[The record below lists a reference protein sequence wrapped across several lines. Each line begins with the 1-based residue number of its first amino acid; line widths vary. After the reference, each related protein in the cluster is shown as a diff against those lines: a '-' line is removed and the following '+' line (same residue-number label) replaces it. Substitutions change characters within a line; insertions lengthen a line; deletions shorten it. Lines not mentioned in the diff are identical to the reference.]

1 MKKRIL
7 PILLV
12 LVMLLSLLPA
22 QVFAAS
28 YTFDPNATIFT
39 QNFTDDKPNNLGDY
53 FTVTSTPLSTADKT
67 TTWNTGNNGTSV
79 NVFNQNGNL
88 KYDGTHAVLTF
99 TFKKNCTFWFKFLFS
114 IRSAAPNSYAELL
127 LNGQSLAKGTSDNAL
142 TSPFSVDVKTGD
154 VFKIDFYSEDDFGT
168 PCQMTVK
175 NIRCTDLAA
184 QDVTVSF
191 DGNQANT
198 KGTVSG
204 TMAAQTVPAGTATAL
219 NKNAFTNVYSRK
231 FSGKEYGGDVKFLG
245 WNTAV
250 DGSGDSYADGA
261 DITVSADTTLY
272 AQWAGHKL
280 TAHFDANYPDAPEI
294 NDTTSEVSAKYS
306 IPTAPTRTQDGVSYS
321 FRGWWTLPKGGETIT
336 EKDDVS
342 GKYVVPTTARV
353 TQEMVNN
360 GPVTFYAQWSK
371 RLNVTLDGNGYG
383 GNLGGVNT
391 WWTATMDTQLKSVTD
406 NLLRFGGNSFPAG
419 KDFGG
424 WYIKNSNGTL
434 GDKVYPLDEPY
445 DYTEKIPGD
454 SVTFI
459 INWVDK
465 AVQDVIVTFDA
476 NGGEGTMDAQTLTGG
491 KGTLTPNAFRK
502 AGFRFAGWALLPAG
516 EKVYNDG
523 AAVELTADTT
533 LYALWEAVQSNL
545 PVHFDGNGYQASI
558 PDADI
563 DENGHTVLP
572 TLDEAKFPSLQKYYD
587 WYILLADGT
596 LGDRV
601 TASYDLSAY
610 RNSGVTL
617 KAQWYRLSYI
627 IRYHARTVDSGVT
640 GSMEDQR
647 APFNQKIRLSRCTL
661 MREGYTFAGWSTSS
675 NIYGKAAYAD
685 GAELLREWDDG
696 DWDWGDE
703 GSEDGEHFDLY
714 ACWTKNMSEEEKAA
728 REKLDAAKTL
738 LEKNYQPKYGTDKNL
753 LDMARARLTAG
764 GIEGVTVAMK
774 AAVSTKDMF
783 TEACA
788 GIDAD
793 GTLHYKWNDNGT
805 TSSTTLYC
813 RPTLTLACGAY
824 TDEAEDVTVVLGL
837 DEDKA
842 LDALRT
848 QGRRISIPQELNDDT
863 TLTSVP
869 QYMVKE
875 GVDESKVDYNSSD
888 DLHTWA
894 TVTWQSSDASVIGIS
909 DRPSKLY
916 GPYAVNVSRPKTD
929 TSVTLTATLTYSGR
943 DDLYVSFTYPVKV
956 KGSQKA
962 IDYQEGLELWLAGG
976 TQDPY
981 GALYVPATGAK
992 IDVNNVTTDI
1002 HFPTTTDMRKV
1013 FADNYG
1019 ADFDGKYTPILI
1031 TSSNESVVE
1040 SLEANAA
1047 RAWVYRPLP
1056 GQKDAKVTLT
1066 VKILSRPSGSGK
1078 DYANMQVL
1086 ARKDIQITVPAIT
1099 QTEIDTAAAFMKK
1112 VCAEDVY
1119 WEGIR
1124 KANTA
1129 RNKVTGDLWPF
1140 MEIVPDGDGYKF
1152 LRTAAES
1159 QWLGVKVDDID
1170 GWYNSEQYRCF
1181 RSSVPSVVAH
1191 EKLSV
1196 TKPEYNTYVK
1206 IDSVLTYVEY
1216 GKYYE
1221 KFGSDPAYAQF
1232 KQFYKQPVSTVVTVI
1247 GTTGI
1252 EDPSVQDITVT
1263 VNVTGSPFAPA
1274 FADLTAAT
1282 YTCKSNA
1289 YRTAWNALE
1298 SALTSN
1304 SYTCTGSGSY
1314 VTGVTD
1320 PAGCRLYAGD
1330 PAHGEWSGWMYTVNG
1345 KMPMLDAT
1353 TYAALDQYLL
1363 QANDRIDFYYVNCPT
1378 ESGDHDWTENTAKR
1392 QEPTCTADG
1401 SAFYTCPTCGGTK
1414 TETLS
1419 ATGHQ
1424 YGEPAWTWS
1433 GYESAS
1439 ATFTCAHDA
1448 SHTETVTAVITS
1460 AVTKEPTCA
1469 EDGLRTY
1476 TASVTFGEKGYTDT
1490 KTEAIKATGEHVWD
1504 DGVVTTEPTCTGKGV
1519 KTYTCVKCSATK
1531 TEELEALGHDY
1542 ETKRTEP
1549 TCEADGKEEEVCSRC
1564 KDVKSSKVLPA
1575 TGHSYRWNPRT
1586 GRYVCENC
1594 GKILIRDGDVKP
1606 AIPAK
1611 PGKSDQAGK
1620 SFPFVDV
1627 SKNDRYY
1634 DAVDY
1639 LYSKGI
1645 MNGTSSTKFSPNAEL
1660 TRAMVVTILYRAQG
1674 EPAVHTSGSFK
1685 DVAAGRYYTEA
1696 VEWAAANNIVKG
1708 FTDGTFKPDK
1718 SVTREQLAAFLS
1730 RFAEYNGVE
1739 LTEADGQLS
1748 ADAAVSAWAR
1758 KNVEWA
1764 AAEGILTSE
1773 QARNAV
1779 QNATRAEVAM
1789 AIYTYLTK
1797 DAK

>member
-7 PILLV
+7 PIVLV

-39 QNFTDDKPNNLGDY
+39 QNYTTETPRPNNLGDY
-53 FTVTSTPLSTADKT
+53 FTVTTTPLSTANKT
-67 TTWNTGNNGTSV
+67 AAWNTGNNGTSV
-79 NVFNQNGNL
+79 AVFNKNGSKL
-88 KYDGTHAVLTF
+88 YEDTHAILTF
-99 TFKKNCTFWFKFLFS
+99 TFKKNCNFWFKHLFS
-114 IRSAAPNSYAELL
+114 ISSRSPYSYAELR
-127 LNGQSLAKGTSDNAL
+127 LNGTAIAKGTSSDKLA
-142 TSPFSVDVKTGD
+142 SPYNVDVKAGD
-154 VFKIDFYSEDDFGT
+154 IFEIDFYSEEDFMP
-168 PCQMTVK
+168 PCAMTLK
-175 NIRCTDLAA
+175 NIRCTDPVSS
-184 QDVTVSF
+184 DVT
-191 DGNQANT
+191 
-198 KGTVSG
+198 
-204 TMAAQTVPAGTATAL
+204 
-219 NKNAFTNVYSRK
+219 
-231 FSGKEYGGDVKFLG
+231 
-245 WNTAV
+245 
-250 DGSGDSYADGA
+250 
-261 DITVSADTTLY
+261 
-272 AQWAGHKL
+272 
-280 TAHFDANYPDAPEI
+280 
-294 NDTTSEVSAKYS
+294 
-306 IPTAPTRTQDGVSYS
+306 
-321 FRGWWTLPKGGETIT
+321 
-336 EKDDVS
+336 
-342 GKYVVPTTARV
+342 
-353 TQEMVNN
+353 
-360 GPVTFYAQWSK
+360 
-371 RLNVTLDGNGYG
+371 
-383 GNLGGVNT
+383 
-391 WWTATMDTQLKSVTD
+391 
-406 NLLRFGGNSFPAG
+406 
-419 KDFGG
+419 
-424 WYIKNSNGTL
+424 
-434 GDKVYPLDEPY
+434 
-445 DYTEKIPGD
+445 
-454 SVTFI
+454 
-459 INWVDK
+459 
-465 AVQDVIVTFDA
+465 VTFDA

-491 KGTLTPNAFRK
+491 KGTLTPNAFTK

-533 LYALWEAVQSNL
+533 LYALWEAEQSNL
-545 PVHFDGNGYQASI
+545 PVHFDGNGYQEAI
-558 PDADI
+558 LDADI
-563 DENGHTVLP
+563 DENGHAVLP
-572 TLDEAKFPSLQKYYD
+572 ALNSAKFPSGKRYYD
-587 WYILLADGT
+587 WYIVLADGS

-610 RNSGVTL
+610 RDSGVTL
-617 KAQWYRLSYI
+617 KAQWYSLSYV
-627 IRYHARTVDSGVT
+627 IRYNANGADVT

-647 APFNQKIRLSRCTL
+647 APFDETIHLSACTL
-661 MREGYTFAGWSTSS
+661 SREGYTFAGWSTSAS
-675 NIYGKAAYAD
+675 GKAVYAD

-703 GSEDGEHFDLY
+703 GSEDGEFFDLY
-714 ACWTKNMSEEEKAA
+714 ACWSKNMSDEEKAA

-753 LDMARARLTAG
+753 LDMAQARLTAG
-764 GIEGVTVAMK
+764 SIEGVTVAMK

-783 TEACA
+783 TDAHA

-813 RPTLTLACGAY
+813 RPTLTLTCGAY
-824 TDEAEDVTVVLGL
+824 NDEAEDVTVALGL
-837 DEDKA
+837 DEGKA
-842 LDALRT
+842 IEALRT
-848 QGRRISIPQELNDDT
+848 QGNRISIPQELNDDT

-869 QYMVKE
+869 HYMVKE
-875 GVDESKVDYNSSD
+875 GVDESSVDYNSSD
-888 DLHTWA
+888 DLHLWA
-894 TVTWQSSDASVIGIS
+894 EVTWQSSNASVIGIS
-909 DRPSKLY
+909 NNNSKY
-916 GPYAVNVSRPKTD
+916 FAPYTVKVSRPKTD
-929 TSVTLTATLTYSGR
+929 TSVTLTAKLTYGDR
-943 DDLYVSFTYPVKV
+943 DDLTVYFTYTVTV
-956 KGSQKA
+956 KGTQKA
-962 IDYQEGLELWLAGG
+962 IEYQEGLELWLSGG

-1002 HFPTTTDMRKV
+1002 HFPTTSDMRKV

-1056 GQKDAKVTLT
+1056 GQEDAKVTLT

-1078 DYANMQVL
+1078 DYDNMQVL
-1086 ARKDIQITVPAIT
+1086 ASKEIQITVPAMS
-1099 QTEIDTAAAFMKK
+1099 QTEIDAAAAFMKK
-1112 VCAEDVY
+1112 VCTEDVY

-1129 RNKVTGDLWPF
+1129 RDNVTGDLWSF

-1152 LRTAAES
+1152 LRASAES

-1196 TKPEYNTYVK
+1196 TKPQYNTHVK

-1221 KFGSDPAYAQF
+1221 KFSSDPAYAQF
-1232 KQFYKQPVSTVVTVI
+1232 KQFYKQPVSTAVTVI

-1252 EDPSVQDITVT
+1252 EDPSVEDITIT
-1263 VNVTGSPFAPA
+1263 VNVTGSTFAPA

-1289 YRTAWNALE
+1289 YQTAWDALE
-1298 SALTSN
+1298 SVLTSN
-1304 SYTCTGSGSY
+1304 SYTYTGSGNY

-1353 TYAALDQYLL
+1353 TYATLDKYLL

-1401 SAFYTCPTCGGTK
+1401 SAFYSCSTCGGTK
-1414 TETLS
+1414 TEKLP

-1424 YGEPAWTWS
+1424 YGEPAWTWI

-1439 ATFTCAHDA
+1439 ATFICANDA
-1448 SHTETVTAVITS
+1448 SHEETVAAAVTS
-1460 AVTKEPTCA
+1460 AVTKEPTCT

-1476 TASVTFGEKGYTDT
+1476 TASVTFGEKNYTDT
-1490 KTEAIKATGEHVWD
+1490 KTEGIKATGEHVWD
-1504 DGVVTTEPTCTGKGV
+1504 NGVVTTEPTCTAKGV
-1519 KTYTCVKCSATK
+1519 KTYTCTKCSATK
-1531 TEELEALGHDY
+1531 TEELNALGHNY

-1549 TCEADGKEEEVCSRC
+1549 TCEKDGKEEEVCSRC
-1564 KDVKSSKVLPA
+1564 GDVRFSRVLPA
-1575 TGHSYRWNPRT
+1575 TGHSYRWDPRT
-1586 GRYVCENC
+1586 RRTVCENC
-1594 GKILIRDGDVKP
+1594 GKILDEGGNTRPI
-1606 AIPAK
+1606 IPAN
-1611 PGKSDQAGK
+1611 PGKTDK
-1620 SFPFVDV
+1620 NFPFTDV
-1627 SKNDRYY
+1627 SKNDGCY

-1645 MNGTSSTKFSPNAEL
+1645 MNGTSSTKFSPNGEL

-1685 DVAAGRYYTEA
+1685 DVAAGCYYTEA

-1730 RFAEYNGVE
+1730 RFAQYNDAKII
-1739 LTEADGQLS
+1739 EADGQLS
-1748 ADAAVSAWAR
+1748 TDAVVSGWAR

-1764 AAEGILTSE
+1764 VAEGILTSV

-1797 DAK
+1797 IAK

>member
-39 QNFTDDKPNNLGDY
+39 QNYTTETPRPNNLGDY

-79 NVFNQNGNL
+79 AVFNKNGSKL
-88 KYDGTHAVLTF
+88 YEDTHAILTF
-99 TFKKNCTFWFKFLFS
+99 TFKKNCNFWFKHLFS
-114 IRSAAPNSYAELL
+114 ISSGSPYSYAELR
-127 LNGQSLAKGTSDNAL
+127 LNGTAIAKGTSSDKLA
-142 TSPFSVDVKTGD
+142 SPYNVDVKAGD
-154 VFKIDFYSEDDFGT
+154 IFEIDFYSEEDFMT
-168 PCQMTVK
+168 PCAMTLK
-175 NIRCTDLAA
+175 NIRCTDPVSS
-184 QDVTVSF
+184 DVT
-191 DGNQANT
+191 
-198 KGTVSG
+198 
-204 TMAAQTVPAGTATAL
+204 
-219 NKNAFTNVYSRK
+219 
-231 FSGKEYGGDVKFLG
+231 
-245 WNTAV
+245 
-250 DGSGDSYADGA
+250 
-261 DITVSADTTLY
+261 
-272 AQWAGHKL
+272 
-280 TAHFDANYPDAPEI
+280 
-294 NDTTSEVSAKYS
+294 
-306 IPTAPTRTQDGVSYS
+306 
-321 FRGWWTLPKGGETIT
+321 
-336 EKDDVS
+336 
-342 GKYVVPTTARV
+342 
-353 TQEMVNN
+353 
-360 GPVTFYAQWSK
+360 
-371 RLNVTLDGNGYG
+371 
-383 GNLGGVNT
+383 
-391 WWTATMDTQLKSVTD
+391 
-406 NLLRFGGNSFPAG
+406 
-419 KDFGG
+419 
-424 WYIKNSNGTL
+424 
-434 GDKVYPLDEPY
+434 
-445 DYTEKIPGD
+445 
-454 SVTFI
+454 
-459 INWVDK
+459 
-465 AVQDVIVTFDA
+465 VTFDA
-476 NGGEGTMDAQTLTGG
+476 NGGEGTMAAQTLTEG
-491 KGTLTPNAFRK
+491 KGTLTANAFTK
-502 AGFRFAGWALLPAG
+502 EGFRFAGWALLPAG

-533 LYALWEAVQSNL
+533 LYALWEAEQSNL
-545 PVHFDGNGYQASI
+545 PVHFDGNGYQEAI
-558 PDADI
+558 LDADI
-563 DENGHTVLP
+563 DENGHAVLP
-572 TLDEAKFPSLQKYYD
+572 ALNSAKFPSGKRYYD
-587 WYILLADGT
+587 WYIVLADGS

-610 RNSGVTL
+610 RDSGVTL
-617 KAQWYRLSYI
+617 KAQWYSLSYV
-627 IRYHARTVDSGVT
+627 IRYNANGADVT

-647 APFNQKIRLSRCTL
+647 APFDETIHLSACTL
-661 MREGYTFAGWSTSS
+661 SREGYTFAGWSTSAS
-675 NIYGKAAYAD
+675 GKAVYAD

-703 GSEDGEHFDLY
+703 GSEDGEFFDLY
-714 ACWTKNMSEEEKAA
+714 ACWSKNMSDEEKAA

-753 LDMARARLTAG
+753 LDMAQARLTAG
-764 GIEGVTVAMK
+764 SIEGVTVAMK

-783 TEACA
+783 TDAHA

-824 TDEAEDVTVVLGL
+824 NDEAEDVTVALGL
-837 DEDKA
+837 DEGKA
-842 LDALRT
+842 LEALRT
-848 QGRRISIPQELNDDT
+848 QGNRISIPQELNDDT

-869 QYMVKE
+869 HYMVKE
-875 GVDESKVDYNSSD
+875 GVDESSVDYNSSD
-888 DLHTWA
+888 DLHLWA
-894 TVTWQSSDASVIGIS
+894 EVTWQSSNASVIGIS
-909 DRPSKLY
+909 NNNSKY
-916 GPYAVNVSRPKTD
+916 FAPYTVKVSRPKTD
-929 TSVTLTATLTYSGR
+929 TSVTLTAKLTYGDR
-943 DDLYVSFTYPVKV
+943 DDLTVYFTYTVTV
-956 KGSQKA
+956 KGTQKA

-981 GALYVPATGAK
+981 GALYVPATGEK

-1002 HFPTTTDMRKV
+1002 HFPTTSDMRKV

-1031 TSSNESVVE
+1031 TSSDESVVE

-1056 GQKDAKVTLT
+1056 GQEDAKVTLT

-1086 ARKDIQITVPAIT
+1086 ASKEIQITVPAMS
-1099 QTEIDTAAAFMKK
+1099 QTEIDAAAAFMKK
-1112 VCAEDVY
+1112 VCTEDVY

-1129 RNKVTGDLWPF
+1129 RDSVTGDLWPF

-1152 LRTAAES
+1152 LRTSAES
-1159 QWLGVKVDDID
+1159 QWLGVKADDID

-1196 TKPEYNTYVK
+1196 TKPQYNTHVK

-1221 KFGSDPAYAQF
+1221 KFSSDPAYAQF

-1252 EDPSVQDITVT
+1252 EDPSVEDITIT
-1263 VNVTGSPFAPA
+1263 VNVTGSTFAPA

-1289 YRTAWNALE
+1289 YQTAWDALE
-1298 SALTSN
+1298 SVLTSN
-1304 SYTCTGSGSY
+1304 SYTYTGSGNY

-1353 TYAALDQYLL
+1353 TYATLDKYLL

-1401 SAFYTCPTCGGTK
+1401 SAFYSCSTCGGTK
-1414 TETLS
+1414 TEKLP

-1424 YGEPAWTWS
+1424 YGEPAWTWI

-1439 ATFTCAHDA
+1439 ATFTCANDA
-1448 SHTETVTAVITS
+1448 SHEETVAAAVTS
-1460 AVTKEPTCA
+1460 AVTKEPTCT

-1476 TASVTFGEKGYTDT
+1476 TASVTFGEKNYTDT
-1490 KTEAIKATGEHVWD
+1490 KTEGIKATGEHVWD
-1504 DGVVTTEPTCTGKGV
+1504 NGVVTTEPTCTAKGV
-1519 KTYTCVKCSATK
+1519 KTYTCTKCSATK
-1531 TEELEALGHDY
+1531 TEELNALGHNY

-1549 TCEADGKEEEVCSRC
+1549 TCEKDGKEEEVCSRC
-1564 KDVKSSKVLPA
+1564 GDVRFSRVLPA
-1575 TGHSYRWNPRT
+1575 TGHSYRWDPRT
-1586 GRYVCENC
+1586 RRTVCENC
-1594 GKILIRDGDVKP
+1594 GKILDEGGNTRPI
-1606 AIPAK
+1606 IPAN
-1611 PGKSDQAGK
+1611 PGKTDK
-1620 SFPFVDV
+1620 NFPFTDV
-1627 SKNDRYY
+1627 SKNDGCY

-1645 MNGTSSTKFSPNAEL
+1645 MNGTSSTKFSPNGEL

-1685 DVAAGRYYTEA
+1685 DVAAGCYYTEA

-1730 RFAEYNGVE
+1730 RFAQYNDAKII
-1739 LTEADGQLS
+1739 EADGQLS
-1748 ADAAVSAWAR
+1748 TDAVVSGWAR

-1764 AAEGILTSE
+1764 VAEGILTSV

-1797 DAK
+1797 IAK

>member
-7 PILLV
+7 PIVLV

-39 QNFTDDKPNNLGDY
+39 QNYTTETPRPNNLGDY

-79 NVFNQNGNL
+79 AVFN
-88 KYDGTHAVLTF
+88 KDGSKLYGDTHAILTF
-99 TFKKNCTFWFKFLFS
+99 TFKKNCNFWFKHLFS
-114 IRSAAPNSYAELL
+114 IGNRSPYSYAELR
-127 LNGQSLAKGTSDNAL
+127 LNGTAIAKGTSSDKLA
-142 TSPFSVDVKTGD
+142 SPYNVDVKAGD
-154 VFKIDFYSEDDFGT
+154 IFEIDFYSEEDFMT
-168 PCQMTVK
+168 PCAMTLK
-175 NIRCTDLAA
+175 NIRCTDPVSS
-184 QDVTVSF
+184 DVT
-191 DGNQANT
+191 
-198 KGTVSG
+198 
-204 TMAAQTVPAGTATAL
+204 
-219 NKNAFTNVYSRK
+219 
-231 FSGKEYGGDVKFLG
+231 
-245 WNTAV
+245 
-250 DGSGDSYADGA
+250 
-261 DITVSADTTLY
+261 
-272 AQWAGHKL
+272 
-280 TAHFDANYPDAPEI
+280 
-294 NDTTSEVSAKYS
+294 
-306 IPTAPTRTQDGVSYS
+306 
-321 FRGWWTLPKGGETIT
+321 
-336 EKDDVS
+336 
-342 GKYVVPTTARV
+342 
-353 TQEMVNN
+353 
-360 GPVTFYAQWSK
+360 
-371 RLNVTLDGNGYG
+371 
-383 GNLGGVNT
+383 
-391 WWTATMDTQLKSVTD
+391 
-406 NLLRFGGNSFPAG
+406 
-419 KDFGG
+419 
-424 WYIKNSNGTL
+424 
-434 GDKVYPLDEPY
+434 
-445 DYTEKIPGD
+445 
-454 SVTFI
+454 
-459 INWVDK
+459 
-465 AVQDVIVTFDA
+465 VTFDA
-476 NGGEGTMDAQTLTGG
+476 NGGEGTMAAQTLTEG
-491 KGTLTPNAFRK
+491 KGTLTANAFTK
-502 AGFRFAGWALLPAG
+502 EGFRFAGWALLPAG

-533 LYALWEAVQSNL
+533 LYALWEAEQSNL
-545 PVHFDGNGYQASI
+545 PVHFDGNGYQEAI
-558 PDADI
+558 LDADI
-563 DENGHTVLP
+563 DENGHAVLP
-572 TLDEAKFPSLQKYYD
+572 ALNSAKFPSGKRYYD
-587 WYILLADGT
+587 WYIVLADGS

-610 RNSGVTL
+610 RDSGVTL
-617 KAQWYRLSYI
+617 KAQWYSLSYV
-627 IRYHARTVDSGVT
+627 IRYNANGADVT

-647 APFNQKIRLSRCTL
+647 APFDETIHLSACTL
-661 MREGYTFAGWSTSS
+661 SREGYTFAGWSTSAS
-675 NIYGKAAYAD
+675 GKAVYAD

-703 GSEDGEHFDLY
+703 GSEDGEFFDLY
-714 ACWTKNMSEEEKAA
+714 ACWSKNMSDEEKAA

-753 LDMARARLTAG
+753 LDMAQARLTAG
-764 GIEGVTVAMK
+764 SIEGVTVAMK

-783 TEACA
+783 TDAHA

-824 TDEAEDVTVVLGL
+824 NDEAEDVTVALGL
-837 DEDKA
+837 DEGKA
-842 LDALRT
+842 LEALRT
-848 QGRRISIPQELNDDT
+848 QGNRIVIPQELNDDT

-869 QYMVKE
+869 HYMVKE
-875 GVDESKVDYNSSD
+875 GVDESSVDYNSSD
-888 DLHTWA
+888 DLHLWA
-894 TVTWQSSDASVIGIS
+894 EVTWQSSNTSVIGIGS
-909 DRPSKLY
+909 NTTKLY
-916 GPYAVNVSRPKTD
+916 APYTVKVSRPKTD
-929 TSVTLTATLTYSGR
+929 TSVTLTAALTYSGR
-943 DDLYVSFTYPVKV
+943 DDLKVYFTYTVMV
-956 KGSQKA
+956 KGTQKA
-962 IDYQEGLELWLAGG
+962 IEYQEGLELWLSGG
-976 TQDPY
+976 TQDTY

-1002 HFPTTTDMRKV
+1002 HFPTTSDMRKV

-1031 TSSNESVVE
+1031 TSSDESVVE

-1056 GQKDAKVTLT
+1056 GQEDAKVTLT

-1086 ARKDIQITVPAIT
+1086 ASKEIQITVPAMS
-1099 QTEIDTAAAFMKK
+1099 QTEIDAAAAFMKK
-1112 VCAEDVY
+1112 VCTEDVY

-1129 RNKVTGDLWPF
+1129 RDSVTGDLWPF

-1152 LRTAAES
+1152 LRTSAES
-1159 QWLGVKVDDID
+1159 QWLGVKADDID

-1181 RSSVPSVVAH
+1181 RSSAPSVVAH

-1196 TKPEYNTYVK
+1196 TKPQYNTHVK

-1221 KFGSDPAYAQF
+1221 KFSSDPAYAQF

-1252 EDPSVQDITVT
+1252 ENPSVEDITIT
-1263 VNVTGSPFAPA
+1263 VNVTGSTFAPA

-1289 YRTAWNALE
+1289 YQTAWDALE
-1298 SALTSN
+1298 SVLTSN
-1304 SYTCTGSGSY
+1304 SYTYTGSGNY

-1353 TYAALDQYLL
+1353 TYATLDKYLL

-1401 SAFYTCPTCGGTK
+1401 SAFYSCSTCGGTK
-1414 TETLS
+1414 TENLP

-1424 YGEPAWTWS
+1424 YGEPAWTWI

-1439 ATFTCAHDA
+1439 ATFTCANDA
-1448 SHTETVTAVITS
+1448 SHEETVAAAVTS
-1460 AVTKEPTCA
+1460 AVTKEPTCT

-1476 TASVTFGEKGYTDT
+1476 TASVTFGEKNYTDT
-1490 KTEAIKATGEHVWD
+1490 KTEGIKATGEHVWD
-1504 DGVVTTEPTCTGKGV
+1504 NGVVTTEPTCTAKGV
-1519 KTYTCVKCSATK
+1519 KTYTCTKCSATK
-1531 TEELEALGHDY
+1531 TEELNALGHNY

-1549 TCEADGKEEEVCSRC
+1549 TCEKDGKEEEVCSRC
-1564 KDVKSSKVLPA
+1564 GDVRFSRVLPA
-1575 TGHSYRWNPRT
+1575 TGHSYRWDPRT
-1586 GRYVCENC
+1586 RRTVCENC
-1594 GKILIRDGDVKP
+1594 GKILDEGGNTRPI
-1606 AIPAK
+1606 IPAN
-1611 PGKSDQAGK
+1611 PGKTDK
-1620 SFPFVDV
+1620 KFPFTDV
-1627 SKNDRYY
+1627 SKNDGCY

-1645 MNGTSSTKFSPNAEL
+1645 MNGTSSTKFSPNGEL

-1685 DVAAGRYYTEA
+1685 DVAAGCYYTEA

-1730 RFAEYNGVE
+1730 RFAQYNDAKII
-1739 LTEADGQLS
+1739 EADGQLS
-1748 ADAAVSAWAR
+1748 TDAVVSGWAR

-1764 AAEGILTSE
+1764 VAEGILTSV

-1797 DAK
+1797 IAK

>member
-7 PILLV
+7 PIVLV

-39 QNFTDDKPNNLGDY
+39 QNYTTETPRPNNLGDY

-79 NVFNQNGNL
+79 AVFN
-88 KYDGTHAVLTF
+88 KDGSKLYGDTHAILTF
-99 TFKKNCTFWFKFLFS
+99 TFKKNCNFWFKHLFS
-114 IRSAAPNSYAELL
+114 IGNRSPYSYAELR
-127 LNGQSLAKGTSDNAL
+127 LNGTAIAKGTSSDKLA
-142 TSPFSVDVKTGD
+142 SPYNVDVKAGD
-154 VFKIDFYSEDDFGT
+154 IFEIDFYSEEDFMT
-168 PCQMTVK
+168 PCAMTLK
-175 NIRCTDLAA
+175 NIRCTDPVSS
-184 QDVTVSF
+184 DVT
-191 DGNQANT
+191 
-198 KGTVSG
+198 
-204 TMAAQTVPAGTATAL
+204 
-219 NKNAFTNVYSRK
+219 
-231 FSGKEYGGDVKFLG
+231 
-245 WNTAV
+245 
-250 DGSGDSYADGA
+250 
-261 DITVSADTTLY
+261 
-272 AQWAGHKL
+272 
-280 TAHFDANYPDAPEI
+280 
-294 NDTTSEVSAKYS
+294 
-306 IPTAPTRTQDGVSYS
+306 
-321 FRGWWTLPKGGETIT
+321 
-336 EKDDVS
+336 
-342 GKYVVPTTARV
+342 
-353 TQEMVNN
+353 
-360 GPVTFYAQWSK
+360 
-371 RLNVTLDGNGYG
+371 
-383 GNLGGVNT
+383 
-391 WWTATMDTQLKSVTD
+391 
-406 NLLRFGGNSFPAG
+406 
-419 KDFGG
+419 
-424 WYIKNSNGTL
+424 
-434 GDKVYPLDEPY
+434 
-445 DYTEKIPGD
+445 
-454 SVTFI
+454 
-459 INWVDK
+459 
-465 AVQDVIVTFDA
+465 VTFDA
-476 NGGEGTMDAQTLTGG
+476 NGGEGTMAAQTLTEG
-491 KGTLTPNAFRK
+491 KGTLTANAFTK
-502 AGFRFAGWALLPAG
+502 EGFRFAGWALSAAG
-516 EKVYNDG
+516 EKVYDDG

-533 LYALWEAVQSNL
+533 LYALWEAEQASL
-545 PVHFDGNGYQASI
+545 SVHFDGNGYQEAI
-558 PDADI
+558 PDAAI
-563 DENGHTVLP
+563 DEDGHVALP
-572 TLDEAKFPSLQKYYD
+572 ALNSAKFPSGKRYYD
-587 WYILLADGT
+587 WYIVLADGS

-610 RNSGVTL
+610 RDSGVTL
-617 KAQWYRLSYI
+617 KAQWYSLSYV
-627 IRYHARTVDSGVT
+627 IRYNANGADVT

-647 APFNQKIRLSRCTL
+647 APFDETIHLSACTL
-661 MREGYTFAGWSTSS
+661 SREGYTFAGWSTSAS
-675 NIYGKAAYAD
+675 GKAVYAD

-703 GSEDGEHFDLY
+703 GSEDGEFFDLY
-714 ACWTKNMSEEEKAA
+714 ACWSKNMSDEEKAA

-753 LDMARARLTAG
+753 LDMAQARLTAG
-764 GIEGVTVAMK
+764 SIEGVTVAMK

-783 TEACA
+783 TDAHA

-824 TDEAEDVTVVLGL
+824 NDEAEDVTVALGL
-837 DEDKA
+837 DEGKA
-842 LDALRT
+842 LEALRT
-848 QGRRISIPQELNDDT
+848 QGNRIVIPQELNDST
-863 TLTSVP
+863 TLASVP
-869 QYMVKE
+869 HYMVKE
-875 GVDESKVDYNSSD
+875 GVDENDVDYNSSN
-888 DLHTWA
+888 DLHLWA
-894 TVTWQSSDASVIGIS
+894 EVTWQSSNTSVIGIGS
-909 DRPSKLY
+909 NTTKLY
-916 GPYAVNVSRPKTD
+916 APYTVKVSRPKTD
-929 TSVTLTATLTYSGR
+929 TSVTLTAALTYSGR
-943 DDLYVSFTYPVKV
+943 DDLKVYFTYTVMV
-956 KGSQKA
+956 KGTQKA
-962 IDYQEGLELWLAGG
+962 IEYQEGLELWLSGG

-1002 HFPTTTDMRKV
+1002 HFPTTSDMRNV

-1056 GQKDAKVTLT
+1056 GQEDAKVTLT

-1078 DYANMQVL
+1078 DYDNMQVL
-1086 ARKDIQITVPAIT
+1086 ASKEIQITVPAMS
-1099 QTEIDTAAAFMKK
+1099 QTEIDAAAAFMKK
-1112 VCAEDVY
+1112 VCTEDVY

-1129 RNKVTGDLWPF
+1129 RDNVTGDLWSF

-1152 LRTAAES
+1152 LRASAES

-1196 TKPEYNTYVK
+1196 TKPQYNTHVK

-1221 KFGSDPAYAQF
+1221 KFSSDPAYAQF

-1252 EDPSVQDITVT
+1252 EDPSVEDITIT
-1263 VNVTGSPFAPA
+1263 VNVTGSTFAPA

-1289 YRTAWNALE
+1289 YQTAWDALE
-1298 SALTSN
+1298 SVLTSN
-1304 SYTCTGSGSY
+1304 SYTYTGSGNY

-1353 TYAALDQYLL
+1353 TYATLDKYLL

-1401 SAFYTCPTCGGTK
+1401 SAFYSCSTCGGTK
-1414 TETLS
+1414 TENLP

-1424 YGEPAWTWS
+1424 YGEPAWTWI

-1439 ATFTCAHDA
+1439 ATFTCANDA
-1448 SHTETVTAVITS
+1448 SHEETVAAAVTS
-1460 AVTKEPTCA
+1460 AVTKEPTCT

-1476 TASVTFGEKGYTDT
+1476 TASVTFGEKNYTDT
-1490 KTEAIKATGEHVWD
+1490 KTEGIKATGEHVWD
-1504 DGVVTTEPTCTGKGV
+1504 NGVVTTEPTCTAKGV
-1519 KTYTCVKCSATK
+1519 KTYTCTKCSATK
-1531 TEELEALGHDY
+1531 TEELNALGHNY

-1549 TCEADGKEEEVCSRC
+1549 TCEKDGKEEEVCSRC
-1564 KDVKSSKVLPA
+1564 GDVRFSRVLPA
-1575 TGHSYRWNPRT
+1575 TGHSYRWDPRT
-1586 GRYVCENC
+1586 RRTVCENC
-1594 GKILIRDGDVKP
+1594 GKILDEGGNTRPI
-1606 AIPAK
+1606 IPAN
-1611 PGKSDQAGK
+1611 PGKTDK
-1620 SFPFVDV
+1620 NFPFTDV
-1627 SKNDRYY
+1627 SKNDGCY

-1645 MNGTSSTKFSPNAEL
+1645 MNGTSSTKFSPNGEL

-1685 DVAAGRYYTEA
+1685 DVAAGCYYTEA

-1730 RFAEYNGVE
+1730 RFAQYNDAKII
-1739 LTEADGQLS
+1739 EADGQLS
-1748 ADAAVSAWAR
+1748 TDAVVSGWAR

-1764 AAEGILTSE
+1764 VAEGILTSV

-1797 DAK
+1797 IAK

>member
-39 QNFTDDKPNNLGDY
+39 QNYTTETPRPNNLGDY

-79 NVFNQNGNL
+79 AVFN
-88 KYDGTHAVLTF
+88 KDGSKLYGDTHAILTF
-99 TFKKNCTFWFKFLFS
+99 TFKKNCNFWFKHLFS
-114 IRSAAPNSYAELL
+114 ISSGSPYSYAELR
-127 LNGQSLAKGTSDNAL
+127 LNGTAIAKGTSSDKLA
-142 TSPFSVDVKTGD
+142 SPYNVDVKAGD
-154 VFKIDFYSEDDFGT
+154 IFEIDFYSEEDFMT
-168 PCQMTVK
+168 PCAMTLK
-175 NIRCTDLAA
+175 NIRCTDPVSS
-184 QDVTVSF
+184 DVT
-191 DGNQANT
+191 
-198 KGTVSG
+198 
-204 TMAAQTVPAGTATAL
+204 
-219 NKNAFTNVYSRK
+219 
-231 FSGKEYGGDVKFLG
+231 
-245 WNTAV
+245 
-250 DGSGDSYADGA
+250 
-261 DITVSADTTLY
+261 
-272 AQWAGHKL
+272 
-280 TAHFDANYPDAPEI
+280 
-294 NDTTSEVSAKYS
+294 
-306 IPTAPTRTQDGVSYS
+306 
-321 FRGWWTLPKGGETIT
+321 
-336 EKDDVS
+336 
-342 GKYVVPTTARV
+342 
-353 TQEMVNN
+353 
-360 GPVTFYAQWSK
+360 
-371 RLNVTLDGNGYG
+371 
-383 GNLGGVNT
+383 
-391 WWTATMDTQLKSVTD
+391 
-406 NLLRFGGNSFPAG
+406 
-419 KDFGG
+419 
-424 WYIKNSNGTL
+424 
-434 GDKVYPLDEPY
+434 
-445 DYTEKIPGD
+445 
-454 SVTFI
+454 
-459 INWVDK
+459 
-465 AVQDVIVTFDA
+465 VTFDA
-476 NGGEGTMDAQTLTGG
+476 NGGEGTMAAQTLTEG
-491 KGTLTPNAFRK
+491 KGTLTANAFTK
-502 AGFRFAGWALLPAG
+502 EGFRFAGWALSAAG
-516 EKVYNDG
+516 EKVYDDG

-533 LYALWEAVQSNL
+533 LYALWEAEQASL
-545 PVHFDGNGYQASI
+545 SVHFDGNGYQEAI
-558 PDADI
+558 PDAAI
-563 DENGHTVLP
+563 DEDGHVALP
-572 TLDEAKFPSLQKYYD
+572 TLDSARFPAGQKYYD
-587 WYILLADGT
+587 WYIVLADGT

-610 RNSGVTL
+610 RESGVTL
-617 KAQWYRLSYI
+617 KAQWYSRSYI
-627 IRYHARTVDSGVT
+627 ICYHARTVDSGVT

-647 APFNQKIRLSRCTL
+647 APFDRKIQLSACTL
-661 MREGYTFAGWSTSS
+661 MREGYTFAGWSTSAS
-675 NIYGKAAYAD
+675 IYGKVEYAD
-685 GAELLREWDDG
+685 GAELLREWSDGEWDDWEA
-696 DWDWGDE
+696 DYVD

-714 ACWTKNMSEEEKAA
+714 ACWTKDMSDAEAAA
-728 REKLDAAKTL
+728 REKLEAAKTL
-738 LEKNYQPKYGTDKNL
+738 LSKNYQPNFKTDKNL
-753 LDMARARLTAG
+753 LTMAQARLTAG
-764 GIEGVTVAMK
+764 NIEGVTVAMK
-774 AAVSTKDMF
+774 SAVTKKDLF
-783 TEACA
+783 TDARA
-788 GIDAD
+788 SIDLD

-805 TSSTTLYC
+805 TSSTNLYC
-813 RPTLTLACGAY
+813 DAALILTCDGY
-824 TDEAEDVTVVLGL
+824 TDEVESATVIIGL
-837 DEDKA
+837 DEDRA
-842 LDALRT
+842 LEALRV
-848 QGRRISIPQELNDDT
+848 QGRRIVIPQELNDST
-863 TLTSVP
+863 TLASVP
-869 QYMVKE
+869 HYMVKE
-875 GVDESKVDYNSSD
+875 GVDENDVDYNSSN
-888 DLHTWA
+888 DLHLWA
-894 TVTWQSSDASVIGIS
+894 EVTWQSSNTSVIGIGS
-909 DRPSKLY
+909 NTTKLY
-916 GPYAVNVSRPKTD
+916 APYTVKVSRPKTD
-929 TSVTLTATLTYSGR
+929 TSVTLTAALTYSGR
-943 DDLYVSFTYPVKV
+943 DDLKVYFTYTVMV
-956 KGSQKA
+956 KGTQKA
-962 IDYQEGLELWLAGG
+962 IEYQEGLELWLSGG
-976 TQDPY
+976 TQDTY

-1002 HFPTTTDMRKV
+1002 HFPTTSDMRKV

-1031 TSSNESVVE
+1031 TSSDESVVE

-1056 GQKDAKVTLT
+1056 GQEDAKVTLT

-1086 ARKDIQITVPAIT
+1086 ASKEIQITVPAMS
-1099 QTEIDTAAAFMKK
+1099 QTEIDAAAAFMKK
-1112 VCAEDVY
+1112 VCTEDVY

-1129 RNKVTGDLWPF
+1129 RDSVTGDLWPF

-1152 LRTAAES
+1152 LRTSAES
-1159 QWLGVKVDDID
+1159 QWLGVKADDID

-1196 TKPEYNTYVK
+1196 TKPQYNTHVK

-1221 KFGSDPAYAQF
+1221 KFSSDPAYAQF

-1252 EDPSVQDITVT
+1252 EDPSVEDITIT
-1263 VNVTGSPFAPA
+1263 VNVTGSTFAPA

-1289 YRTAWNALE
+1289 YQTAWDALE
-1298 SALTSN
+1298 SVLTSN
-1304 SYTCTGSGSY
+1304 SYTYTGSGNY

-1353 TYAALDQYLL
+1353 TYATLDKYLL

-1401 SAFYTCPTCGGTK
+1401 SAFYSCSTCGGTK
-1414 TETLS
+1414 TENLP

-1424 YGEPAWTWS
+1424 YGEPAWTWI

-1439 ATFTCAHDA
+1439 ATFTCANDA
-1448 SHTETVTAVITS
+1448 SHEETVAAAVTS
-1460 AVTKEPTCA
+1460 AVTKEPTCT

-1476 TASVTFGEKGYTDT
+1476 TASVTFGEKNYTDT
-1490 KTEAIKATGEHVWD
+1490 KTEGIKATGEHVWD
-1504 DGVVTTEPTCTGKGV
+1504 NGVVTTEPTCTAKGV
-1519 KTYTCVKCSATK
+1519 KTYTCTKCSATK
-1531 TEELEALGHDY
+1531 TEELNALGHNY

-1549 TCEADGKEEEVCSRC
+1549 TCEKDGKEEEVCSRC
-1564 KDVKSSKVLPA
+1564 GDVRFSRVLPA
-1575 TGHSYRWNPRT
+1575 TGHSYRWDPRT
-1586 GRYVCENC
+1586 RRTVCENC
-1594 GKILIRDGDVKP
+1594 GKILDEGGNTRPI
-1606 AIPAK
+1606 IPAN
-1611 PGKSDQAGK
+1611 PGKTDK
-1620 SFPFVDV
+1620 NFPFTDV
-1627 SKNDRYY
+1627 SKNDGCY

-1645 MNGTSSTKFSPNAEL
+1645 MNGTSSTKFSPNGEL

-1685 DVAAGRYYTEA
+1685 DVAAGCYYTEA

-1730 RFAEYNGVE
+1730 RFAQYNDAKII
-1739 LTEADGQLS
+1739 EADGQLS
-1748 ADAAVSAWAR
+1748 TDAVVSGWAR

-1764 AAEGILTSE
+1764 VAEGILTSV

-1797 DAK
+1797 IAK

>member
-7 PILLV
+7 PIVLV

-39 QNFTDDKPNNLGDY
+39 QNYTTETPRPNNLGDY

-79 NVFNQNGNL
+79 AVFN
-88 KYDGTHAVLTF
+88 KDGSKLYEDTHAILTF
-99 TFKKNCTFWFKFLFS
+99 TFKKNCNFWFKHLFS
-114 IRSAAPNSYAELL
+114 IGNRSPYSYAELR
-127 LNGQSLAKGTSDNAL
+127 LNGTAIAKGTSSDKLA
-142 TSPFSVDVKTGD
+142 SPYNVDVKAGD
-154 VFKIDFYSEDDFGT
+154 IFEIDFYSEEDFMT
-168 PCQMTVK
+168 PCAMTLK
-175 NIRCTDLAA
+175 NIRCTDPVSS
-184 QDVTVSF
+184 DVT
-191 DGNQANT
+191 
-198 KGTVSG
+198 
-204 TMAAQTVPAGTATAL
+204 
-219 NKNAFTNVYSRK
+219 
-231 FSGKEYGGDVKFLG
+231 
-245 WNTAV
+245 
-250 DGSGDSYADGA
+250 
-261 DITVSADTTLY
+261 
-272 AQWAGHKL
+272 
-280 TAHFDANYPDAPEI
+280 
-294 NDTTSEVSAKYS
+294 
-306 IPTAPTRTQDGVSYS
+306 
-321 FRGWWTLPKGGETIT
+321 
-336 EKDDVS
+336 
-342 GKYVVPTTARV
+342 
-353 TQEMVNN
+353 
-360 GPVTFYAQWSK
+360 
-371 RLNVTLDGNGYG
+371 
-383 GNLGGVNT
+383 
-391 WWTATMDTQLKSVTD
+391 
-406 NLLRFGGNSFPAG
+406 
-419 KDFGG
+419 
-424 WYIKNSNGTL
+424 
-434 GDKVYPLDEPY
+434 
-445 DYTEKIPGD
+445 
-454 SVTFI
+454 
-459 INWVDK
+459 
-465 AVQDVIVTFDA
+465 VTFDA

-491 KGTLTPNAFRK
+491 KGTLTPNAFTK

-533 LYALWEAVQSNL
+533 LYALWEAEQSNL
-545 PVHFDGNGYQASI
+545 PVHFDGNGYQEAI
-558 PDADI
+558 LDADI
-563 DENGHTVLP
+563 DENGHAVLP
-572 TLDEAKFPSLQKYYD
+572 ALNSAKFPSGKRYYD
-587 WYILLADGT
+587 WYIVLADGS

-610 RNSGVTL
+610 RDSGVTL
-617 KAQWYRLSYI
+617 KAQWYSLSYV
-627 IRYHARTVDSGVT
+627 IRYNANGADVT

-647 APFNQKIRLSRCTL
+647 APFDETIHLSACTL
-661 MREGYTFAGWSTSS
+661 SREGYTFAGWSTSAS
-675 NIYGKAAYAD
+675 GKAVYAD

-703 GSEDGEHFDLY
+703 GSEDGEFFDLY
-714 ACWTKNMSEEEKAA
+714 ACWSKNMSDEEKAA

-753 LDMARARLTAG
+753 LDMAQARLTAG
-764 GIEGVTVAMK
+764 SIEGVTVAMK

-783 TEACA
+783 TDAHA

-824 TDEAEDVTVVLGL
+824 NDEAEDVTVALGL
-837 DEDKA
+837 DEGKA
-842 LDALRT
+842 LEALRT
-848 QGRRISIPQELNDDT
+848 QGNRISIPQELNDDT

-869 QYMVKE
+869 HYMVKE
-875 GVDESKVDYNSSD
+875 GVDESSVDYNSSD
-888 DLHTWA
+888 DLHLWA
-894 TVTWQSSDASVIGIS
+894 EVTWQSSNASVIGIS
-909 DRPSKLY
+909 NNNSKY
-916 GPYAVNVSRPKTD
+916 FAPYTVKVSRPKTD
-929 TSVTLTATLTYSGR
+929 TSVTLTAKLTYGDR
-943 DDLYVSFTYPVKV
+943 DDLTVYFTYTVTV
-956 KGSQKA
+956 KGTQKA

-981 GALYVPATGAK
+981 GALYVPATGEK

-1002 HFPTTTDMRKV
+1002 HFPTTSDMRKV

-1031 TSSNESVVE
+1031 TSSDESVVE

-1056 GQKDAKVTLT
+1056 GQEDAKVTLT

-1086 ARKDIQITVPAIT
+1086 ASKEIQITVPAMS
-1099 QTEIDTAAAFMKK
+1099 QTEIDAAAAFMKK
-1112 VCAEDVY
+1112 VCTEDVY

-1129 RNKVTGDLWPF
+1129 RDSVTGDLWPF

-1152 LRTAAES
+1152 LRTSAES
-1159 QWLGVKVDDID
+1159 QWLGVKADDID

-1196 TKPEYNTYVK
+1196 TKPQYNTHVK

-1221 KFGSDPAYAQF
+1221 KFSSDPAYAQF

-1252 EDPSVQDITVT
+1252 EDPSVEDITIT
-1263 VNVTGSPFAPA
+1263 VNVTGSTFAPA

-1289 YRTAWNALE
+1289 YQTAWDALE
-1298 SALTSN
+1298 SVLTSN
-1304 SYTCTGSGSY
+1304 SYTYTGSGNY

-1353 TYAALDQYLL
+1353 TYATLDKYLL

-1401 SAFYTCPTCGGTK
+1401 SAFYSCSTCGGTK
-1414 TETLS
+1414 TENLP

-1424 YGEPAWTWS
+1424 YGEPAWTWI

-1439 ATFTCAHDA
+1439 ATFTCANDA
-1448 SHTETVTAVITS
+1448 SHEETVAAAVTS
-1460 AVTKEPTCA
+1460 AVTKEPTCT

-1476 TASVTFGEKGYTDT
+1476 TASVTFGEKNYTDT
-1490 KTEAIKATGEHVWD
+1490 KTEGIKATGEHVWD
-1504 DGVVTTEPTCTGKGV
+1504 NGVVTTEPTCTAKGV
-1519 KTYTCVKCSATK
+1519 KTYTCTKCSATK
-1531 TEELEALGHDY
+1531 TEELNALGHNY

-1549 TCEADGKEEEVCSRC
+1549 TCEKDGKEEEVCSRC
-1564 KDVKSSKVLPA
+1564 GDVRFSRVLPA
-1575 TGHSYRWNPRT
+1575 TGHSYRWDPRT
-1586 GRYVCENC
+1586 RRTVCENC
-1594 GKILIRDGDVKP
+1594 GKILDEGGNTRPI
-1606 AIPAK
+1606 IPAN
-1611 PGKSDQAGK
+1611 PGKTDK
-1620 SFPFVDV
+1620 NFPFTDV
-1627 SKNDRYY
+1627 SKNDGCY

-1645 MNGTSSTKFSPNAEL
+1645 MNGTSSTKFSPNGEL

-1685 DVAAGRYYTEA
+1685 DVAAGCYYTEA

-1730 RFAEYNGVE
+1730 RFAQYNDAKII
-1739 LTEADGQLS
+1739 EADGQLS
-1748 ADAAVSAWAR
+1748 TDAVVSGWAR

-1764 AAEGILTSE
+1764 VAEGILTSV

-1797 DAK
+1797 IAK

>member
-7 PILLV
+7 PIVLV

-39 QNFTDDKPNNLGDY
+39 QNYTTETPRPNNLGDY
-53 FTVTSTPLSTADKT
+53 FTVTTTPLSTANKT
-67 TTWNTGNNGTSV
+67 AAWNTGNNGTSV
-79 NVFNQNGNL
+79 AVFNKNGSKL
-88 KYDGTHAVLTF
+88 YEDTHAILTF
-99 TFKKNCTFWFKFLFS
+99 TFKKNCNFWFKHLFS
-114 IRSAAPNSYAELL
+114 ISNRSPYSYAELR
-127 LNGQSLAKGTSDNAL
+127 LNGNAIAKGTSSNKLA
-142 TSPFSVDVKTGD
+142 SPYNVDVKAGD
-154 VFKIDFYSEDDFGT
+154 IFEIDFYSEEDFMT
-168 PCQMTVK
+168 PCAMTLK
-175 NIRCTDLAA
+175 NIRCTDPVSS
-184 QDVTVSF
+184 DVT
-191 DGNQANT
+191 
-198 KGTVSG
+198 
-204 TMAAQTVPAGTATAL
+204 
-219 NKNAFTNVYSRK
+219 
-231 FSGKEYGGDVKFLG
+231 
-245 WNTAV
+245 
-250 DGSGDSYADGA
+250 
-261 DITVSADTTLY
+261 
-272 AQWAGHKL
+272 
-280 TAHFDANYPDAPEI
+280 
-294 NDTTSEVSAKYS
+294 
-306 IPTAPTRTQDGVSYS
+306 
-321 FRGWWTLPKGGETIT
+321 
-336 EKDDVS
+336 
-342 GKYVVPTTARV
+342 
-353 TQEMVNN
+353 
-360 GPVTFYAQWSK
+360 
-371 RLNVTLDGNGYG
+371 
-383 GNLGGVNT
+383 
-391 WWTATMDTQLKSVTD
+391 
-406 NLLRFGGNSFPAG
+406 
-419 KDFGG
+419 
-424 WYIKNSNGTL
+424 
-434 GDKVYPLDEPY
+434 
-445 DYTEKIPGD
+445 
-454 SVTFI
+454 
-459 INWVDK
+459 
-465 AVQDVIVTFDA
+465 VTFDA

-491 KGTLTPNAFRK
+491 KGTLTPNAFTK

-533 LYALWEAVQSNL
+533 LYALWEAEQSNL
-545 PVHFDGNGYQASI
+545 PVHFDGNGYQEAI
-558 PDADI
+558 LDADI
-563 DENGHTVLP
+563 DENGHAVLP
-572 TLDEAKFPSLQKYYD
+572 ALNSAKFPSGKRYYD
-587 WYILLADGT
+587 WYIVLADGS

-610 RNSGVTL
+610 RDSGVTL
-617 KAQWYRLSYI
+617 KAQWYSLSYV
-627 IRYHARTVDSGVT
+627 IRYNANGADVT

-647 APFNQKIRLSRCTL
+647 APFDETIHLSACTL
-661 MREGYTFAGWSTSS
+661 SREGYTFAGWSTSAS
-675 NIYGKAAYAD
+675 GKAVYAD

-714 ACWTKNMSEEEKAA
+714 ACWTKDMSDAEAAA
-728 REKLDAAKTL
+728 REKLEAAKTL
-738 LEKNYQPKYGTDKNL
+738 LSKNYQPNFKTDKNL
-753 LDMARARLTAG
+753 LTMAQARLTAG
-764 GIEGVTVAMK
+764 NIEGVTVAMK
-774 AAVSTKDMF
+774 SAVTKKDLF
-783 TEACA
+783 TDARA
-788 GIDAD
+788 SIDLD

-805 TSSTTLYC
+805 TSSTNLYC
-813 RPTLTLACGAY
+813 DAALILTCDGY
-824 TDEAEDVTVVLGL
+824 TDEVESATVIIGL
-837 DEDKA
+837 DEDRA
-842 LDALRT
+842 LEALRV
-848 QGRRISIPQELNDDT
+848 QGRRIVIPQELNDST
-863 TLTSVP
+863 TLASVP
-869 QYMVKE
+869 HYMVKE
-875 GVDESKVDYNSSD
+875 GVDENDVDYNSSN
-888 DLHTWA
+888 DLHLWA
-894 TVTWQSSDASVIGIS
+894 EVTWQSSNTSVIGIGS
-909 DRPSKLY
+909 NTTKLY
-916 GPYAVNVSRPKTD
+916 APYTVKVSRPKTD
-929 TSVTLTATLTYSGR
+929 TSVTLTAALTYSGR
-943 DDLYVSFTYPVKV
+943 DDLKVYFTYTVTV
-956 KGSQKA
+956 KGTQKA
-962 IDYQEGLELWLAGG
+962 IEYQEGLELWLSGG

-1002 HFPTTTDMRKV
+1002 HFPTTSDMRSV

-1056 GQKDAKVTLT
+1056 GQEDAKVTLT

-1078 DYANMQVL
+1078 DYDNMQVL
-1086 ARKDIQITVPAIT
+1086 ASKEIQITVPAMS
-1099 QTEIDTAAAFMKK
+1099 QTEIDAAAAFMKK
-1112 VCAEDVY
+1112 VCTEDVY

-1129 RNKVTGDLWPF
+1129 RDNVTGDLWSF

-1152 LRTAAES
+1152 LRTSAES

-1196 TKPEYNTYVK
+1196 TKPQYNTHVK

-1221 KFGSDPAYAQF
+1221 KFSSDPAYAQF

-1252 EDPSVQDITVT
+1252 EDPSVEDITIT
-1263 VNVTGSPFAPA
+1263 VNVTGSTFAPA

-1289 YRTAWNALE
+1289 YQTAWDALE
-1298 SALTSN
+1298 SVLTSN
-1304 SYTCTGSGSY
+1304 SYTYTGSGNY

-1353 TYAALDQYLL
+1353 TYATLDKYLL
-1363 QANDRIDFYYVNCPT
+1363 QANDRINFYYVNCPT

-1401 SAFYTCPTCGGTK
+1401 SAFYSCSTCGGTK
-1414 TETLS
+1414 TENLP

-1424 YGEPAWTWS
+1424 YGEPAWTWI

-1439 ATFTCAHDA
+1439 ATFTCANDA
-1448 SHTETVTAVITS
+1448 SHEETVAAAVTS
-1460 AVTKEPTCA
+1460 AVTKEPTCT

-1476 TASVTFGEKGYTDT
+1476 TASVTFGEKNYTDT
-1490 KTEAIKATGEHVWD
+1490 KTEGIKATGEHVWD
-1504 DGVVTTEPTCTGKGV
+1504 NGVVTTEPTCTAKGV
-1519 KTYTCVKCSATK
+1519 KTYTCTKCSATK
-1531 TEELEALGHDY
+1531 TEELNALGHNY

-1549 TCEADGKEEEVCSRC
+1549 TCEKDGKEEEVCSRC
-1564 KDVKSSKVLPA
+1564 GDVRFSRVLPA
-1575 TGHSYRWNPRT
+1575 TGHSYRWDPRT
-1586 GRYVCENC
+1586 RRTVCENC
-1594 GKILIRDGDVKP
+1594 GKILDEGGNTRPI
-1606 AIPAK
+1606 IPAN
-1611 PGKSDQAGK
+1611 PGKTDK
-1620 SFPFVDV
+1620 NFPFTDV
-1627 SKNDRYY
+1627 SKNDGCY

-1645 MNGTSSTKFSPNAEL
+1645 MNGTSSTKFSPNGEL

-1685 DVAAGRYYTEA
+1685 DVAAGCYYTEA

-1730 RFAEYNGVE
+1730 RFAQYNDAKII
-1739 LTEADGQLS
+1739 EADGQLS
-1748 ADAAVSAWAR
+1748 TDAVVSGWAR

-1764 AAEGILTSE
+1764 VAEGILTSV

-1797 DAK
+1797 IAK

>member
-7 PILLV
+7 PIVLV

-39 QNFTDDKPNNLGDY
+39 QNYTTETPRPNNLGDY
-53 FTVTSTPLSTADKT
+53 FTVTTTPLSTANKT
-67 TTWNTGNNGTSV
+67 AAWNTGNNGTSV
-79 NVFNQNGNL
+79 AVFNKNGSKL
-88 KYDGTHAVLTF
+88 YEDTHAILTF
-99 TFKKNCTFWFKFLFS
+99 TFKKNCNFWFKHLFS
-114 IRSAAPNSYAELL
+114 ISNRSPYSYAELR
-127 LNGQSLAKGTSDNAL
+127 LNGNAIAKGTSSNKLA
-142 TSPFSVDVKTGD
+142 SPYNVDVKAGD
-154 VFKIDFYSEDDFGT
+154 IFEIDFYSEEDFMT
-168 PCQMTVK
+168 PCAMTLK
-175 NIRCTDLAA
+175 NIRCTDPVSS
-184 QDVTVSF
+184 DVT
-191 DGNQANT
+191 
-198 KGTVSG
+198 
-204 TMAAQTVPAGTATAL
+204 
-219 NKNAFTNVYSRK
+219 
-231 FSGKEYGGDVKFLG
+231 
-245 WNTAV
+245 
-250 DGSGDSYADGA
+250 
-261 DITVSADTTLY
+261 
-272 AQWAGHKL
+272 
-280 TAHFDANYPDAPEI
+280 
-294 NDTTSEVSAKYS
+294 
-306 IPTAPTRTQDGVSYS
+306 
-321 FRGWWTLPKGGETIT
+321 
-336 EKDDVS
+336 
-342 GKYVVPTTARV
+342 
-353 TQEMVNN
+353 
-360 GPVTFYAQWSK
+360 
-371 RLNVTLDGNGYG
+371 
-383 GNLGGVNT
+383 
-391 WWTATMDTQLKSVTD
+391 
-406 NLLRFGGNSFPAG
+406 
-419 KDFGG
+419 
-424 WYIKNSNGTL
+424 
-434 GDKVYPLDEPY
+434 
-445 DYTEKIPGD
+445 
-454 SVTFI
+454 
-459 INWVDK
+459 
-465 AVQDVIVTFDA
+465 VTFDA

-491 KGTLTPNAFRK
+491 KGTLTPNAFTK
-502 AGFRFAGWALLPAG
+502 AGFRFAGWALLPAD

-533 LYALWEAVQSNL
+533 LYALWEAEQSNL
-545 PVHFDGNGYQASI
+545 PVHFDGNGYQEAI
-558 PDADI
+558 LDADI
-563 DENGHTVLP
+563 DENGHAVLP
-572 TLDEAKFPSLQKYYD
+572 ALNSAKFPSGKRYYD
-587 WYILLADGT
+587 WYIVLADGS

-610 RNSGVTL
+610 RDSGVTL
-617 KAQWYRLSYI
+617 KAQWYSLSYV
-627 IRYHARTVDSGVT
+627 IRYNANGADVT

-647 APFNQKIRLSRCTL
+647 APFDETIHLSACTL
-661 MREGYTFAGWSTSS
+661 SREGYTFAGWSTSAS
-675 NIYGKAAYAD
+675 GKAVYAD

-714 ACWTKNMSEEEKAA
+714 ACWTKDMSDAEAAA
-728 REKLDAAKTL
+728 REKLEAAKTL
-738 LEKNYQPKYGTDKNL
+738 LSKNYQPNFKTDKNL
-753 LDMARARLTAG
+753 LTMAQARLTAG
-764 GIEGVTVAMK
+764 NIEGVTVAMK
-774 AAVSTKDMF
+774 SAVTKKDLF
-783 TEACA
+783 TDARA
-788 GIDAD
+788 SIDLD

-805 TSSTTLYC
+805 TSSTNLYC
-813 RPTLTLACGAY
+813 DAALILTCDGY
-824 TDEAEDVTVVLGL
+824 TDEVESATVIIGL
-837 DEDKA
+837 DEDRA
-842 LDALRT
+842 LEALRV
-848 QGRRISIPQELNDDT
+848 QGRRIVIPQELNDST
-863 TLTSVP
+863 TLASVP
-869 QYMVKE
+869 HYMVKE
-875 GVDESKVDYNSSD
+875 GVDENDVDYNSSN
-888 DLHTWA
+888 DLHLWA
-894 TVTWQSSDASVIGIS
+894 EVTWQSSNTSVIGIGS
-909 DRPSKLY
+909 NTTKLY
-916 GPYAVNVSRPKTD
+916 APYTVKVSRPKTD
-929 TSVTLTATLTYSGR
+929 TSVTLTAALTYSGR
-943 DDLYVSFTYPVKV
+943 DDLKVYFTYTVTV
-956 KGSQKA
+956 KGTQKA
-962 IDYQEGLELWLAGG
+962 IEYQEGLELWLSGG

-1002 HFPTTTDMRKV
+1002 HFPTTSDMRSV

-1056 GQKDAKVTLT
+1056 GQEDAKVTLT

-1078 DYANMQVL
+1078 DYDNMQVL
-1086 ARKDIQITVPAIT
+1086 ASKEIQITVPAMS
-1099 QTEIDTAAAFMKK
+1099 QTEIDAAAAFMKK
-1112 VCAEDVY
+1112 VCTEDVY

-1129 RNKVTGDLWPF
+1129 RDNVTGDLWSF

-1152 LRTAAES
+1152 LRASAES

-1196 TKPEYNTYVK
+1196 TKPQYNTHVK

-1221 KFGSDPAYAQF
+1221 KFSSDPAYAQF

-1252 EDPSVQDITVT
+1252 EDPSVEDITIT
-1263 VNVTGSPFAPA
+1263 VNVTGSTFAPA

-1289 YRTAWNALE
+1289 YQTAWDALE
-1298 SALTSN
+1298 SVLTSN
-1304 SYTCTGSGSY
+1304 SYTYTGSGNY

-1353 TYAALDQYLL
+1353 TYATLDKYLL

-1401 SAFYTCPTCGGTK
+1401 SAFYSCSTCGGTK
-1414 TETLS
+1414 TENLP

-1424 YGEPAWTWS
+1424 YGEPAWTWI

-1439 ATFTCAHDA
+1439 ATFTCANDA
-1448 SHTETVTAVITS
+1448 SHEETVAAAVTS
-1460 AVTKEPTCA
+1460 AVTKEPTCT

-1476 TASVTFGEKGYTDT
+1476 TASVTFGEKNYTDT
-1490 KTEAIKATGEHVWD
+1490 KTEGIKATGEHVWD
-1504 DGVVTTEPTCTGKGV
+1504 NGVVTTEPTCTAKGV
-1519 KTYTCVKCSATK
+1519 KTYTCTKCSATK
-1531 TEELEALGHDY
+1531 TEELNALGHNY

-1549 TCEADGKEEEVCSRC
+1549 TCEKDGKEEEVCSRC
-1564 KDVKSSKVLPA
+1564 GDVRFSRVLPA
-1575 TGHSYRWNPRT
+1575 TGHSYRWDPRT
-1586 GRYVCENC
+1586 RRTVCENC
-1594 GKILIRDGDVKP
+1594 GKILDEGGNTRPI
-1606 AIPAK
+1606 IPAN
-1611 PGKSDQAGK
+1611 PGKTDK
-1620 SFPFVDV
+1620 NFPFTDV
-1627 SKNDRYY
+1627 SKNDGCY

-1645 MNGTSSTKFSPNAEL
+1645 MNGTSSTKFSPNGEL

-1685 DVAAGRYYTEA
+1685 DVAAGCYYTEA

-1730 RFAEYNGVE
+1730 RFAQYNDAKII
-1739 LTEADGQLS
+1739 EADGQLS
-1748 ADAAVSAWAR
+1748 TDAVVSGWAR

-1764 AAEGILTSE
+1764 VAEGILTSV

-1797 DAK
+1797 IAK

>member
-7 PILLV
+7 PIVLV

-39 QNFTDDKPNNLGDY
+39 QNYTTETPRPNNLGDY
-53 FTVTSTPLSTADKT
+53 FTVTTTPLSTANKT
-67 TTWNTGNNGTSV
+67 AAWNTGNNGTSV
-79 NVFNQNGNL
+79 AVFNKNGSKL
-88 KYDGTHAVLTF
+88 YEDTHAILTF
-99 TFKKNCTFWFKFLFS
+99 TFKKNCNFWFKHLFS
-114 IRSAAPNSYAELL
+114 ISSGSPYSYAELR
-127 LNGQSLAKGTSDNAL
+127 LNGTAIAKGTSSDKLA
-142 TSPFSVDVKTGD
+142 SPYNVDVKAGD
-154 VFKIDFYSEDDFGT
+154 IFEIDFYSEEDFMT
-168 PCQMTVK
+168 PCAMTLK
-175 NIRCTDLAA
+175 NIRCTDPVSS
-184 QDVTVSF
+184 DVT
-191 DGNQANT
+191 
-198 KGTVSG
+198 
-204 TMAAQTVPAGTATAL
+204 
-219 NKNAFTNVYSRK
+219 
-231 FSGKEYGGDVKFLG
+231 
-245 WNTAV
+245 
-250 DGSGDSYADGA
+250 
-261 DITVSADTTLY
+261 
-272 AQWAGHKL
+272 
-280 TAHFDANYPDAPEI
+280 
-294 NDTTSEVSAKYS
+294 
-306 IPTAPTRTQDGVSYS
+306 
-321 FRGWWTLPKGGETIT
+321 
-336 EKDDVS
+336 
-342 GKYVVPTTARV
+342 
-353 TQEMVNN
+353 
-360 GPVTFYAQWSK
+360 
-371 RLNVTLDGNGYG
+371 
-383 GNLGGVNT
+383 
-391 WWTATMDTQLKSVTD
+391 
-406 NLLRFGGNSFPAG
+406 
-419 KDFGG
+419 
-424 WYIKNSNGTL
+424 
-434 GDKVYPLDEPY
+434 
-445 DYTEKIPGD
+445 
-454 SVTFI
+454 
-459 INWVDK
+459 
-465 AVQDVIVTFDA
+465 VTFDA
-476 NGGEGTMDAQTLTGG
+476 NGGEGTMAAQTLTGG
-491 KGTLTPNAFRK
+491 KGTLTPNAFTK
-502 AGFRFAGWALLPAG
+502 AGFRFAGWALLPAD

-533 LYALWEAVQSNL
+533 LYALWEAEQSNL
-545 PVHFDGNGYQASI
+545 PVHFDGNGYQEAI
-558 PDADI
+558 LDADI
-563 DENGHTVLP
+563 DENGHAVLP
-572 TLDEAKFPSLQKYYD
+572 ALNSAKFPSGKRYYD
-587 WYILLADGT
+587 WYIVLADGS

-610 RNSGVTL
+610 RDSGVTL
-617 KAQWYRLSYI
+617 KAQWYSLSYV
-627 IRYHARTVDSGVT
+627 IRYNANGADVT

-647 APFNQKIRLSRCTL
+647 APFDETIHLSACTL
-661 MREGYTFAGWSTSS
+661 SREGYTFAGWSTSAS
-675 NIYGKAAYAD
+675 GKAVYAD

-714 ACWTKNMSEEEKAA
+714 ACWTKDMSDAEAAA
-728 REKLDAAKTL
+728 REKLEAAKTL
-738 LEKNYQPKYGTDKNL
+738 LSKNYQPNFKTDKNL
-753 LDMARARLTAG
+753 LTMAQARLTAG
-764 GIEGVTVAMK
+764 NIEGVTVAMK
-774 AAVSTKDMF
+774 SAVTKKDLF
-783 TEACA
+783 TDARA
-788 GIDAD
+788 SIDLD

-805 TSSTTLYC
+805 TSSTNLYC
-813 RPTLTLACGAY
+813 DAALILTCDGY
-824 TDEAEDVTVVLGL
+824 TDEVESATVIIGL
-837 DEDKA
+837 DEDRA
-842 LDALRT
+842 LEALRV
-848 QGRRISIPQELNDDT
+848 QGRRIVIPQELNDST
-863 TLTSVP
+863 TLASVP
-869 QYMVKE
+869 HYMVKE
-875 GVDESKVDYNSSD
+875 GVDENDVDYNSSN
-888 DLHTWA
+888 DLHLWA
-894 TVTWQSSDASVIGIS
+894 EVTWQSSNTSVIGIGS
-909 DRPSKLY
+909 NTTKLY
-916 GPYAVNVSRPKTD
+916 APYTVKVSRPKTD
-929 TSVTLTATLTYSGR
+929 TSVTLTAALTYSGR
-943 DDLYVSFTYPVKV
+943 DDLKVYFTYTVTV
-956 KGSQKA
+956 KGTQKA
-962 IDYQEGLELWLAGG
+962 IEYQEGLELWLSGG

-1002 HFPTTTDMRKV
+1002 HFPTTSDMRSV

-1056 GQKDAKVTLT
+1056 GQEDAKVTLT

-1078 DYANMQVL
+1078 DYDNMQVL
-1086 ARKDIQITVPAIT
+1086 ASKEIQITVPAMS
-1099 QTEIDTAAAFMKK
+1099 QTEIDAAAAFMKK
-1112 VCAEDVY
+1112 VCTEDVY

-1129 RNKVTGDLWPF
+1129 RDNVTGDLWSF

-1152 LRTAAES
+1152 LRASAES

-1196 TKPEYNTYVK
+1196 TKPQYNTHVK

-1221 KFGSDPAYAQF
+1221 KFSSDPAYAQF

-1252 EDPSVQDITVT
+1252 EDPSVEDITIT
-1263 VNVTGSPFAPA
+1263 VNVTGSTFAPA

-1289 YRTAWNALE
+1289 YQTAWDALE
-1298 SALTSN
+1298 SVLTSN
-1304 SYTCTGSGSY
+1304 SYTYTGSGNY

-1353 TYAALDQYLL
+1353 TYATLDKYLL

-1401 SAFYTCPTCGGTK
+1401 SAFYSCSTCGGTK
-1414 TETLS
+1414 TENLP

-1424 YGEPAWTWS
+1424 YGEPAWTWI

-1439 ATFTCAHDA
+1439 ATFTCANDA
-1448 SHTETVTAVITS
+1448 SHEETVAAAVTS
-1460 AVTKEPTCA
+1460 AVTKEPTCT

-1476 TASVTFGEKGYTDT
+1476 TASVTFGEKNYTDT
-1490 KTEAIKATGEHVWD
+1490 KTEGIKATGEHVWD
-1504 DGVVTTEPTCTGKGV
+1504 NGVVTTEPTCTAKGV
-1519 KTYTCVKCSATK
+1519 KTYTCTKCSATK
-1531 TEELEALGHDY
+1531 TEELNALGHNY

-1549 TCEADGKEEEVCSRC
+1549 TCEKDGKEEEVCSRC
-1564 KDVKSSKVLPA
+1564 GDVRFSRVLPA
-1575 TGHSYRWNPRT
+1575 TGHSYRWDPRT
-1586 GRYVCENC
+1586 RRTVCENC
-1594 GKILIRDGDVKP
+1594 GKILDEGGNTRPI
-1606 AIPAK
+1606 IPAN
-1611 PGKSDQAGK
+1611 PGKTDK
-1620 SFPFVDV
+1620 NFPFTDV
-1627 SKNDRYY
+1627 SKNDGCY

-1645 MNGTSSTKFSPNAEL
+1645 MNGTSSTKFSPNGEL

-1685 DVAAGRYYTEA
+1685 DVAAGCYYTEA

-1730 RFAEYNGVE
+1730 RFAQYNDAKII
-1739 LTEADGQLS
+1739 EADGQLS
-1748 ADAAVSAWAR
+1748 TDAVVSGWAR

-1764 AAEGILTSE
+1764 VAEGILTSV

-1797 DAK
+1797 IAK

>member
-39 QNFTDDKPNNLGDY
+39 QNYTTETPRPNNLGDY
-53 FTVTSTPLSTADKT
+53 FTVTTTPLSTANKT
-67 TTWNTGNNGTSV
+67 AAWNTGNNGTSV
-79 NVFNQNGNL
+79 AVFNNNGSKL
-88 KYDGTHAVLTF
+88 YEDTHAILTF
-99 TFKKNCTFWFKFLFS
+99 TFKKNCNFWFKHLFS
-114 IRSAAPNSYAELL
+114 ISNRSPYSYAELR
-127 LNGQSLAKGTSDNAL
+127 LNGNAIAKGTSSDKLA
-142 TSPFSVDVKTGD
+142 SPYNVDVKAGD
-154 VFKIDFYSEDDFGT
+154 IFEIDFYSEEDFMT
-168 PCQMTVK
+168 PCAMTLK
-175 NIRCTDLAA
+175 NIRCTDPVSS
-184 QDVTVSF
+184 DVT
-191 DGNQANT
+191 
-198 KGTVSG
+198 
-204 TMAAQTVPAGTATAL
+204 
-219 NKNAFTNVYSRK
+219 
-231 FSGKEYGGDVKFLG
+231 
-245 WNTAV
+245 
-250 DGSGDSYADGA
+250 
-261 DITVSADTTLY
+261 
-272 AQWAGHKL
+272 
-280 TAHFDANYPDAPEI
+280 
-294 NDTTSEVSAKYS
+294 
-306 IPTAPTRTQDGVSYS
+306 
-321 FRGWWTLPKGGETIT
+321 
-336 EKDDVS
+336 
-342 GKYVVPTTARV
+342 
-353 TQEMVNN
+353 
-360 GPVTFYAQWSK
+360 
-371 RLNVTLDGNGYG
+371 
-383 GNLGGVNT
+383 
-391 WWTATMDTQLKSVTD
+391 
-406 NLLRFGGNSFPAG
+406 
-419 KDFGG
+419 
-424 WYIKNSNGTL
+424 
-434 GDKVYPLDEPY
+434 
-445 DYTEKIPGD
+445 
-454 SVTFI
+454 
-459 INWVDK
+459 
-465 AVQDVIVTFDA
+465 VTFDA

-491 KGTLTPNAFRK
+491 KGTLTPNAFTK

-533 LYALWEAVQSNL
+533 LYALWEAEQSNL
-545 PVHFDGNGYQASI
+545 PVHFDGNGYQEAI
-558 PDADI
+558 LDADI
-563 DENGHTVLP
+563 DENGHAVLP
-572 TLDEAKFPSLQKYYD
+572 ALNSAKFPSGKRYYD
-587 WYILLADGT
+587 WYIVLADGS

-610 RNSGVTL
+610 RDSGVTL
-617 KAQWYRLSYI
+617 KAQWYSLSYV
-627 IRYHARTVDSGVT
+627 IRYNANGADVT

-647 APFNQKIRLSRCTL
+647 APFDETIHLSACTL
-661 MREGYTFAGWSTSS
+661 SREGYTFAGWSTSAS
-675 NIYGKAAYAD
+675 GKAVYAD

-703 GSEDGEHFDLY
+703 GSEDGEFFDLY
-714 ACWTKNMSEEEKAA
+714 ACWSKNMSDEEKAA

-753 LDMARARLTAG
+753 LDMAQARLTAG
-764 GIEGVTVAMK
+764 SIEGVTVAMK

-783 TEACA
+783 TDAHA

-813 RPTLTLACGAY
+813 RPTLTLTCGAY
-824 TDEAEDVTVVLGL
+824 NDEAEDVTVALGL
-837 DEDKA
+837 DEGKA
-842 LDALRT
+842 IEALRT
-848 QGRRISIPQELNDDT
+848 QGNRISIPQELNDDT

-869 QYMVKE
+869 HYMVKE
-875 GVDESKVDYNSSD
+875 GVDESSVDYNSSD
-888 DLHTWA
+888 DLHLWA
-894 TVTWQSSDASVIGIS
+894 EVTWQSSNASVIGIS
-909 DRPSKLY
+909 NNNSKY
-916 GPYAVNVSRPKTD
+916 FAPYTVKVSRPKTD
-929 TSVTLTATLTYSGR
+929 TSVTLTAKLTYGDR
-943 DDLYVSFTYPVKV
+943 DDLTVYFTYTVTV
-956 KGSQKA
+956 KGTQKA

-981 GALYVPATGAK
+981 GALYVPATGEK

-1002 HFPTTTDMRKV
+1002 HFPTTSDMRKV

-1031 TSSNESVVE
+1031 TSSDESVVE

-1056 GQKDAKVTLT
+1056 GQEDAKVTLT

-1086 ARKDIQITVPAIT
+1086 ASKEIQITVPAMS
-1099 QTEIDTAAAFMKK
+1099 QTEIDAAAAFMKK
-1112 VCAEDVY
+1112 VCTEDVY

-1129 RNKVTGDLWPF
+1129 RDNVTGDLWSF

-1152 LRTAAES
+1152 LRASAES

-1196 TKPEYNTYVK
+1196 TKPQYNTHVK

-1221 KFGSDPAYAQF
+1221 KFSSDPAYAQF

-1252 EDPSVQDITVT
+1252 EDPSVEDITIT
-1263 VNVTGSPFAPA
+1263 VNVTGSTFAPA

-1289 YRTAWNALE
+1289 YQTAWDALE
-1298 SALTSN
+1298 SVLTSN
-1304 SYTCTGSGSY
+1304 SYTYTGSGNY

-1353 TYAALDQYLL
+1353 TYATLDKYLL

-1401 SAFYTCPTCGGTK
+1401 SAFYSCSTCGGTK
-1414 TETLS
+1414 TENLP

-1424 YGEPAWTWS
+1424 YGEPAWTWI

-1439 ATFTCAHDA
+1439 ATFTCANDA
-1448 SHTETVTAVITS
+1448 SHEETVAAAVTS
-1460 AVTKEPTCA
+1460 AVTKEPTCT

-1476 TASVTFGEKGYTDT
+1476 TASVTFGEKNYTDT
-1490 KTEAIKATGEHVWD
+1490 KTEGIKATGEHVWD
-1504 DGVVTTEPTCTGKGV
+1504 NGVVTTEPTCTAKGV
-1519 KTYTCVKCSATK
+1519 KTYTCTKCSATK
-1531 TEELEALGHDY
+1531 TEELNALGHNY

-1549 TCEADGKEEEVCSRC
+1549 TCEKDGKEEEVCSRC
-1564 KDVKSSKVLPA
+1564 GDVRFSRVLPA
-1575 TGHSYRWNPRT
+1575 TGHSYRWDPRT
-1586 GRYVCENC
+1586 RRTVCENC
-1594 GKILIRDGDVKP
+1594 GKILDEGGNTRPI
-1606 AIPAK
+1606 IPAN
-1611 PGKSDQAGK
+1611 PGKTDK
-1620 SFPFVDV
+1620 NFPFTDV
-1627 SKNDRYY
+1627 SKNDGCY

-1645 MNGTSSTKFSPNAEL
+1645 MNGTSSTKFSPNGEL

-1685 DVAAGRYYTEA
+1685 DVAAGCYYTEA

-1730 RFAEYNGVE
+1730 RFAQYNDAKII
-1739 LTEADGQLS
+1739 EADGQLS
-1748 ADAAVSAWAR
+1748 TDAVVSGWAR

-1764 AAEGILTSE
+1764 VAEGILTSV

-1797 DAK
+1797 IAK

>member
-7 PILLV
+7 PIVLV

-39 QNFTDDKPNNLGDY
+39 QNYTTETPRPNNLGDY

-79 NVFNQNGNL
+79 AVFNKNGSKL
-88 KYDGTHAVLTF
+88 YGDTHAILTF
-99 TFKKNCTFWFKFLFS
+99 TFKKNCNFWFKHLFS
-114 IRSAAPNSYAELL
+114 IGNRSPYSYAELR
-127 LNGQSLAKGTSDNAL
+127 LNGTAIAKGTSSDKLA
-142 TSPFSVDVKTGD
+142 SPYNVDVKAGD
-154 VFKIDFYSEDDFGT
+154 IFEIDFYSEEDFMT
-168 PCQMTVK
+168 PCAMTLK
-175 NIRCTDLAA
+175 NIRCTDPVSS
-184 QDVTVSF
+184 DVT
-191 DGNQANT
+191 
-198 KGTVSG
+198 
-204 TMAAQTVPAGTATAL
+204 
-219 NKNAFTNVYSRK
+219 
-231 FSGKEYGGDVKFLG
+231 
-245 WNTAV
+245 
-250 DGSGDSYADGA
+250 
-261 DITVSADTTLY
+261 
-272 AQWAGHKL
+272 
-280 TAHFDANYPDAPEI
+280 
-294 NDTTSEVSAKYS
+294 
-306 IPTAPTRTQDGVSYS
+306 
-321 FRGWWTLPKGGETIT
+321 
-336 EKDDVS
+336 
-342 GKYVVPTTARV
+342 
-353 TQEMVNN
+353 
-360 GPVTFYAQWSK
+360 
-371 RLNVTLDGNGYG
+371 
-383 GNLGGVNT
+383 
-391 WWTATMDTQLKSVTD
+391 
-406 NLLRFGGNSFPAG
+406 
-419 KDFGG
+419 
-424 WYIKNSNGTL
+424 
-434 GDKVYPLDEPY
+434 
-445 DYTEKIPGD
+445 
-454 SVTFI
+454 
-459 INWVDK
+459 
-465 AVQDVIVTFDA
+465 VTFDA

-491 KGTLTPNAFRK
+491 KGTLTPNAFTK

-516 EKVYNDG
+516 EKVYDDG

-533 LYALWEAVQSNL
+533 LYALWEAEQSNL
-545 PVHFDGNGYQASI
+545 PVHFDGNGYQEAI
-558 PDADI
+558 LDADI
-563 DENGHTVLP
+563 DENGHAVLP
-572 TLDEAKFPSLQKYYD
+572 ALNSAKFPSGKRYYD
-587 WYILLADGT
+587 WYIVLADGT

-610 RNSGVTL
+610 RDSGVTL
-617 KAQWYRLSYI
+617 KAQWYSLSYV
-627 IRYHARTVDSGVT
+627 IRYNANGADVT

-647 APFNQKIRLSRCTL
+647 APFDETIHLSACTL
-661 MREGYTFAGWSTSS
+661 SREGYTFAGWSTSAS
-675 NIYGKAAYAD
+675 GKAVYAD

-703 GSEDGEHFDLY
+703 GSEDGEFFDLY
-714 ACWTKNMSEEEKAA
+714 ACWSKNMSDEEKAA

-753 LDMARARLTAG
+753 LDMAQARLTAG
-764 GIEGVTVAMK
+764 SIEGVTVAMK

-783 TEACA
+783 TDAHA

-824 TDEAEDVTVVLGL
+824 NDEAEDVTVALGL
-837 DEDKA
+837 DEGKA
-842 LDALRT
+842 LEALRT
-848 QGRRISIPQELNDDT
+848 QGNRISIPQELNDDT

-869 QYMVKE
+869 HYMVKE
-875 GVDESKVDYNSSD
+875 GVDESSVDYNSSD
-888 DLHTWA
+888 DLHLWDE
-894 TVTWQSSDASVIGIS
+894 VTWQSSNPSVIGIGS
-909 DRPSKLY
+909 NTTKLY
-916 GPYAVNVSRPKTD
+916 APYTVKVSRPKTD
-929 TSVTLTATLTYSGR
+929 TSVTLTAALTYSGR
-943 DDLYVSFTYPVKV
+943 DDLKVYFTYTVTV
-956 KGSQKA
+956 KGTQKA
-962 IDYQEGLELWLAGG
+962 IEYQEGLELWLSGG

-1002 HFPTTTDMRKV
+1002 HFPTTSDMRSV

-1056 GQKDAKVTLT
+1056 GQEDAKVTLT

-1078 DYANMQVL
+1078 DYDNMQVL
-1086 ARKDIQITVPAIT
+1086 ASKEIQITVPAMS
-1099 QTEIDTAAAFMKK
+1099 QTEIDAAAAFMKK
-1112 VCAEDVY
+1112 VCTEDVY

-1129 RNKVTGDLWPF
+1129 HDNVTGDLWSF

-1152 LRTAAES
+1152 LRTSAES

-1196 TKPEYNTYVK
+1196 TKPQYNTHVK

-1221 KFGSDPAYAQF
+1221 KFSSDPAYAQF

-1252 EDPSVQDITVT
+1252 EDPSVEDITIT
-1263 VNVTGSPFAPA
+1263 VNVTGSTFAPA

-1289 YRTAWNALE
+1289 YQTAWDALE
-1298 SALTSN
+1298 SVLTSN
-1304 SYTCTGSGSY
+1304 SYTYTGSGNY

-1353 TYAALDQYLL
+1353 TYATLDKYLL

-1401 SAFYTCPTCGGTK
+1401 SAFYSCSTCGGTK
-1414 TETLS
+1414 TEKLP

-1424 YGEPAWTWS
+1424 YGEPAWTWI

-1439 ATFTCAHDA
+1439 ATFICANDA
-1448 SHTETVTAVITS
+1448 SHEETVAAAVTS
-1460 AVTKEPTCA
+1460 AVTKEPTCT

-1476 TASVTFGEKGYTDT
+1476 TASVTFGEKNYTDT
-1490 KTEAIKATGEHVWD
+1490 KTEGIKATGEHVWD
-1504 DGVVTTEPTCTGKGV
+1504 NGVVTTEPTCTAKGV
-1519 KTYTCVKCSATK
+1519 KTYTCTKCSATK
-1531 TEELEALGHDY
+1531 TEELNALGHNY

-1549 TCEADGKEEEVCSRC
+1549 TCEKDGKEEEVCSRC
-1564 KDVKSSKVLPA
+1564 GDVRFSRVLPA
-1575 TGHSYRWNPRT
+1575 TGHSYRWDPRT
-1586 GRYVCENC
+1586 RRTVCENC
-1594 GKILIRDGDVKP
+1594 GKILDEGGNTRPI
-1606 AIPAK
+1606 IPAN
-1611 PGKSDQAGK
+1611 PGKTDK
-1620 SFPFVDV
+1620 NFPFTDV
-1627 SKNDRYY
+1627 SKNDGCY

-1645 MNGTSSTKFSPNAEL
+1645 MNGTSSTKFSPNGEL

-1685 DVAAGRYYTEA
+1685 DVAAGCYYTEA

-1730 RFAEYNGVE
+1730 RFAQYNDAKII
-1739 LTEADGQLS
+1739 EADGQLS
-1748 ADAAVSAWAR
+1748 TDAVVSGWAR

-1764 AAEGILTSE
+1764 VAEGILTSV

-1797 DAK
+1797 IAK

>member
-7 PILLV
+7 PIVLV

-39 QNFTDDKPNNLGDY
+39 QNYTTETPRPNNLGDY
-53 FTVTSTPLSTADKT
+53 FTVTTTPLSTANKT
-67 TTWNTGNNGTSV
+67 AAWNTGNNGTSV
-79 NVFNQNGNL
+79 AVFNKNGSKL
-88 KYDGTHAVLTF
+88 YEDTHAILTF
-99 TFKKNCTFWFKFLFS
+99 TFKKNCNFWFKHLFS
-114 IRSAAPNSYAELL
+114 ISSRSPYSYAELR
-127 LNGQSLAKGTSDNAL
+127 LNGTAIAKGTSSDKL
-142 TSPFSVDVKTGD
+142 TSPYNVDVKAGD
-154 VFKIDFYSEDDFGT
+154 IFEIDFYSEEDFMT
-168 PCQMTVK
+168 PCAMTLK
-175 NIRCTDLAA
+175 NIRCTDPVSS
-184 QDVTVSF
+184 DVT
-191 DGNQANT
+191 
-198 KGTVSG
+198 
-204 TMAAQTVPAGTATAL
+204 
-219 NKNAFTNVYSRK
+219 
-231 FSGKEYGGDVKFLG
+231 
-245 WNTAV
+245 
-250 DGSGDSYADGA
+250 
-261 DITVSADTTLY
+261 
-272 AQWAGHKL
+272 
-280 TAHFDANYPDAPEI
+280 
-294 NDTTSEVSAKYS
+294 
-306 IPTAPTRTQDGVSYS
+306 
-321 FRGWWTLPKGGETIT
+321 
-336 EKDDVS
+336 
-342 GKYVVPTTARV
+342 
-353 TQEMVNN
+353 
-360 GPVTFYAQWSK
+360 
-371 RLNVTLDGNGYG
+371 
-383 GNLGGVNT
+383 
-391 WWTATMDTQLKSVTD
+391 
-406 NLLRFGGNSFPAG
+406 
-419 KDFGG
+419 
-424 WYIKNSNGTL
+424 
-434 GDKVYPLDEPY
+434 
-445 DYTEKIPGD
+445 
-454 SVTFI
+454 
-459 INWVDK
+459 
-465 AVQDVIVTFDA
+465 VTFDA

-491 KGTLTPNAFRK
+491 KGTLTPNAFTK

-533 LYALWEAVQSNL
+533 LYALWEAEQSNL
-545 PVHFDGNGYQASI
+545 PVHFDGNGYQEAI
-558 PDADI
+558 LDADI
-563 DENGHTVLP
+563 DENGHAVLP
-572 TLDEAKFPSLQKYYD
+572 ALNSAKFPSGKRYYD
-587 WYILLADGT
+587 WYIVLADGS

-610 RNSGVTL
+610 RDSGVTL
-617 KAQWYRLSYI
+617 KAQWYSLSYV
-627 IRYHARTVDSGVT
+627 IRYNANGADVT

-647 APFNQKIRLSRCTL
+647 APFDETIHLSACTL
-661 MREGYTFAGWSTSS
+661 SREGYTFAGWSTSAS
-675 NIYGKAAYAD
+675 GKAVYAD

-714 ACWTKNMSEEEKAA
+714 ACWTKDMSDAEAAA
-728 REKLDAAKTL
+728 REKLEAAKTL
-738 LEKNYQPKYGTDKNL
+738 LSKNYQPNFKTDKNL
-753 LDMARARLTAG
+753 LTMAQARLTAG
-764 GIEGVTVAMK
+764 NIEGVTVAMK
-774 AAVSTKDMF
+774 SAVTKKDLF
-783 TEACA
+783 TDARA
-788 GIDAD
+788 SIDLD

-805 TSSTTLYC
+805 TSSTNLYC
-813 RPTLTLACGAY
+813 DAALILTCDGY
-824 TDEAEDVTVVLGL
+824 TDEVESATVIIGL
-837 DEDKA
+837 DEDRA
-842 LDALRT
+842 LEALRV
-848 QGRRISIPQELNDDT
+848 QGRRIVIPQELNDST
-863 TLTSVP
+863 TLASVP
-869 QYMVKE
+869 HYMVKE
-875 GVDESKVDYNSSD
+875 GVDENDVDYNSSN
-888 DLHTWA
+888 DLHLWA
-894 TVTWQSSDASVIGIS
+894 EVTWQSSNTSVIGIGS
-909 DRPSKLY
+909 NTTKLY
-916 GPYAVNVSRPKTD
+916 APYTVKVSRPKTD
-929 TSVTLTATLTYSGR
+929 TSVTLTAALTYSGR
-943 DDLYVSFTYPVKV
+943 DDLKVYFTYTVTV
-956 KGSQKA
+956 KGTQKA
-962 IDYQEGLELWLAGG
+962 IEYQEGLELWLSGG

-1002 HFPTTTDMRKV
+1002 HFPTTSDMRSV

-1056 GQKDAKVTLT
+1056 GQEDAKVTLT

-1078 DYANMQVL
+1078 DYDNMRVL
-1086 ARKDIQITVPAIT
+1086 ASKEIQITVPAMS
-1099 QTEIDTAAAFMKK
+1099 QTEIDAAAAFMKK
-1112 VCAEDVY
+1112 VCTEDVY

-1129 RNKVTGDLWPF
+1129 RDNVTGDLWSF

-1152 LRTAAES
+1152 LRTSAES

-1196 TKPEYNTYVK
+1196 TKPQYNTHVK

-1221 KFGSDPAYAQF
+1221 KFSSDPAYAQF

-1247 GTTGI
+1247 GTTGL
-1252 EDPSVQDITVT
+1252 EDPSVEDITIT
-1263 VNVTGSPFAPA
+1263 VNVTGSTFAPA

-1289 YRTAWNALE
+1289 YQTAWDALE
-1298 SALTSN
+1298 SVLTSN
-1304 SYTCTGSGSY
+1304 SYTYTGSGNY

-1353 TYAALDQYLL
+1353 TYATLDKYLL

-1401 SAFYTCPTCGGTK
+1401 SAFYSCSTCGGTK
-1414 TETLS
+1414 TENLP

-1424 YGEPAWTWS
+1424 YGEPAWTWI

-1439 ATFTCAHDA
+1439 ATFICANDA
-1448 SHTETVTAVITS
+1448 SHEETVAAAVTS
-1460 AVTKEPTCA
+1460 AVTKEPTCT

-1476 TASVTFGEKGYTDT
+1476 TASVTFGEKNYTDT
-1490 KTEAIKATGEHVWD
+1490 KTEGIKATGEHVWD
-1504 DGVVTTEPTCTGKGV
+1504 NGVVTTEPTCTAKGV
-1519 KTYTCVKCSATK
+1519 KTYTCTKCSATK
-1531 TEELEALGHDY
+1531 TEELNALGHNY

-1549 TCEADGKEEEVCSRC
+1549 TCEKDGKEEEVCSRC
-1564 KDVKSSKVLPA
+1564 GDVRFSRVLPA
-1575 TGHSYRWNPRT
+1575 TGHSYRWDPRT
-1586 GRYVCENC
+1586 RRTVCENC
-1594 GKILIRDGDVKP
+1594 GKILDEGGNTRPI
-1606 AIPAK
+1606 IPAN
-1611 PGKSDQAGK
+1611 PGKTDK
-1620 SFPFVDV
+1620 NFPFTDV
-1627 SKNDRYY
+1627 SKNDGCY

-1645 MNGTSSTKFSPNAEL
+1645 MNGTSSTKFSPNGEL

-1685 DVAAGRYYTEA
+1685 DVAAGCYYTEA

-1730 RFAEYNGVE
+1730 RFAQYNDAKII
-1739 LTEADGQLS
+1739 EADGQLS
-1748 ADAAVSAWAR
+1748 TDAVVSGWAR

-1764 AAEGILTSE
+1764 VAEGILTSV

-1797 DAK
+1797 IAK

>member
-7 PILLV
+7 PIVLV

-39 QNFTDDKPNNLGDY
+39 QNYTTETPRPNNLGDY
-53 FTVTSTPLSTADKT
+53 FTVTTTPLSTANKT
-67 TTWNTGNNGTSV
+67 AAWNTGNNGTSV
-79 NVFNQNGNL
+79 AVFNKNGSKL
-88 KYDGTHAVLTF
+88 YEDTHAILTF
-99 TFKKNCTFWFKFLFS
+99 TFKKNCNFWFKHLFS
-114 IRSAAPNSYAELL
+114 ISNRSPYSYAELR
-127 LNGQSLAKGTSDNAL
+127 LNGNAIAKGTSSNKLA
-142 TSPFSVDVKTGD
+142 SPYNVDVKAGD
-154 VFKIDFYSEDDFGT
+154 IFEIDFYSEEDFMT
-168 PCQMTVK
+168 PCAMTLK
-175 NIRCTDLAA
+175 NIRCTDPVSS
-184 QDVTVSF
+184 DVT
-191 DGNQANT
+191 
-198 KGTVSG
+198 
-204 TMAAQTVPAGTATAL
+204 
-219 NKNAFTNVYSRK
+219 
-231 FSGKEYGGDVKFLG
+231 
-245 WNTAV
+245 
-250 DGSGDSYADGA
+250 
-261 DITVSADTTLY
+261 
-272 AQWAGHKL
+272 
-280 TAHFDANYPDAPEI
+280 
-294 NDTTSEVSAKYS
+294 
-306 IPTAPTRTQDGVSYS
+306 
-321 FRGWWTLPKGGETIT
+321 
-336 EKDDVS
+336 
-342 GKYVVPTTARV
+342 
-353 TQEMVNN
+353 
-360 GPVTFYAQWSK
+360 
-371 RLNVTLDGNGYG
+371 
-383 GNLGGVNT
+383 
-391 WWTATMDTQLKSVTD
+391 
-406 NLLRFGGNSFPAG
+406 
-419 KDFGG
+419 
-424 WYIKNSNGTL
+424 
-434 GDKVYPLDEPY
+434 
-445 DYTEKIPGD
+445 
-454 SVTFI
+454 
-459 INWVDK
+459 
-465 AVQDVIVTFDA
+465 VTFDA

-491 KGTLTPNAFRK
+491 KGTLTPNAFTK

-533 LYALWEAVQSNL
+533 LYALWEAEQSNL
-545 PVHFDGNGYQASI
+545 PVHFDGNGYQEAI
-558 PDADI
+558 LDADI
-563 DENGHTVLP
+563 DENGHAVLP
-572 TLDEAKFPSLQKYYD
+572 ALNSAKFPSGKRYYD
-587 WYILLADGT
+587 WYIVLADGS

-610 RNSGVTL
+610 RDSGVTL
-617 KAQWYRLSYI
+617 KAQWYSLSYV
-627 IRYHARTVDSGVT
+627 IRYNANGADVT

-647 APFNQKIRLSRCTL
+647 APFDETIHLSACTL
-661 MREGYTFAGWSTSS
+661 SREGYTFAGWSTSAS
-675 NIYGKAAYAD
+675 GKAVYAD

-714 ACWTKNMSEEEKAA
+714 ACWTKDMSDAEAAA
-728 REKLDAAKTL
+728 REKLEAAKTL
-738 LEKNYQPKYGTDKNL
+738 LSKNYQPNFKTDKNL
-753 LDMARARLTAG
+753 LTMAQARLTAG
-764 GIEGVTVAMK
+764 NIEGVTVAMK
-774 AAVSTKDMF
+774 SAVTKKDLF
-783 TEACA
+783 TDARA
-788 GIDAD
+788 SIDLD

-805 TSSTTLYC
+805 TSSTNLYC
-813 RPTLTLACGAY
+813 DAALILTCDGY
-824 TDEAEDVTVVLGL
+824 TDEVESATVIIGL
-837 DEDKA
+837 DEDRA
-842 LDALRT
+842 LEALRV
-848 QGRRISIPQELNDDT
+848 QGRRIVIPQELNDST
-863 TLTSVP
+863 TLASVP
-869 QYMVKE
+869 HYMVKE
-875 GVDESKVDYNSSD
+875 GVDENDVDYNSSN
-888 DLHTWA
+888 DLHLWA
-894 TVTWQSSDASVIGIS
+894 EVTWQSSNTSVIGIGS
-909 DRPSKLY
+909 NTTKLY
-916 GPYAVNVSRPKTD
+916 APYTVKVSRPKTD
-929 TSVTLTATLTYSGR
+929 TSVTLTAALTYSGR
-943 DDLYVSFTYPVKV
+943 DDLKVYFTYTVTV
-956 KGSQKA
+956 KGTQKA
-962 IDYQEGLELWLAGG
+962 IEYQEGLELWLSGG

-1002 HFPTTTDMRKV
+1002 HFPTTSDMRSV

-1056 GQKDAKVTLT
+1056 GQEDAKVTLT

-1078 DYANMQVL
+1078 DYDNMQVL
-1086 ARKDIQITVPAIT
+1086 ASKEIQITVPAMS
-1099 QTEIDTAAAFMKK
+1099 QTEIDAAAAFMKK
-1112 VCAEDVY
+1112 VCTEDVY

-1129 RNKVTGDLWPF
+1129 RDNVTGDLWSF

-1152 LRTAAES
+1152 LRTSAES

-1196 TKPEYNTYVK
+1196 TKPQYNTHVK

-1221 KFGSDPAYAQF
+1221 KFSSDPAYAQF

-1252 EDPSVQDITVT
+1252 EDPSVEDITIT
-1263 VNVTGSPFAPA
+1263 VNVTGSTFAPA

-1289 YRTAWNALE
+1289 YQTAWDALE
-1298 SALTSN
+1298 SVLTSN
-1304 SYTCTGSGSY
+1304 SYTYTGSGNY

-1353 TYAALDQYLL
+1353 TYATLDKYLL
-1363 QANDRIDFYYVNCPT
+1363 QANDRINFYYVNCPT

-1401 SAFYTCPTCGGTK
+1401 SAFYSCSTCGGTK
-1414 TETLS
+1414 TENLP

-1424 YGEPAWTWS
+1424 YGEPAWTWI

-1439 ATFTCAHDA
+1439 ATFTCANDA
-1448 SHTETVTAVITS
+1448 SHEETVAAAVTS
-1460 AVTKEPTCA
+1460 AVTKEPTCT

-1476 TASVTFGEKGYTDT
+1476 TASVTFGEKNYTDT
-1490 KTEAIKATGEHVWD
+1490 KTEGIKATGEHVWD
-1504 DGVVTTEPTCTGKGV
+1504 NGVVTTEPTCTAKGV
-1519 KTYTCVKCSATK
+1519 KTYTCTKCSATK
-1531 TEELEALGHDY
+1531 TEELNALGHNY

-1549 TCEADGKEEEVCSRC
+1549 TCEKDGKEEEVCSRC
-1564 KDVKSSKVLPA
+1564 GDVRFSRVLPA
-1575 TGHSYRWNPRT
+1575 TGHSYRWDPRT
-1586 GRYVCENC
+1586 RRTVCENC
-1594 GKILIRDGDVKP
+1594 GKILDEGGNTRPI
-1606 AIPAK
+1606 IPAN
-1611 PGKSDQAGK
+1611 PGKTDK
-1620 SFPFVDV
+1620 NFPFTDV
-1627 SKNDRYY
+1627 SKNDGCY

-1645 MNGTSSTKFSPNAEL
+1645 MNGTSSTKFSPNGEL

-1685 DVAAGRYYTEA
+1685 DVAAGCYYTEA

-1730 RFAEYNGVE
+1730 RFAQYNDAKII
-1739 LTEADGQLS
+1739 EADGQLS
-1748 ADAAVSAWAR
+1748 TDAVVSGWAR

-1764 AAEGILTSE
+1764 VAESILTSV

-1797 DAK
+1797 IAK

>member
-7 PILLV
+7 PIVLV

-39 QNFTDDKPNNLGDY
+39 QNYTTETPRPNNLGDY

-79 NVFNQNGNL
+79 AVFN
-88 KYDGTHAVLTF
+88 KDGSKLYGDTHAILAF
-99 TFKKNCTFWFKFLFS
+99 TFKKNCNFWFKHLFS
-114 IRSAAPNSYAELL
+114 IGNRSPYSYAELR
-127 LNGQSLAKGTSDNAL
+127 LNGTAIAKGTSSDKLA
-142 TSPFSVDVKTGD
+142 SPYNVDVKAGD
-154 VFKIDFYSEDDFGT
+154 IFEIDFYSEEDFMT
-168 PCQMTVK
+168 PCAMTLK
-175 NIRCTDLAA
+175 NIRCTDPVSS
-184 QDVTVSF
+184 DVT
-191 DGNQANT
+191 
-198 KGTVSG
+198 
-204 TMAAQTVPAGTATAL
+204 
-219 NKNAFTNVYSRK
+219 
-231 FSGKEYGGDVKFLG
+231 
-245 WNTAV
+245 
-250 DGSGDSYADGA
+250 
-261 DITVSADTTLY
+261 
-272 AQWAGHKL
+272 
-280 TAHFDANYPDAPEI
+280 
-294 NDTTSEVSAKYS
+294 
-306 IPTAPTRTQDGVSYS
+306 
-321 FRGWWTLPKGGETIT
+321 
-336 EKDDVS
+336 
-342 GKYVVPTTARV
+342 
-353 TQEMVNN
+353 
-360 GPVTFYAQWSK
+360 
-371 RLNVTLDGNGYG
+371 
-383 GNLGGVNT
+383 
-391 WWTATMDTQLKSVTD
+391 
-406 NLLRFGGNSFPAG
+406 
-419 KDFGG
+419 
-424 WYIKNSNGTL
+424 
-434 GDKVYPLDEPY
+434 
-445 DYTEKIPGD
+445 
-454 SVTFI
+454 
-459 INWVDK
+459 
-465 AVQDVIVTFDA
+465 VTFDA
-476 NGGEGTMDAQTLTGG
+476 NGGESTMDAQTLTGG
-491 KGTLTPNAFRK
+491 KGTLTPNAFTK

-533 LYALWEAVQSNL
+533 LYALWEAEQSNL
-545 PVHFDGNGYQASI
+545 PVHFDGNGYQEAI
-558 PDADI
+558 LDADI
-563 DENGHTVLP
+563 DENGHAVLP
-572 TLDEAKFPSLQKYYD
+572 ALNSAKFPSGKRYYD
-587 WYILLADGT
+587 WYIVLADGS

-610 RNSGVTL
+610 RDSGVTL
-617 KAQWYRLSYI
+617 KAQWYSLSYV
-627 IRYHARTVDSGVT
+627 IRYNANGADVT

-647 APFNQKIRLSRCTL
+647 APFDETIHLSACTL
-661 MREGYTFAGWSTSS
+661 SREGYTFAGWSTSAS
-675 NIYGKAAYAD
+675 GKAVYAD

-703 GSEDGEHFDLY
+703 GSEDGEFFDLY
-714 ACWTKNMSEEEKAA
+714 ACWSKNMSDEEKAA

-753 LDMARARLTAG
+753 LDMAQARLTAG
-764 GIEGVTVAMK
+764 SIEGVTVAMK

-783 TEACA
+783 TDAHA

-824 TDEAEDVTVVLGL
+824 NDEAEDVTVALGL
-837 DEDKA
+837 DEGKA
-842 LDALRT
+842 LEALRT
-848 QGRRISIPQELNDDT
+848 QGNRISIPQELNDDT

-869 QYMVKE
+869 HYMVKE
-875 GVDESKVDYNSSD
+875 GVDESSVDYNSSN
-888 DLHTWA
+888 DLHLWA
-894 TVTWQSSDASVIGIS
+894 EVTWQSSNPSVIGIGS
-909 DRPSKLY
+909 NTTKLY
-916 GPYAVNVSRPKTD
+916 APYTVKVSRPKTD
-929 TSVTLTATLTYSGR
+929 TSVTLTAALTYSGR
-943 DDLYVSFTYPVKV
+943 DDLKVYFTYTVTV
-956 KGSQKA
+956 KGTQKA
-962 IDYQEGLELWLAGG
+962 IEYQEGLELWLSGG

-1002 HFPTTTDMRKV
+1002 HFPTTSDMRSV

-1056 GQKDAKVTLT
+1056 GQEDAKVTLT

-1078 DYANMQVL
+1078 DYDNMQVL
-1086 ARKDIQITVPAIT
+1086 ASKEIQITVPAMS
-1099 QTEIDTAAAFMKK
+1099 QTEIDAAAAFMKK
-1112 VCAEDVY
+1112 VCTEDVY

-1129 RNKVTGDLWPF
+1129 RDNVTGDLWSF

-1152 LRTAAES
+1152 LRASAES

-1196 TKPEYNTYVK
+1196 TKPQYNTHVK

-1221 KFGSDPAYAQF
+1221 KFSSDPAYAQF

-1252 EDPSVQDITVT
+1252 EDPSVEDITIT
-1263 VNVTGSPFAPA
+1263 VNVTGSTFAPA

-1289 YRTAWNALE
+1289 YQTAWDALE
-1298 SALTSN
+1298 SVLTSN
-1304 SYTCTGSGSY
+1304 SYTYTGSGNY

-1353 TYAALDQYLL
+1353 TYATLDKYLL

-1401 SAFYTCPTCGGTK
+1401 SAFYSCSTCGGTK
-1414 TETLS
+1414 TENLP

-1424 YGEPAWTWS
+1424 YGEPAWTWI

-1439 ATFTCAHDA
+1439 ATFTCANDA
-1448 SHTETVTAVITS
+1448 SHEETVAAAVTS
-1460 AVTKEPTCA
+1460 AVTKEPTCT

-1476 TASVTFGEKGYTDT
+1476 TASVTFGEKNYTDT
-1490 KTEAIKATGEHVWD
+1490 KTEGIKATGEHVWD
-1504 DGVVTTEPTCTGKGV
+1504 NGVVTTEPTCTAKGV
-1519 KTYTCVKCSATK
+1519 KTYTCTKCSATK
-1531 TEELEALGHDY
+1531 TEELNALGHNY

-1549 TCEADGKEEEVCSRC
+1549 TCEKDGKEEEVCSRC
-1564 KDVKSSKVLPA
+1564 GDVRFSRVLPA
-1575 TGHSYRWNPRT
+1575 TGHSYRWDPRT
-1586 GRYVCENC
+1586 RRTVCENC
-1594 GKILIRDGDVKP
+1594 GKILDEGGNTRPI
-1606 AIPAK
+1606 IPAN
-1611 PGKSDQAGK
+1611 PGKTDK
-1620 SFPFVDV
+1620 NFPFTDV
-1627 SKNDRYY
+1627 SKNDGCY

-1645 MNGTSSTKFSPNAEL
+1645 MNGTSSTKFSPNGEL

-1685 DVAAGRYYTEA
+1685 DVAAGCYYTEA

-1730 RFAEYNGVE
+1730 RFAQYNDAKII
-1739 LTEADGQLS
+1739 EADGQLS
-1748 ADAAVSAWAR
+1748 TDAVVSGWAR

-1764 AAEGILTSE
+1764 VAEGILTSV

-1797 DAK
+1797 IAK

>member
-39 QNFTDDKPNNLGDY
+39 QNYTTETPRPNNLGDY

-79 NVFNQNGNL
+79 AVFN
-88 KYDGTHAVLTF
+88 KDGSKLYGDTHAILTF
-99 TFKKNCTFWFKFLFS
+99 TFKKNCNFWFKHLFS
-114 IRSAAPNSYAELL
+114 ISSGSPYSYAELR
-127 LNGQSLAKGTSDNAL
+127 LNGTAIAKGTSSDKLA
-142 TSPFSVDVKTGD
+142 SPYNVDVKAGD
-154 VFKIDFYSEDDFGT
+154 IFEIDFYSEEDFMT
-168 PCQMTVK
+168 PCAMTLK
-175 NIRCTDLAA
+175 NIRCTDPVSS
-184 QDVTVSF
+184 DVT
-191 DGNQANT
+191 
-198 KGTVSG
+198 
-204 TMAAQTVPAGTATAL
+204 
-219 NKNAFTNVYSRK
+219 
-231 FSGKEYGGDVKFLG
+231 
-245 WNTAV
+245 
-250 DGSGDSYADGA
+250 
-261 DITVSADTTLY
+261 
-272 AQWAGHKL
+272 
-280 TAHFDANYPDAPEI
+280 
-294 NDTTSEVSAKYS
+294 
-306 IPTAPTRTQDGVSYS
+306 
-321 FRGWWTLPKGGETIT
+321 
-336 EKDDVS
+336 
-342 GKYVVPTTARV
+342 
-353 TQEMVNN
+353 
-360 GPVTFYAQWSK
+360 
-371 RLNVTLDGNGYG
+371 
-383 GNLGGVNT
+383 
-391 WWTATMDTQLKSVTD
+391 
-406 NLLRFGGNSFPAG
+406 
-419 KDFGG
+419 
-424 WYIKNSNGTL
+424 
-434 GDKVYPLDEPY
+434 
-445 DYTEKIPGD
+445 
-454 SVTFI
+454 
-459 INWVDK
+459 
-465 AVQDVIVTFDA
+465 VTFDA
-476 NGGEGTMDAQTLTGG
+476 NGGEGTMAAQTLTEG
-491 KGTLTPNAFRK
+491 KGTLTANAFTK
-502 AGFRFAGWALLPAG
+502 EGFRFAGWALSAAG
-516 EKVYNDG
+516 EKVYDDG

-533 LYALWEAVQSNL
+533 LYALWEAEQASL
-545 PVHFDGNGYQASI
+545 SVHFDGNGYQEAI
-558 PDADI
+558 PDAAI
-563 DENGHTVLP
+563 DEDGHVALP
-572 TLDEAKFPSLQKYYD
+572 TLDSARFPAGQKYYD
-587 WYILLADGT
+587 WYIVLADGT

-610 RNSGVTL
+610 RESGVTL
-617 KAQWYRLSYI
+617 KAQWYSRSYI
-627 IRYHARTVDSGVT
+627 ICYHARTVDSGVT

-647 APFNQKIRLSRCTL
+647 APFDRKIQLSACTL
-661 MREGYTFAGWSTSS
+661 MREGYTFAGWSTSAS
-675 NIYGKAAYAD
+675 IYGKVEYAD
-685 GAELLREWDDG
+685 GAELLREWSDGEWDDWEA
-696 DWDWGDE
+696 DYVD

-714 ACWTKNMSEEEKAA
+714 ACWTKDMSDAEAAA
-728 REKLDAAKTL
+728 REKLEAAKTL
-738 LEKNYQPKYGTDKNL
+738 LSKNYQPNFKTDKNL
-753 LDMARARLTAG
+753 LTMAQARLTAG
-764 GIEGVTVAMK
+764 NIEGVTVAMK
-774 AAVSTKDMF
+774 SAVTKKDLF
-783 TEACA
+783 TDARA
-788 GIDAD
+788 SIDLD

-805 TSSTTLYC
+805 TSSTNLYC
-813 RPTLTLACGAY
+813 DAALILTCDGY
-824 TDEAEDVTVVLGL
+824 TDEVESATVIIGL
-837 DEDKA
+837 DEDRA
-842 LDALRT
+842 LEALRV
-848 QGRRISIPQELNDDT
+848 QGRRIVIPQELNDST
-863 TLTSVP
+863 TLASVP
-869 QYMVKE
+869 HYMVKE
-875 GVDESKVDYNSSD
+875 GVDENDVDYNSSN
-888 DLHTWA
+888 DLHLWA
-894 TVTWQSSDASVIGIS
+894 EVTWQSSNPSVIGIGS
-909 DRPSKLY
+909 NTTKLY
-916 GPYAVNVSRPKTD
+916 APYTVKVSRPKTD
-929 TSVTLTATLTYSGR
+929 TSVTLTAALTYSGR
-943 DDLYVSFTYPVKV
+943 DDLKVYFTYTVTV
-956 KGSQKA
+956 KGTQKA
-962 IDYQEGLELWLAGG
+962 IEYQEGLELWLSGG

-1002 HFPTTTDMRKV
+1002 HFPTTSDMRKV

-1031 TSSNESVVE
+1031 TSSDESVVE

-1056 GQKDAKVTLT
+1056 GQEDAKVTLT

-1086 ARKDIQITVPAIT
+1086 ASKEIQITVPAMS
-1099 QTEIDTAAAFMKK
+1099 QTEIDAAAAFMKK
-1112 VCAEDVY
+1112 VCTEDVY

-1129 RNKVTGDLWPF
+1129 RDSVTGDLWPF

-1152 LRTAAES
+1152 LRTSAES

-1196 TKPEYNTYVK
+1196 TKPQYNTHVK

-1221 KFGSDPAYAQF
+1221 KFSSDPAYAQF

-1252 EDPSVQDITVT
+1252 EDPSVEDITIT
-1263 VNVTGSPFAPA
+1263 VNVTGSTFAPA

-1289 YRTAWNALE
+1289 YQTAWDALE
-1298 SALTSN
+1298 SVLTSN
-1304 SYTCTGSGSY
+1304 SYTYTGSGNY

-1353 TYAALDQYLL
+1353 TYATLDKYLL

-1401 SAFYTCPTCGGTK
+1401 SAFYSCSTCGGTK
-1414 TETLS
+1414 TENLP

-1424 YGEPAWTWS
+1424 YGEPAWTWI

-1439 ATFTCAHDA
+1439 ATFTCANDA
-1448 SHTETVTAVITS
+1448 SHEETVAAAVTS
-1460 AVTKEPTCA
+1460 AVTKEPTCT

-1476 TASVTFGEKGYTDT
+1476 TASVTFGEKNYTDT
-1490 KTEAIKATGEHVWD
+1490 KTEGIKATGEHVWD
-1504 DGVVTTEPTCTGKGV
+1504 NGVVTTEPTCTAKGV
-1519 KTYTCVKCSATK
+1519 KTYTCTKCSATK
-1531 TEELEALGHDY
+1531 TEELNALGHNY

-1549 TCEADGKEEEVCSRC
+1549 TCEKDGKEEEVCSRC
-1564 KDVKSSKVLPA
+1564 GDVRFSRVLPA
-1575 TGHSYRWNPRT
+1575 TGHSYRWDPRT
-1586 GRYVCENC
+1586 RRTVCENC
-1594 GKILIRDGDVKP
+1594 GKILDEGGNTRPI
-1606 AIPAK
+1606 IPAN
-1611 PGKSDQAGK
+1611 PGKTDK
-1620 SFPFVDV
+1620 NFPFTDV
-1627 SKNDRYY
+1627 SKNDGCY

-1645 MNGTSSTKFSPNAEL
+1645 MNGTSSTKFSPNGEL

-1685 DVAAGRYYTEA
+1685 DVAAGCYYTEA

-1730 RFAEYNGVE
+1730 RFAQYNDAKII
-1739 LTEADGQLS
+1739 EADGQLS
-1748 ADAAVSAWAR
+1748 TDAVVSGWAR

-1764 AAEGILTSE
+1764 VAEGILTSV

-1797 DAK
+1797 IAK

>member
-7 PILLV
+7 PIVLV

-39 QNFTDDKPNNLGDY
+39 QNYTTETPRPNNLGDY

-67 TTWNTGNNGTSV
+67 AAWNTGNNGTSV
-79 NVFNQNGNL
+79 AVFNKNGSKL
-88 KYDGTHAVLTF
+88 YEDTHAILTF
-99 TFKKNCTFWFKFLFS
+99 TFKKNCNFWFKHLFS
-114 IRSAAPNSYAELL
+114 ISNRSPYSYAELR
-127 LNGQSLAKGTSDNAL
+127 LNGNAIAKGTSSDKLA
-142 TSPFSVDVKTGD
+142 SPYNVDVKAGD
-154 VFKIDFYSEDDFGT
+154 IFEIDFYSEEDFMT
-168 PCQMTVK
+168 PCAMTLK
-175 NIRCTDLAA
+175 NIRCTDPVSS
-184 QDVTVSF
+184 DVT
-191 DGNQANT
+191 
-198 KGTVSG
+198 
-204 TMAAQTVPAGTATAL
+204 
-219 NKNAFTNVYSRK
+219 
-231 FSGKEYGGDVKFLG
+231 
-245 WNTAV
+245 
-250 DGSGDSYADGA
+250 
-261 DITVSADTTLY
+261 
-272 AQWAGHKL
+272 
-280 TAHFDANYPDAPEI
+280 
-294 NDTTSEVSAKYS
+294 
-306 IPTAPTRTQDGVSYS
+306 
-321 FRGWWTLPKGGETIT
+321 
-336 EKDDVS
+336 
-342 GKYVVPTTARV
+342 
-353 TQEMVNN
+353 
-360 GPVTFYAQWSK
+360 
-371 RLNVTLDGNGYG
+371 
-383 GNLGGVNT
+383 
-391 WWTATMDTQLKSVTD
+391 
-406 NLLRFGGNSFPAG
+406 
-419 KDFGG
+419 
-424 WYIKNSNGTL
+424 
-434 GDKVYPLDEPY
+434 
-445 DYTEKIPGD
+445 
-454 SVTFI
+454 
-459 INWVDK
+459 
-465 AVQDVIVTFDA
+465 VTFDA

-491 KGTLTPNAFRK
+491 KGTLTPNAFTK

-533 LYALWEAVQSNL
+533 LYALWEAEQSNL
-545 PVHFDGNGYQASI
+545 PVHFDGNGYQEAI
-558 PDADI
+558 LDADI
-563 DENGHTVLP
+563 DENGHAVLP
-572 TLDEAKFPSLQKYYD
+572 ALNSAKFPSGKRYYD
-587 WYILLADGT
+587 WYIVLADGS

-610 RNSGVTL
+610 RDSGVTL
-617 KAQWYRLSYI
+617 KAQWYSLSYV
-627 IRYHARTVDSGVT
+627 IRYNANGADVT

-647 APFNQKIRLSRCTL
+647 APFDETIHLSACTL
-661 MREGYTFAGWSTSS
+661 SREGYTFAGWSTSAS
-675 NIYGKAAYAD
+675 GKAVYAD

-714 ACWTKNMSEEEKAA
+714 ACWTKDMSDAEAAA
-728 REKLDAAKTL
+728 REKLEAAKTL
-738 LEKNYQPKYGTDKNL
+738 LSKNYQPNFKTDKNL
-753 LDMARARLTAG
+753 LTMAQARLTAG
-764 GIEGVTVAMK
+764 NIEGVTVAMK
-774 AAVSTKDMF
+774 SAVTKKDLF
-783 TEACA
+783 TDARA
-788 GIDAD
+788 SIDLD

-805 TSSTTLYC
+805 TSSTNLYC
-813 RPTLTLACGAY
+813 DAALILTCDGY
-824 TDEAEDVTVVLGL
+824 TDEVESATVIIGL
-837 DEDKA
+837 DEDRA
-842 LDALRT
+842 LEALRV
-848 QGRRISIPQELNDDT
+848 QGRRIVIPQELNDST
-863 TLTSVP
+863 TLASVP
-869 QYMVKE
+869 HYMVKE
-875 GVDESKVDYNSSD
+875 GVDENDVDYNSSN
-888 DLHTWA
+888 DLHLWA
-894 TVTWQSSDASVIGIS
+894 EVTWQSSNTSVIGIGS
-909 DRPSKLY
+909 NTTKLY
-916 GPYAVNVSRPKTD
+916 APYTVKVSRPKTD
-929 TSVTLTATLTYSGR
+929 TSVTLTAALTYSGR
-943 DDLYVSFTYPVKV
+943 DDLKVYFTYTVTV
-956 KGSQKA
+956 KGTQKA
-962 IDYQEGLELWLAGG
+962 IEYQEGLELWLSGG

-1002 HFPTTTDMRKV
+1002 HFPTTSDMRSV

-1056 GQKDAKVTLT
+1056 GQEDAKVTLT

-1078 DYANMQVL
+1078 DYDNMQVL
-1086 ARKDIQITVPAIT
+1086 ASKEIQITVPAMS
-1099 QTEIDTAAAFMKK
+1099 QTEIDAAAAFMKK
-1112 VCAEDVY
+1112 VCTEDVY

-1129 RNKVTGDLWPF
+1129 RDNVTGDLWSF

-1152 LRTAAES
+1152 LRTSAES

-1196 TKPEYNTYVK
+1196 TKPQYNTHVK

-1221 KFGSDPAYAQF
+1221 KFSSDPAYAQF

-1252 EDPSVQDITVT
+1252 EDPSVEDITIT
-1263 VNVTGSPFAPA
+1263 VNVTGSTFAPA

-1289 YRTAWNALE
+1289 YQTAWDALE
-1298 SALTSN
+1298 SVLTSN
-1304 SYTCTGSGSY
+1304 SYTYTGSGNY

-1353 TYAALDQYLL
+1353 TYATLDKYLL
-1363 QANDRIDFYYVNCPT
+1363 QANDRINFYYVNCPT

-1401 SAFYTCPTCGGTK
+1401 SAFYSCSTCGGTK
-1414 TETLS
+1414 TEKLP

-1424 YGEPAWTWS
+1424 YGEPAWTWI

-1439 ATFTCAHDA
+1439 ATFTCANDA
-1448 SHTETVTAVITS
+1448 SHEETVAAAVTS
-1460 AVTKEPTCA
+1460 AVTKEPTCT

-1476 TASVTFGEKGYTDT
+1476 TASVTFGEKNYTDT
-1490 KTEAIKATGEHVWD
+1490 KTEGIKATGEHVWD
-1504 DGVVTTEPTCTGKGV
+1504 NGVVTTEPTCTAKGV
-1519 KTYTCVKCSATK
+1519 KTYTCTKCSATK
-1531 TEELEALGHDY
+1531 TEELNALGHNY

-1549 TCEADGKEEEVCSRC
+1549 TCEKDGKEEEVCSRC
-1564 KDVKSSKVLPA
+1564 GDVRFSRVLPA
-1575 TGHSYRWNPRT
+1575 TGHSYRWDPRT
-1586 GRYVCENC
+1586 RRTVCENC
-1594 GKILIRDGDVKP
+1594 GKILDEGGNTRPI
-1606 AIPAK
+1606 IPAN
-1611 PGKSDQAGK
+1611 PGKTDK
-1620 SFPFVDV
+1620 NFPFTDV
-1627 SKNDRYY
+1627 SKNDGCY

-1645 MNGTSSTKFSPNAEL
+1645 MNGTSSTKFSPNGEL

-1685 DVAAGRYYTEA
+1685 DVAAGCYYTEA

-1730 RFAEYNGVE
+1730 RFAQYNDAKII
-1739 LTEADGQLS
+1739 EADGQLS
-1748 ADAAVSAWAR
+1748 TDAVVSGWAR

-1764 AAEGILTSE
+1764 VAESILTSV

-1797 DAK
+1797 IAK

>member
-7 PILLV
+7 PIVLV

-39 QNFTDDKPNNLGDY
+39 QNYTTETPRPNNLGDY
-53 FTVTSTPLSTADKT
+53 FTVTTTPLSTANKT
-67 TTWNTGNNGTSV
+67 AAWNTGNNGTSV
-79 NVFNQNGNL
+79 AVFNKNGSKL
-88 KYDGTHAVLTF
+88 YEDTHAILTF
-99 TFKKNCTFWFKFLFS
+99 TFKKNCNFWFKHLFS
-114 IRSAAPNSYAELL
+114 ISNRSPYSYAELR
-127 LNGQSLAKGTSDNAL
+127 LNGNAIAKGTSSNKLA
-142 TSPFSVDVKTGD
+142 SPYNVDVKAGD
-154 VFKIDFYSEDDFGT
+154 IFEIDFYSEEDFMT
-168 PCQMTVK
+168 PCAMTLK
-175 NIRCTDLAA
+175 NIRCTDPVSS
-184 QDVTVSF
+184 DVT
-191 DGNQANT
+191 
-198 KGTVSG
+198 
-204 TMAAQTVPAGTATAL
+204 
-219 NKNAFTNVYSRK
+219 
-231 FSGKEYGGDVKFLG
+231 
-245 WNTAV
+245 
-250 DGSGDSYADGA
+250 
-261 DITVSADTTLY
+261 
-272 AQWAGHKL
+272 
-280 TAHFDANYPDAPEI
+280 
-294 NDTTSEVSAKYS
+294 
-306 IPTAPTRTQDGVSYS
+306 
-321 FRGWWTLPKGGETIT
+321 
-336 EKDDVS
+336 
-342 GKYVVPTTARV
+342 
-353 TQEMVNN
+353 
-360 GPVTFYAQWSK
+360 
-371 RLNVTLDGNGYG
+371 
-383 GNLGGVNT
+383 
-391 WWTATMDTQLKSVTD
+391 
-406 NLLRFGGNSFPAG
+406 
-419 KDFGG
+419 
-424 WYIKNSNGTL
+424 
-434 GDKVYPLDEPY
+434 
-445 DYTEKIPGD
+445 
-454 SVTFI
+454 
-459 INWVDK
+459 
-465 AVQDVIVTFDA
+465 VTFDA

-491 KGTLTPNAFRK
+491 KGTLTPNAFTK

-533 LYALWEAVQSNL
+533 LYALWEAEQSNL
-545 PVHFDGNGYQASI
+545 PVHFDGNGYQEAI
-558 PDADI
+558 LDADI
-563 DENGHTVLP
+563 DENGHAVLP
-572 TLDEAKFPSLQKYYD
+572 ALNSAKFPSGKRYYD
-587 WYILLADGT
+587 WYIVLADGS

-610 RNSGVTL
+610 RDSGVTL
-617 KAQWYRLSYI
+617 KAQWYSLSYV
-627 IRYHARTVDSGVT
+627 IRYNANGADVT

-647 APFNQKIRLSRCTL
+647 APFDETIHLSACTL
-661 MREGYTFAGWSTSS
+661 SREGYTFAGWSTSAS
-675 NIYGKAAYAD
+675 GKAVYAD

-703 GSEDGEHFDLY
+703 GSEDGEFFDLY
-714 ACWTKNMSEEEKAA
+714 ACWSKNMSDEEKAA

-753 LDMARARLTAG
+753 LDMAQARLTAG
-764 GIEGVTVAMK
+764 SIEGVTVAMK

-783 TEACA
+783 TDAHA

-824 TDEAEDVTVVLGL
+824 NDEAEDVTVALGL
-837 DEDKA
+837 DEGKA
-842 LDALRT
+842 LEALRV
-848 QGRRISIPQELNDDT
+848 QGRRIVIPQELNDST
-863 TLTSVP
+863 TLASVP
-869 QYMVKE
+869 HYMVKE
-875 GVDESKVDYNSSD
+875 GVDENDVDYNSSN
-888 DLHTWA
+888 DLHLWA
-894 TVTWQSSDASVIGIS
+894 EVTWQSSNPSVIGIGS
-909 DRPSKLY
+909 NTTKLY
-916 GPYAVNVSRPKTD
+916 APYTVKVSRPKTD
-929 TSVTLTATLTYSGR
+929 TSVTLTAALTYSGR
-943 DDLYVSFTYPVKV
+943 DDLKVYFTYTVTV
-956 KGSQKA
+956 KGTQKA
-962 IDYQEGLELWLAGG
+962 IEYQEGLELWLSGG

-1002 HFPTTTDMRKV
+1002 HFPTTSDMRSV

-1056 GQKDAKVTLT
+1056 GQEDAKVTLT

-1078 DYANMQVL
+1078 DYDNMQVL
-1086 ARKDIQITVPAIT
+1086 ASKEIQITVPAMS
-1099 QTEIDTAAAFMKK
+1099 QTEIDAAAAFMKK
-1112 VCAEDVY
+1112 VCTEDVY

-1129 RNKVTGDLWPF
+1129 RDNVTGDLWSF

-1152 LRTAAES
+1152 LRTSAES

-1196 TKPEYNTYVK
+1196 TKPQYNTHVK

-1221 KFGSDPAYAQF
+1221 KFSSDPAYAQF

-1252 EDPSVQDITVT
+1252 EDPSVEDITIT
-1263 VNVTGSPFAPA
+1263 VNVTGSTFAPA

-1289 YRTAWNALE
+1289 YQTAWDALE
-1298 SALTSN
+1298 SVLTSN
-1304 SYTCTGSGSY
+1304 SYTYTGSGNY

-1353 TYAALDQYLL
+1353 TYATLDKYLL

-1401 SAFYTCPTCGGTK
+1401 SAFYSCSTCGGTK
-1414 TETLS
+1414 TENLP

-1424 YGEPAWTWS
+1424 YGEPAWTWI

-1439 ATFTCAHDA
+1439 ATFICANDA
-1448 SHTETVTAVITS
+1448 SHEETVAAAVTS
-1460 AVTKEPTCA
+1460 AVTKEPTCT

-1476 TASVTFGEKGYTDT
+1476 TASVTFGEKNYTDT
-1490 KTEAIKATGEHVWD
+1490 KTEGIKATGEHVWD
-1504 DGVVTTEPTCTGKGV
+1504 NGVVTTEPTCTAKGV
-1519 KTYTCVKCSATK
+1519 KTYTCTKCSATK
-1531 TEELEALGHDY
+1531 TEELNALGHNY

-1549 TCEADGKEEEVCSRC
+1549 TCEKDGKEEEVCSRC
-1564 KDVKSSKVLPA
+1564 GDVRFSRVLPA
-1575 TGHSYRWNPRT
+1575 TGHSYRWDPRT
-1586 GRYVCENC
+1586 RRTVCENC
-1594 GKILIRDGDVKP
+1594 GKILDEGGNTRPI
-1606 AIPAK
+1606 IPAN
-1611 PGKSDQAGK
+1611 PGKTDK
-1620 SFPFVDV
+1620 NFPFTDV
-1627 SKNDRYY
+1627 SKNDGCY

-1645 MNGTSSTKFSPNAEL
+1645 MNGTSSTKFSPNGEL

-1685 DVAAGRYYTEA
+1685 DVAAGCYYTEA

-1730 RFAEYNGVE
+1730 RFAQYNDAKII
-1739 LTEADGQLS
+1739 EADGQLS
-1748 ADAAVSAWAR
+1748 TDAVVSGWAR

-1764 AAEGILTSE
+1764 VAEGILTSV

-1797 DAK
+1797 IAK

>member
-39 QNFTDDKPNNLGDY
+39 QNYTTETPRPNNLGDY

-79 NVFNQNGNL
+79 AVFN
-88 KYDGTHAVLTF
+88 KDGSKLYGDTHAILTF
-99 TFKKNCTFWFKFLFS
+99 TFKKNCNFWFKHLFS
-114 IRSAAPNSYAELL
+114 IGNRSPYSYAELR
-127 LNGQSLAKGTSDNAL
+127 LNGTAIAKGTSSDKLA
-142 TSPFSVDVKTGD
+142 SPYNVDVKAGD
-154 VFKIDFYSEDDFGT
+154 IFEIDFYSEEDFMT
-168 PCQMTVK
+168 PCAMTLK
-175 NIRCTDLAA
+175 NIRCTDPVSS
-184 QDVTVSF
+184 DVT
-191 DGNQANT
+191 
-198 KGTVSG
+198 
-204 TMAAQTVPAGTATAL
+204 
-219 NKNAFTNVYSRK
+219 
-231 FSGKEYGGDVKFLG
+231 
-245 WNTAV
+245 
-250 DGSGDSYADGA
+250 
-261 DITVSADTTLY
+261 
-272 AQWAGHKL
+272 
-280 TAHFDANYPDAPEI
+280 
-294 NDTTSEVSAKYS
+294 
-306 IPTAPTRTQDGVSYS
+306 
-321 FRGWWTLPKGGETIT
+321 
-336 EKDDVS
+336 
-342 GKYVVPTTARV
+342 
-353 TQEMVNN
+353 
-360 GPVTFYAQWSK
+360 
-371 RLNVTLDGNGYG
+371 
-383 GNLGGVNT
+383 
-391 WWTATMDTQLKSVTD
+391 
-406 NLLRFGGNSFPAG
+406 
-419 KDFGG
+419 
-424 WYIKNSNGTL
+424 
-434 GDKVYPLDEPY
+434 
-445 DYTEKIPGD
+445 
-454 SVTFI
+454 
-459 INWVDK
+459 
-465 AVQDVIVTFDA
+465 VTFDA

-491 KGTLTPNAFRK
+491 KGTLTPNAFTK

-533 LYALWEAVQSNL
+533 LYALWEAEQSNL
-545 PVHFDGNGYQASI
+545 PVHFDGNGYQEAI
-558 PDADI
+558 LDADI
-563 DENGHTVLP
+563 DENGHAVLP
-572 TLDEAKFPSLQKYYD
+572 ALNSAKFPSGKRYYD
-587 WYILLADGT
+587 WYIVLADGS

-610 RNSGVTL
+610 RDSGVTL
-617 KAQWYRLSYI
+617 KAQWYSLSYV
-627 IRYHARTVDSGVT
+627 IRYNANGADVT

-647 APFNQKIRLSRCTL
+647 APFDETIHLSACTL
-661 MREGYTFAGWSTSS
+661 SREGYTFAGWSTSAS
-675 NIYGKAAYAD
+675 GKAVYAD

-703 GSEDGEHFDLY
+703 GSEDGEFFDLY
-714 ACWTKNMSEEEKAA
+714 ACWSKNMSDEEKAA

-753 LDMARARLTAG
+753 LDMAQARLTAG
-764 GIEGVTVAMK
+764 SIEGVTVAMK

-783 TEACA
+783 TDAHA

-813 RPTLTLACGAY
+813 RPTLTLTCGAY
-824 TDEAEDVTVVLGL
+824 NDEAEDVTVALGL
-837 DEDKA
+837 DEGKA
-842 LDALRT
+842 IEALRT
-848 QGRRISIPQELNDDT
+848 QGNRISIPQELNDST
-863 TLTSVP
+863 TLASVP
-869 QYMVKE
+869 HYMVKE
-875 GVDESKVDYNSSD
+875 GVDENDVDYNSSN
-888 DLHTWA
+888 DLHLWA
-894 TVTWQSSDASVIGIS
+894 EVTWQSSNPSVIGIGS
-909 DRPSKLY
+909 NTTKLY
-916 GPYAVNVSRPKTD
+916 APYTVKVSRPKTD
-929 TSVTLTATLTYSGR
+929 TSVTLTAALTYSGR
-943 DDLYVSFTYPVKV
+943 DDLTVYFTYTVTV
-956 KGSQKA
+956 KGTQKA

-981 GALYVPATGAK
+981 GALYVPATGEK

-1002 HFPTTTDMRKV
+1002 HFPTTSDMRKV

-1031 TSSNESVVE
+1031 TSSDESVVE

-1056 GQKDAKVTLT
+1056 GQEDAKVTLT

-1086 ARKDIQITVPAIT
+1086 ARKDIQITVPAMT
-1099 QTEIDTAAAFMKK
+1099 QTEIDAAAAFMKK
-1112 VCAEDVY
+1112 VCTEDVY

-1129 RNKVTGDLWPF
+1129 RDNVTGDLWSF

-1152 LRTAAES
+1152 LRASAES

-1196 TKPEYNTYVK
+1196 TKPQYNTHVK

-1221 KFGSDPAYAQF
+1221 KFSSDPAYAQF

-1252 EDPSVQDITVT
+1252 EDPSVEDITIT
-1263 VNVTGSPFAPA
+1263 VNVTGSTFAPA

-1289 YRTAWNALE
+1289 YQTAWDALE
-1298 SALTSN
+1298 SVLTSN
-1304 SYTCTGSGSY
+1304 SYTYTGSGNY

-1353 TYAALDQYLL
+1353 TYATLDKYLL
-1363 QANDRIDFYYVNCPT
+1363 QANDRINFYYVNCPT

-1401 SAFYTCPTCGGTK
+1401 SAFYSCSTCGGTK
-1414 TETLS
+1414 TEKLP

-1424 YGEPAWTWS
+1424 YGEPAWTWI

-1439 ATFTCAHDA
+1439 ATFTCANDA
-1448 SHTETVTAVITS
+1448 SHEETVAAAVTS
-1460 AVTKEPTCA
+1460 AVTKEPTCT

-1476 TASVTFGEKGYTDT
+1476 TASVTFGEKNYTDT
-1490 KTEAIKATGEHVWD
+1490 KTEGIKATGEHVWD
-1504 DGVVTTEPTCTGKGV
+1504 NGVVTTEPTCTAKGV
-1519 KTYTCVKCSATK
+1519 KTYTCTKCSATK
-1531 TEELEALGHDY
+1531 TEELNALGHNY

-1549 TCEADGKEEEVCSRC
+1549 TCEKDGKEEEVCSRC
-1564 KDVKSSKVLPA
+1564 GDVRFSRVLPA
-1575 TGHSYRWNPRT
+1575 TGHSYRWDPRT
-1586 GRYVCENC
+1586 RRTVCENC
-1594 GKILIRDGDVKP
+1594 GKILDEGGNTRPI
-1606 AIPAK
+1606 IPAN
-1611 PGKSDQAGK
+1611 PGKTDK
-1620 SFPFVDV
+1620 NFPFTDV
-1627 SKNDRYY
+1627 SKNDGCY

-1645 MNGTSSTKFSPNAEL
+1645 MNGTSSTKFSPNGEL

-1685 DVAAGRYYTEA
+1685 DVAAGCYYTEA

-1730 RFAEYNGVE
+1730 RFAQYNDAKII
-1739 LTEADGQLS
+1739 EADGQLS
-1748 ADAAVSAWAR
+1748 TDAVVSGWAR

-1764 AAEGILTSE
+1764 VAEGILTSV

-1797 DAK
+1797 IAK

>member
-7 PILLV
+7 PIVLV

-39 QNFTDDKPNNLGDY
+39 QNYTTETPRPNNLGDY
-53 FTVTSTPLSTADKT
+53 FTVTTTPLSTANKT
-67 TTWNTGNNGTSV
+67 AAWNTGNNGTSV
-79 NVFNQNGNL
+79 AVFNNNGSKL
-88 KYDGTHAVLTF
+88 YEDTHAILTF
-99 TFKKNCTFWFKFLFS
+99 TFKKNCNFWFKHLFS
-114 IRSAAPNSYAELL
+114 IGNRSPYSYAELR
-127 LNGQSLAKGTSDNAL
+127 LNGTAIAKGTSSNKLA
-142 TSPFSVDVKTGD
+142 SPYNVDVKAGD
-154 VFKIDFYSEDDFGT
+154 IFEIDFYSEEDFMT
-168 PCQMTVK
+168 PCAMTLK

-204 TMAAQTVPAGTATAL
+204 TMAAQT
-219 NKNAFTNVYSRK
+219 
-231 FSGKEYGGDVKFLG
+231 
-245 WNTAV
+245 
-250 DGSGDSYADGA
+250 
-261 DITVSADTTLY
+261 
-272 AQWAGHKL
+272 
-280 TAHFDANYPDAPEI
+280 
-294 NDTTSEVSAKYS
+294 
-306 IPTAPTRTQDGVSYS
+306 
-321 FRGWWTLPKGGETIT
+321 
-336 EKDDVS
+336 
-342 GKYVVPTTARV
+342 
-353 TQEMVNN
+353 
-360 GPVTFYAQWSK
+360 
-371 RLNVTLDGNGYG
+371 
-383 GNLGGVNT
+383 
-391 WWTATMDTQLKSVTD
+391 
-406 NLLRFGGNSFPAG
+406 
-419 KDFGG
+419 
-424 WYIKNSNGTL
+424 
-434 GDKVYPLDEPY
+434 
-445 DYTEKIPGD
+445 
-454 SVTFI
+454 
-459 INWVDK
+459 
-465 AVQDVIVTFDA
+465 
-476 NGGEGTMDAQTLTGG
+476 LTGG
-491 KGTLTPNAFRK
+491 KGTLTPNAFTK

-533 LYALWEAVQSNL
+533 LYALWEAEQSNL
-545 PVHFDGNGYQASI
+545 PVHFDGNGYQEAI
-558 PDADI
+558 LDADI
-563 DENGHTVLP
+563 DENGHAVLP
-572 TLDEAKFPSLQKYYD
+572 ALNSAKFPSGKRYYD
-587 WYILLADGT
+587 WYIVLADGS

-610 RNSGVTL
+610 RDSGVTL
-617 KAQWYRLSYI
+617 KAQWYSLSYV
-627 IRYHARTVDSGVT
+627 IRYNANGADVT

-647 APFNQKIRLSRCTL
+647 APFDETIHLSACTL
-661 MREGYTFAGWSTSS
+661 SREGYTFAGWSTSAS
-675 NIYGKAAYAD
+675 GKAVYAD

-703 GSEDGEHFDLY
+703 GSEDGEFFDLY
-714 ACWTKNMSEEEKAA
+714 ACWSKNMSDEEKAA

-753 LDMARARLTAG
+753 LDMAQARLTAG
-764 GIEGVTVAMK
+764 SIEGVTVAMK

-783 TEACA
+783 TDAHA

-813 RPTLTLACGAY
+813 RPTLTLTCGAY
-824 TDEAEDVTVVLGL
+824 NDEAEDVTVALGL
-837 DEDKA
+837 DEGKA
-842 LDALRT
+842 IEALRT
-848 QGRRISIPQELNDDT
+848 QGNRISIPQELNDDT

-869 QYMVKE
+869 HYMVKE
-875 GVDESKVDYNSSD
+875 GVDESSVDYNSSN
-888 DLHTWA
+888 DLHLWA
-894 TVTWQSSDASVIGIS
+894 EVTWQSSNPSVIGIGS
-909 DRPSKLY
+909 NTTKLY
-916 GPYAVNVSRPKTD
+916 APYTVKVSRPKTD
-929 TSVTLTATLTYSGR
+929 TSVTLTAALTYSGR
-943 DDLYVSFTYPVKV
+943 DDLKVYFTYTVTV
-956 KGSQKA
+956 KGTQKA
-962 IDYQEGLELWLAGG
+962 IEYQEGLELWLSGG

-1002 HFPTTTDMRKV
+1002 HFPTTSDMRKV

-1031 TSSNESVVE
+1031 TSSDESVVE

-1056 GQKDAKVTLT
+1056 GQEDAKVTLT

-1086 ARKDIQITVPAIT
+1086 ASKEIQITVPAMS
-1099 QTEIDTAAAFMKK
+1099 QTEIDAAAAFMKK
-1112 VCAEDVY
+1112 VCTEDVY

-1129 RNKVTGDLWPF
+1129 RDSVTGDLWPF

-1152 LRTAAES
+1152 LRTSAES

-1196 TKPEYNTYVK
+1196 TKPQYNTHVK

-1221 KFGSDPAYAQF
+1221 KFSSDPAYAQF

-1252 EDPSVQDITVT
+1252 EDPSVEDITIT
-1263 VNVTGSPFAPA
+1263 VNVTGSTFAPA

-1289 YRTAWNALE
+1289 YQTAWDALE
-1298 SALTSN
+1298 SVLTSN
-1304 SYTCTGSGSY
+1304 SYTYTGSGNY

-1353 TYAALDQYLL
+1353 TYATLDKYLL

-1401 SAFYTCPTCGGTK
+1401 SAFYSCSTCGGTK
-1414 TETLS
+1414 TEKLP

-1424 YGEPAWTWS
+1424 YGEPAWTWI

-1439 ATFTCAHDA
+1439 ATFICANDA
-1448 SHTETVTAVITS
+1448 SHEETVAAAVTS
-1460 AVTKEPTCA
+1460 AVTKEPTCT

-1476 TASVTFGEKGYTDT
+1476 TASVTFGEKNYTDT
-1490 KTEAIKATGEHVWD
+1490 KTEGIKATGEHVWD
-1504 DGVVTTEPTCTGKGV
+1504 NGVVTTEPTCTAKGV
-1519 KTYTCVKCSATK
+1519 KTYTCTKCSATK
-1531 TEELEALGHDY
+1531 TEELNALGHNY

-1549 TCEADGKEEEVCSRC
+1549 TCEKDGKEEEACSRC
-1564 KDVKSSKVLPA
+1564 GDVRFSRVLPA
-1575 TGHSYRWNPRT
+1575 TGHSYRWDPRT
-1586 GRYVCENC
+1586 RRTVCENC
-1594 GKILIRDGDVKP
+1594 GKILDEGGNTRPI
-1606 AIPAK
+1606 IPAN
-1611 PGKSDQAGK
+1611 PGKTDK
-1620 SFPFVDV
+1620 NFPFTDV
-1627 SKNDRYY
+1627 SKNDGCY

-1645 MNGTSSTKFSPNAEL
+1645 MNGTSSTKFSPNGEL

-1685 DVAAGRYYTEA
+1685 DVAAGCYYTEA

-1730 RFAEYNGVE
+1730 RFAQYNDAKII
-1739 LTEADGQLS
+1739 EADGQLS
-1748 ADAAVSAWAR
+1748 TDAVVSGWAR

-1764 AAEGILTSE
+1764 VAEGILTSV

-1797 DAK
+1797 IAK

>member
-7 PILLV
+7 PIVLV

-39 QNFTDDKPNNLGDY
+39 QNYTTETPRPNNLGDY
-53 FTVTSTPLSTADKT
+53 FTVTTTPLSTANKT
-67 TTWNTGNNGTSV
+67 AAWSTGNNGTSV
-79 NVFNQNGNL
+79 AVFNKNGSKL
-88 KYDGTHAVLTF
+88 YEDTHAILTF
-99 TFKKNCTFWFKFLFS
+99 TFKKNCNFWFKHLFS
-114 IRSAAPNSYAELL
+114 ISSGSPYSYAELR
-127 LNGQSLAKGTSDNAL
+127 LNGTAIAKGTSSDKLA
-142 TSPFSVDVKTGD
+142 SPYNVDVKAGD
-154 VFKIDFYSEDDFGT
+154 IFEIDFYSEEDFMT
-168 PCQMTVK
+168 PCAMTLK
-175 NIRCTDLAA
+175 NIRCTDPVSS
-184 QDVTVSF
+184 DVT
-191 DGNQANT
+191 
-198 KGTVSG
+198 
-204 TMAAQTVPAGTATAL
+204 
-219 NKNAFTNVYSRK
+219 
-231 FSGKEYGGDVKFLG
+231 
-245 WNTAV
+245 
-250 DGSGDSYADGA
+250 
-261 DITVSADTTLY
+261 
-272 AQWAGHKL
+272 
-280 TAHFDANYPDAPEI
+280 
-294 NDTTSEVSAKYS
+294 
-306 IPTAPTRTQDGVSYS
+306 
-321 FRGWWTLPKGGETIT
+321 
-336 EKDDVS
+336 
-342 GKYVVPTTARV
+342 
-353 TQEMVNN
+353 
-360 GPVTFYAQWSK
+360 
-371 RLNVTLDGNGYG
+371 
-383 GNLGGVNT
+383 
-391 WWTATMDTQLKSVTD
+391 
-406 NLLRFGGNSFPAG
+406 
-419 KDFGG
+419 
-424 WYIKNSNGTL
+424 
-434 GDKVYPLDEPY
+434 
-445 DYTEKIPGD
+445 
-454 SVTFI
+454 
-459 INWVDK
+459 
-465 AVQDVIVTFDA
+465 VTFDA
-476 NGGEGTMDAQTLTGG
+476 NGGEGTMAAQTLTEG
-491 KGTLTPNAFRK
+491 KGTLTANAFTK
-502 AGFRFAGWALLPAG
+502 EGFRFAGWALSAAG
-516 EKVYNDG
+516 EKVYDDG

-533 LYALWEAVQSNL
+533 LYALWEAEQASL
-545 PVHFDGNGYQASI
+545 SVHFDGNGYQEAI
-558 PDADI
+558 PDAAI
-563 DENGHTVLP
+563 DEDGHVALP
-572 TLDEAKFPSLQKYYD
+572 TLDSAKFPAGQKYYD
-587 WYILLADGT
+587 WYIVLADGT

-610 RNSGVTL
+610 RDSGVTL
-617 KAQWYRLSYI
+617 KAQWYSLSYV
-627 IRYHARTVDSGVT
+627 IRYNANGADVT

-647 APFNQKIRLSRCTL
+647 APFDETIHLSACTL
-661 MREGYTFAGWSTSS
+661 SREGYTFAGWSTSAS
-675 NIYGKAAYAD
+675 GKAVYAD

-703 GSEDGEHFDLY
+703 GSEDGEFFDLY
-714 ACWTKNMSEEEKAA
+714 ACWSKNMSDEEKAA

-753 LDMARARLTAG
+753 LDMAQARLTAG
-764 GIEGVTVAMK
+764 SIEGVTVAMK
-774 AAVSTKDMF
+774 APVSTKDMF
-783 TEACA
+783 TDAHA

-824 TDEAEDVTVVLGL
+824 NDEAEDVTVALGL
-837 DEDKA
+837 DEGKA
-842 LDALRT
+842 LEALRT
-848 QGRRISIPQELNDDT
+848 QGNRISIPQELNDDT

-869 QYMVKE
+869 HYMVKE
-875 GVDESKVDYNSSD
+875 GVDESSVDYNSSD
-888 DLHTWA
+888 DLHLWA
-894 TVTWQSSDASVIGIS
+894 EVTWQSSNPSVIGIGS
-909 DRPSKLY
+909 NTTKLY
-916 GPYAVNVSRPKTD
+916 APYTVKVSRPKTD
-929 TSVTLTATLTYSGR
+929 TSATLTAALTYSGR
-943 DDLYVSFTYPVKV
+943 DDLKVYFTYTVTV
-956 KGSQKA
+956 KGTQKA
-962 IDYQEGLELWLAGG
+962 IEYQEGLELWLSGG

-1002 HFPTTTDMRKV
+1002 HFPTTSDMRSV

-1056 GQKDAKVTLT
+1056 GQEDAKVTLT

-1078 DYANMQVL
+1078 DYDNMQVL
-1086 ARKDIQITVPAIT
+1086 ASKEIQITVPAMS
-1099 QTEIDTAAAFMKK
+1099 QTEIDAAAAFMKK
-1112 VCAEDVY
+1112 VCTEDVY

-1129 RNKVTGDLWPF
+1129 RDNVTGDLWSF

-1152 LRTAAES
+1152 LRASAES

-1196 TKPEYNTYVK
+1196 TKPQYNTHVK

-1221 KFGSDPAYAQF
+1221 KFSSDPAYAQF

-1252 EDPSVQDITVT
+1252 EDPSVEDITIT
-1263 VNVTGSPFAPA
+1263 VNVTGSTFAPA

-1289 YRTAWNALE
+1289 YQTAWDALE
-1298 SALTSN
+1298 SVLTSN
-1304 SYTCTGSGSY
+1304 SYTYTGSGNY

-1353 TYAALDQYLL
+1353 TYATLDKYLL

-1401 SAFYTCPTCGGTK
+1401 SAFYSCSTCGGTK
-1414 TETLS
+1414 TENLP

-1424 YGEPAWTWS
+1424 YGEPAWTWI

-1439 ATFTCAHDA
+1439 ATFTCANDA
-1448 SHTETVTAVITS
+1448 SHEETVAAAVTS
-1460 AVTKEPTCA
+1460 AVTKEPTCT

-1476 TASVTFGEKGYTDT
+1476 TASVTFGEKNYTDT
-1490 KTEAIKATGEHVWD
+1490 KTEGIKATGEHVWD
-1504 DGVVTTEPTCTGKGV
+1504 NGVVTTEPTCTAKGV
-1519 KTYTCVKCSATK
+1519 KTYTCTKCSATK
-1531 TEELEALGHDY
+1531 TEELNALGHNY

-1549 TCEADGKEEEVCSRC
+1549 TCEKDGKEEEVCSRC
-1564 KDVKSSKVLPA
+1564 GDVRFSRVLPA
-1575 TGHSYRWNPRT
+1575 TGHSYRWDPRT
-1586 GRYVCENC
+1586 RRTVCENC
-1594 GKILIRDGDVKP
+1594 GKILDEGGNTRPI
-1606 AIPAK
+1606 IPAN
-1611 PGKSDQAGK
+1611 PGKTDK
-1620 SFPFVDV
+1620 NFPFTDV
-1627 SKNDRYY
+1627 SKNDGCY

-1645 MNGTSSTKFSPNAEL
+1645 MNGTSSTKFSPNGEL

-1685 DVAAGRYYTEA
+1685 DVAAGCYYTEA

-1730 RFAEYNGVE
+1730 RFAQYNDAKII
-1739 LTEADGQLS
+1739 EADGQLS
-1748 ADAAVSAWAR
+1748 TDAVVSGWAR

-1764 AAEGILTSE
+1764 VAEGILTSV

-1797 DAK
+1797 IAK

>member
-7 PILLV
+7 PIVLV

-39 QNFTDDKPNNLGDY
+39 QNYTTETPRPNNLGDY
-53 FTVTSTPLSTADKT
+53 FTVTTTPLSTANKT
-67 TTWNTGNNGTSV
+67 AAWNTGNNGTSV
-79 NVFNQNGNL
+79 AVFNKNGSKL
-88 KYDGTHAVLTF
+88 YEDTHAILTF
-99 TFKKNCTFWFKFLFS
+99 TFKKNCNFWFKHLFS
-114 IRSAAPNSYAELL
+114 ISSGSPYSYAELR
-127 LNGQSLAKGTSDNAL
+127 LNGTAIAKGTSSDKLA
-142 TSPFSVDVKTGD
+142 SPYNVDVKAGD
-154 VFKIDFYSEDDFGT
+154 IFEIDFYSEEDFMT
-168 PCQMTVK
+168 PCAMTLK
-175 NIRCTDLAA
+175 NIRCTDPVSS
-184 QDVTVSF
+184 DVT
-191 DGNQANT
+191 
-198 KGTVSG
+198 
-204 TMAAQTVPAGTATAL
+204 
-219 NKNAFTNVYSRK
+219 
-231 FSGKEYGGDVKFLG
+231 
-245 WNTAV
+245 
-250 DGSGDSYADGA
+250 
-261 DITVSADTTLY
+261 
-272 AQWAGHKL
+272 
-280 TAHFDANYPDAPEI
+280 
-294 NDTTSEVSAKYS
+294 
-306 IPTAPTRTQDGVSYS
+306 
-321 FRGWWTLPKGGETIT
+321 
-336 EKDDVS
+336 
-342 GKYVVPTTARV
+342 
-353 TQEMVNN
+353 
-360 GPVTFYAQWSK
+360 
-371 RLNVTLDGNGYG
+371 
-383 GNLGGVNT
+383 
-391 WWTATMDTQLKSVTD
+391 
-406 NLLRFGGNSFPAG
+406 
-419 KDFGG
+419 
-424 WYIKNSNGTL
+424 
-434 GDKVYPLDEPY
+434 
-445 DYTEKIPGD
+445 
-454 SVTFI
+454 
-459 INWVDK
+459 
-465 AVQDVIVTFDA
+465 VTFDA
-476 NGGEGTMDAQTLTGG
+476 NGGEGTMAAQTLTEG
-491 KGTLTPNAFRK
+491 KGALTANAFTK
-502 AGFRFAGWALLPAG
+502 EGFRFAGWALSAAG
-516 EKVYNDG
+516 EKVYDDG

-533 LYALWEAVQSNL
+533 LYALWEAEQASL
-545 PVHFDGNGYQASI
+545 SVHFDGNGYQEAI
-558 PDADI
+558 PDAAI
-563 DENGHTVLP
+563 DEDGHVALP
-572 TLDEAKFPSLQKYYD
+572 TLDSAKFPAGQKYYD
-587 WYILLADGT
+587 WYIVLADGS

-610 RNSGVTL
+610 RDSGVTL
-617 KAQWYRLSYI
+617 KAQWYSLSYV
-627 IRYHARTVDSGVT
+627 IRYNANGADVT

-647 APFNQKIRLSRCTL
+647 APFDETIHLSACTL
-661 MREGYTFAGWSTSS
+661 SREGYTFAGWSTSAS
-675 NIYGKAAYAD
+675 GKAVYAD

-703 GSEDGEHFDLY
+703 GSEDGEFFDLY
-714 ACWTKNMSEEEKAA
+714 ACWSKNMSDEEKAA

-753 LDMARARLTAG
+753 LDMAQARLTAG
-764 GIEGVTVAMK
+764 SIEGVTVAMK

-783 TEACA
+783 TDAHA

-824 TDEAEDVTVVLGL
+824 NDEAEDVTVALGL
-837 DEDKA
+837 DEGKA
-842 LDALRT
+842 LEALRT
-848 QGRRISIPQELNDDT
+848 QGNRISIPQELNDDT

-869 QYMVKE
+869 HYMVKE
-875 GVDESKVDYNSSD
+875 GVDESSVDYNSSD
-888 DLHTWA
+888 DLHLWA
-894 TVTWQSSDASVIGIS
+894 EVTWQSSNASVIGIS
-909 DRPSKLY
+909 NNNSKY
-916 GPYAVNVSRPKTD
+916 FAPYTVKVSRPKTD
-929 TSVTLTATLTYSGR
+929 TSVTLTAKLTYGDR
-943 DDLYVSFTYPVKV
+943 DDLTVYFTYTVTV
-956 KGSQKA
+956 KGTQKA

-981 GALYVPATGAK
+981 GALYVPATGEK

-1002 HFPTTTDMRKV
+1002 HFPTTSDMRKV

-1031 TSSNESVVE
+1031 TSSDESVVE

-1056 GQKDAKVTLT
+1056 GQEDAKVTLT

-1086 ARKDIQITVPAIT
+1086 ASKEIQITVPAMS
-1099 QTEIDTAAAFMKK
+1099 QTEIDAAAAFMKK
-1112 VCAEDVY
+1112 VCTEDVY

-1129 RNKVTGDLWPF
+1129 RDSVTGDLWPF

-1152 LRTAAES
+1152 LRTSAES
-1159 QWLGVKVDDID
+1159 QWLGVKADDID

-1196 TKPEYNTYVK
+1196 TKPQYNTHVK

-1221 KFGSDPAYAQF
+1221 KFSSDPAYAQF

-1252 EDPSVQDITVT
+1252 EDPSVEDITIT
-1263 VNVTGSPFAPA
+1263 VNVTGSTFAPA

-1289 YRTAWNALE
+1289 YQTAWDALE
-1298 SALTSN
+1298 SVLTSN
-1304 SYTCTGSGSY
+1304 SYTYTGSGNY

-1353 TYAALDQYLL
+1353 TYATLDKYLL

-1401 SAFYTCPTCGGTK
+1401 SAFYSCSTCGGTK
-1414 TETLS
+1414 TENLP

-1424 YGEPAWTWS
+1424 YGEPAWTWI

-1439 ATFTCAHDA
+1439 ATFTCANDA
-1448 SHTETVTAVITS
+1448 SHEETVAAAVTS
-1460 AVTKEPTCA
+1460 AVTKEPTCT

-1476 TASVTFGEKGYTDT
+1476 TASVTFGEKNYTDT
-1490 KTEAIKATGEHVWD
+1490 KTEGIKATGEHVWD
-1504 DGVVTTEPTCTGKGV
+1504 NGVVTTEPTCTAKGV
-1519 KTYTCVKCSATK
+1519 KTYTCTKCSATK
-1531 TEELEALGHDY
+1531 TEELNALGHNY

-1549 TCEADGKEEEVCSRC
+1549 TCEKDGKEEEVCSRC
-1564 KDVKSSKVLPA
+1564 GDVRFSRVLPA
-1575 TGHSYRWNPRT
+1575 TGHSYRWDPRT
-1586 GRYVCENC
+1586 GRTVCENC
-1594 GKILIRDGDVKP
+1594 GKILDEGGNTRPI
-1606 AIPAK
+1606 IPAN
-1611 PGKSDQAGK
+1611 PGKTDK
-1620 SFPFVDV
+1620 NFPFTDV
-1627 SKNDRYY
+1627 SKNDGCY

-1645 MNGTSSTKFSPNAEL
+1645 MNGTSSTKFSPNGEL

-1685 DVAAGRYYTEA
+1685 DVAAGCYYTEA

-1730 RFAEYNGVE
+1730 RFAQYNDAKII
-1739 LTEADGQLS
+1739 EADGQLS
-1748 ADAAVSAWAR
+1748 TDAVVSGWAR

-1764 AAEGILTSE
+1764 VAEGILTSV

-1797 DAK
+1797 IAK

>member
-39 QNFTDDKPNNLGDY
+39 QNYTTETPRPNNLGDY

-79 NVFNQNGNL
+79 AVFN
-88 KYDGTHAVLTF
+88 KDGSKLYGDTHAILTF
-99 TFKKNCTFWFKFLFS
+99 TFKKNCNFWFKHLFS
-114 IRSAAPNSYAELL
+114 IGNRSPYSYAELR
-127 LNGQSLAKGTSDNAL
+127 LNGTAIAKGTSSNKLA
-142 TSPFSVDVKTGD
+142 SPYNVDVKAGD
-154 VFKIDFYSEDDFGT
+154 IFEIDFYSEEDFMP
-168 PCQMTVK
+168 PCAMTLK
-175 NIRCTDLAA
+175 NIRCTDPVSS
-184 QDVTVSF
+184 DVT
-191 DGNQANT
+191 
-198 KGTVSG
+198 
-204 TMAAQTVPAGTATAL
+204 
-219 NKNAFTNVYSRK
+219 
-231 FSGKEYGGDVKFLG
+231 
-245 WNTAV
+245 
-250 DGSGDSYADGA
+250 
-261 DITVSADTTLY
+261 
-272 AQWAGHKL
+272 
-280 TAHFDANYPDAPEI
+280 
-294 NDTTSEVSAKYS
+294 
-306 IPTAPTRTQDGVSYS
+306 
-321 FRGWWTLPKGGETIT
+321 
-336 EKDDVS
+336 
-342 GKYVVPTTARV
+342 
-353 TQEMVNN
+353 
-360 GPVTFYAQWSK
+360 
-371 RLNVTLDGNGYG
+371 
-383 GNLGGVNT
+383 
-391 WWTATMDTQLKSVTD
+391 
-406 NLLRFGGNSFPAG
+406 
-419 KDFGG
+419 
-424 WYIKNSNGTL
+424 
-434 GDKVYPLDEPY
+434 
-445 DYTEKIPGD
+445 
-454 SVTFI
+454 
-459 INWVDK
+459 
-465 AVQDVIVTFDA
+465 VTFDA

-491 KGTLTPNAFRK
+491 KGTLTPNAFTK

-533 LYALWEAVQSNL
+533 LYALWEAEQSNL
-545 PVHFDGNGYQASI
+545 PVHFDGNGYQEAI
-558 PDADI
+558 LDADI
-563 DENGHTVLP
+563 DENGHAVLP
-572 TLDEAKFPSLQKYYD
+572 ALNSAKFPSGKRYYD
-587 WYILLADGT
+587 WYIVLADGS

-610 RNSGVTL
+610 RDSGVTL
-617 KAQWYRLSYI
+617 KAQWYSLSYV
-627 IRYHARTVDSGVT
+627 IRYNANGADVT

-647 APFNQKIRLSRCTL
+647 APFDETIHLSACTL
-661 MREGYTFAGWSTSS
+661 SREGYTFAGWSTSAS
-675 NIYGKAAYAD
+675 GKAVYAD

-703 GSEDGEHFDLY
+703 GSEDGEFFDLY
-714 ACWTKNMSEEEKAA
+714 ACWSKNMSDEEKAA

-753 LDMARARLTAG
+753 LDMAQARLTAG
-764 GIEGVTVAMK
+764 SIEGVTVAMK

-783 TEACA
+783 TDAHA

-824 TDEAEDVTVVLGL
+824 NDEAEDVTVALGL
-837 DEDKA
+837 DEGKA
-842 LDALRT
+842 IEALRT
-848 QGRRISIPQELNDDT
+848 QGNRISIPQELNDDT

-869 QYMVKE
+869 HYMVKE
-875 GVDESKVDYNSSD
+875 GVDENDVDYNSSN
-888 DLHTWA
+888 DLHLWA
-894 TVTWQSSDASVIGIS
+894 EVTWQSSNTSVIGIGS
-909 DRPSKLY
+909 NTTKLY
-916 GPYAVNVSRPKTD
+916 APYTVKVSRPKTD
-929 TSVTLTATLTYSGR
+929 TSVTLTAALTYSGR
-943 DDLYVSFTYPVKV
+943 DDLTVYFTYTVTV
-956 KGSQKA
+956 KGTQKA

-1002 HFPTTTDMRKV
+1002 HFPTTSDMRSV

-1031 TSSNESVVE
+1031 TSSDESVVE

-1056 GQKDAKVTLT
+1056 GQEDAKVTLT

-1078 DYANMQVL
+1078 DYDNMQVL
-1086 ARKDIQITVPAIT
+1086 ASKEIQITVPAMS
-1099 QTEIDTAAAFMKK
+1099 QTEIDAAAAFMKK
-1112 VCAEDVY
+1112 VCTEDVY

-1129 RNKVTGDLWPF
+1129 RDNVTGDLWSF

-1152 LRTAAES
+1152 LRASAES

-1196 TKPEYNTYVK
+1196 TKPQYNTHVK

-1221 KFGSDPAYAQF
+1221 KFSSDPAYAQF

-1252 EDPSVQDITVT
+1252 EDPSVEDITIT
-1263 VNVTGSPFAPA
+1263 VNVTGSTFAPA

-1289 YRTAWNALE
+1289 YQTAWDALE
-1298 SALTSN
+1298 SVLTSN
-1304 SYTCTGSGSY
+1304 SYTYTGSGNY

-1353 TYAALDQYLL
+1353 TYATLDKYLL

-1401 SAFYTCPTCGGTK
+1401 SAFYSCSTCGGTK
-1414 TETLS
+1414 TENLP

-1424 YGEPAWTWS
+1424 YGEPAWTWI

-1439 ATFTCAHDA
+1439 ATFTCANDA
-1448 SHTETVTAVITS
+1448 SHEETVAAAVTS
-1460 AVTKEPTCA
+1460 AVTKEPTCT

-1476 TASVTFGEKGYTDT
+1476 TASVTFGEKNYTDT
-1490 KTEAIKATGEHVWD
+1490 KTEGIKATGEHVWD
-1504 DGVVTTEPTCTGKGV
+1504 NGVVTTEPTCTAKGV
-1519 KTYTCVKCSATK
+1519 KTYTCTKCSATK
-1531 TEELEALGHDY
+1531 TEELNALGHNY

-1549 TCEADGKEEEVCSRC
+1549 TCEKDGKEEEVCSRC
-1564 KDVKSSKVLPA
+1564 GDVRFSRVLPA
-1575 TGHSYRWNPRT
+1575 TGHSYRWDPRT
-1586 GRYVCENC
+1586 RRTVCENC
-1594 GKILIRDGDVKP
+1594 GKILDEGGNTRPI
-1606 AIPAK
+1606 IPAN
-1611 PGKSDQAGK
+1611 PGKTDK
-1620 SFPFVDV
+1620 NFPFTDV
-1627 SKNDRYY
+1627 SKNDGCY

-1645 MNGTSSTKFSPNAEL
+1645 MNGTSSTKFSPNGEL

-1685 DVAAGRYYTEA
+1685 DVAAGCYYTEA

-1730 RFAEYNGVE
+1730 RFAQYNDAKII
-1739 LTEADGQLS
+1739 EADGQLS
-1748 ADAAVSAWAR
+1748 TDAVVSGWAR

-1764 AAEGILTSE
+1764 VAEGILTSV

-1797 DAK
+1797 IAK

>member
-7 PILLV
+7 PIVLV

-39 QNFTDDKPNNLGDY
+39 QNYTTETPRPNNLGDY
-53 FTVTSTPLSTADKT
+53 FTVTTTPLSTANKT
-67 TTWNTGNNGTSV
+67 AAWNTGNNGTSV
-79 NVFNQNGNL
+79 AVFNKNGSKL
-88 KYDGTHAVLTF
+88 YEDTHAILTF
-99 TFKKNCTFWFKFLFS
+99 TFKKNCNFWFKHLFS
-114 IRSAAPNSYAELL
+114 ISNRSPYSYAELR
-127 LNGQSLAKGTSDNAL
+127 LNGNAIAKGTSSNKLA
-142 TSPFSVDVKTGD
+142 SPYNVDVKAGD
-154 VFKIDFYSEDDFGT
+154 IFEIDFYSEEDFMT
-168 PCQMTVK
+168 PCAMTLK
-175 NIRCTDLAA
+175 NIRCTDPVSS
-184 QDVTVSF
+184 DVT
-191 DGNQANT
+191 
-198 KGTVSG
+198 
-204 TMAAQTVPAGTATAL
+204 
-219 NKNAFTNVYSRK
+219 
-231 FSGKEYGGDVKFLG
+231 
-245 WNTAV
+245 
-250 DGSGDSYADGA
+250 
-261 DITVSADTTLY
+261 
-272 AQWAGHKL
+272 
-280 TAHFDANYPDAPEI
+280 
-294 NDTTSEVSAKYS
+294 
-306 IPTAPTRTQDGVSYS
+306 
-321 FRGWWTLPKGGETIT
+321 
-336 EKDDVS
+336 
-342 GKYVVPTTARV
+342 
-353 TQEMVNN
+353 
-360 GPVTFYAQWSK
+360 
-371 RLNVTLDGNGYG
+371 
-383 GNLGGVNT
+383 
-391 WWTATMDTQLKSVTD
+391 
-406 NLLRFGGNSFPAG
+406 
-419 KDFGG
+419 
-424 WYIKNSNGTL
+424 
-434 GDKVYPLDEPY
+434 
-445 DYTEKIPGD
+445 
-454 SVTFI
+454 
-459 INWVDK
+459 
-465 AVQDVIVTFDA
+465 VTFDA

-491 KGTLTPNAFRK
+491 KGTLTPNAFTK

-533 LYALWEAVQSNL
+533 LYALWEAEQSNL
-545 PVHFDGNGYQASI
+545 PVHFDGNGYQEAI
-558 PDADI
+558 LDADI
-563 DENGHTVLP
+563 DENGHAVLP
-572 TLDEAKFPSLQKYYD
+572 ALNSAKFPSGKRYYD
-587 WYILLADGT
+587 WYIVLADGS

-610 RNSGVTL
+610 RDSGVTL
-617 KAQWYRLSYI
+617 KAQWYSLSYV
-627 IRYHARTVDSGVT
+627 IRYNANGADVT

-647 APFNQKIRLSRCTL
+647 APFDETIHLSACTL
-661 MREGYTFAGWSTSS
+661 SREGYTFAGWSTSAS
-675 NIYGKAAYAD
+675 GKAVYAD

-714 ACWTKNMSEEEKAA
+714 ACWTKDMSDAEAAA
-728 REKLDAAKTL
+728 REKLEAAKTL
-738 LEKNYQPKYGTDKNL
+738 LSKNYQPNFKTDKNL
-753 LDMARARLTAG
+753 LTMAQARLTAG
-764 GIEGVTVAMK
+764 NIEGVTVAMK
-774 AAVSTKDMF
+774 SAVTKKDLF
-783 TEACA
+783 TDARA
-788 GIDAD
+788 SIDLD

-805 TSSTTLYC
+805 TSSTNLYC
-813 RPTLTLACGAY
+813 DAALILTCDGY
-824 TDEAEDVTVVLGL
+824 TDEVESATVIIGL
-837 DEDKA
+837 DEDRA
-842 LDALRT
+842 LEALRV
-848 QGRRISIPQELNDDT
+848 QGRRIVIPQELNDST
-863 TLTSVP
+863 TLASVP
-869 QYMVKE
+869 HYMVKE
-875 GVDESKVDYNSSD
+875 GVDENDVDYNSSN
-888 DLHTWA
+888 DLHLWA
-894 TVTWQSSDASVIGIS
+894 EVTWQSSNTSVIGIGS
-909 DRPSKLY
+909 NTTKLY
-916 GPYAVNVSRPKTD
+916 APYTVKVSRPKTD
-929 TSVTLTATLTYSGR
+929 TSVTLTAALTYSGR
-943 DDLYVSFTYPVKV
+943 DDLKVYFTYTVTV
-956 KGSQKA
+956 KGTQKA
-962 IDYQEGLELWLAGG
+962 IEYQEGLELWLSGG

-1002 HFPTTTDMRKV
+1002 HFPTTSDMRSV

-1056 GQKDAKVTLT
+1056 GQEDAKVTLT

-1078 DYANMQVL
+1078 DYDNMRVL
-1086 ARKDIQITVPAIT
+1086 ASKEIQITVPAMS
-1099 QTEIDTAAAFMKK
+1099 QTEIDAAAAFMKK
-1112 VCAEDVY
+1112 VCTEDVY

-1129 RNKVTGDLWPF
+1129 RDNVTGDLWSF

-1152 LRTAAES
+1152 LRASAES

-1196 TKPEYNTYVK
+1196 TKPQYNTHVK

-1221 KFGSDPAYAQF
+1221 KFSSDPAYAQF

-1252 EDPSVQDITVT
+1252 EDPSVEDITIT
-1263 VNVTGSPFAPA
+1263 VNVTGSTFAPA

-1289 YRTAWNALE
+1289 YQTAWDALE
-1298 SALTSN
+1298 SVLTSN
-1304 SYTCTGSGSY
+1304 SYTYTGSGNY

-1353 TYAALDQYLL
+1353 TYATLDKYLL

-1401 SAFYTCPTCGGTK
+1401 SAFYSCSTCGGTK
-1414 TETLS
+1414 TENLP

-1424 YGEPAWTWS
+1424 YGEPAWTWI

-1439 ATFTCAHDA
+1439 ATFTCANDA
-1448 SHTETVTAVITS
+1448 SHEETVAAAVTS
-1460 AVTKEPTCA
+1460 AVTKEPTCT

-1476 TASVTFGEKGYTDT
+1476 TASVTFGEKNYTDT
-1490 KTEAIKATGEHVWD
+1490 KTEGIKATGEHVWD
-1504 DGVVTTEPTCTGKGV
+1504 NGVVTTEPTCTAKGV
-1519 KTYTCVKCSATK
+1519 KTYTCTKCSATK
-1531 TEELEALGHDY
+1531 TEELNALGHNY

-1549 TCEADGKEEEVCSRC
+1549 TCEKDGKEEEVCSRC
-1564 KDVKSSKVLPA
+1564 GDVRFSRVLPA
-1575 TGHSYRWNPRT
+1575 TGHSYRWDPRT
-1586 GRYVCENC
+1586 GRTVCENC
-1594 GKILIRDGDVKP
+1594 GKILDEGGNTRPI
-1606 AIPAK
+1606 IPAN
-1611 PGKSDQAGK
+1611 PGKTDK
-1620 SFPFVDV
+1620 NFPFTDV
-1627 SKNDRYY
+1627 SKNDGCY

-1645 MNGTSSTKFSPNAEL
+1645 MNGTSSTKFSPNGEL

-1685 DVAAGRYYTEA
+1685 DVAAGCYYTEA

-1730 RFAEYNGVE
+1730 RFAQYNDAKII
-1739 LTEADGQLS
+1739 EADGQLS
-1748 ADAAVSAWAR
+1748 TDAVVSGWAR

-1764 AAEGILTSE
+1764 VAEGILTSV

-1797 DAK
+1797 IAK

>member
-1 MKKRIL
+1 M
-7 PILLV
+7 
-12 LVMLLSLLPA
+12 
-22 QVFAAS
+22 
-28 YTFDPNATIFT
+28 
-39 QNFTDDKPNNLGDY
+39 
-53 FTVTSTPLSTADKT
+53 TSTPLSTADKT

-79 NVFNQNGNL
+79 AVFN
-88 KYDGTHAVLTF
+88 KDGSKLYGDTHAILTF
-99 TFKKNCTFWFKFLFS
+99 TFKKNCNFWFKHLFS
-114 IRSAAPNSYAELL
+114 IGNRSPYSYAELR
-127 LNGQSLAKGTSDNAL
+127 LNGTAIAKGTSSNKLA
-142 TSPFSVDVKTGD
+142 SPYNVDVKAGD
-154 VFKIDFYSEDDFGT
+154 IFEIDFYSEEDFMP
-168 PCQMTVK
+168 PCAMTLK
-175 NIRCTDLAA
+175 NIRCTDPVSS
-184 QDVTVSF
+184 DVT
-191 DGNQANT
+191 
-198 KGTVSG
+198 
-204 TMAAQTVPAGTATAL
+204 
-219 NKNAFTNVYSRK
+219 
-231 FSGKEYGGDVKFLG
+231 
-245 WNTAV
+245 
-250 DGSGDSYADGA
+250 
-261 DITVSADTTLY
+261 
-272 AQWAGHKL
+272 
-280 TAHFDANYPDAPEI
+280 
-294 NDTTSEVSAKYS
+294 
-306 IPTAPTRTQDGVSYS
+306 
-321 FRGWWTLPKGGETIT
+321 
-336 EKDDVS
+336 
-342 GKYVVPTTARV
+342 
-353 TQEMVNN
+353 
-360 GPVTFYAQWSK
+360 
-371 RLNVTLDGNGYG
+371 
-383 GNLGGVNT
+383 
-391 WWTATMDTQLKSVTD
+391 
-406 NLLRFGGNSFPAG
+406 
-419 KDFGG
+419 
-424 WYIKNSNGTL
+424 
-434 GDKVYPLDEPY
+434 
-445 DYTEKIPGD
+445 
-454 SVTFI
+454 
-459 INWVDK
+459 
-465 AVQDVIVTFDA
+465 VTFDA

-491 KGTLTPNAFRK
+491 KGTLTPNAFTK

-533 LYALWEAVQSNL
+533 LYALWEAEQSNL
-545 PVHFDGNGYQASI
+545 PVHFDGNGYQEAI
-558 PDADI
+558 LDADI
-563 DENGHTVLP
+563 DENGHAVLP
-572 TLDEAKFPSLQKYYD
+572 ALNSAKFPSGKRYYD
-587 WYILLADGT
+587 WYIVLADGS

-610 RNSGVTL
+610 RDSGVTL
-617 KAQWYRLSYI
+617 KAQWYSLSYV
-627 IRYHARTVDSGVT
+627 IRYNANGADVT

-647 APFNQKIRLSRCTL
+647 APFDETIHLSACTL
-661 MREGYTFAGWSTSS
+661 SREGYTFAGWSTSAS
-675 NIYGKAAYAD
+675 GKAVYAD

-703 GSEDGEHFDLY
+703 GSEDGEFFDLY
-714 ACWTKNMSEEEKAA
+714 ACWSKNMSDEEKAA

-753 LDMARARLTAG
+753 LDMAQARLTAG
-764 GIEGVTVAMK
+764 SIEGVTVAMK

-783 TEACA
+783 TDAHA

-813 RPTLTLACGAY
+813 RPTLTLTCGAY
-824 TDEAEDVTVVLGL
+824 NDEAEDVTVALGL
-837 DEDKA
+837 DEGKA
-842 LDALRT
+842 IEALRT
-848 QGRRISIPQELNDDT
+848 QGNRISIPQELNDDT

-869 QYMVKE
+869 HYMVKE
-875 GVDESKVDYNSSD
+875 GVDESSVDYNSSD
-888 DLHTWA
+888 DLHLWA
-894 TVTWQSSDASVIGIS
+894 EVTWQSSNASVIGIS
-909 DRPSKLY
+909 NNNSKY
-916 GPYAVNVSRPKTD
+916 FAPYTVKVSRPKTD
-929 TSVTLTATLTYSGR
+929 TSVTLTAKLTYGDR
-943 DDLYVSFTYPVKV
+943 DDLTVYFTYTVTV
-956 KGSQKA
+956 KGTQKA
-962 IDYQEGLELWLAGG
+962 IDYQEGLELWLSGG

-1002 HFPTTTDMRKV
+1002 HFPTTSDMRSV

-1056 GQKDAKVTLT
+1056 GQEDAKVTLT

-1078 DYANMQVL
+1078 DYDNMQVL
-1086 ARKDIQITVPAIT
+1086 ASKEIQITVPAMS
-1099 QTEIDTAAAFMKK
+1099 QTEIDAAAAFMKK
-1112 VCAEDVY
+1112 VCTEDVY

-1129 RNKVTGDLWPF
+1129 RDNVTGDLWSF

-1152 LRTAAES
+1152 LRASAES

-1196 TKPEYNTYVK
+1196 TKPQYNTHVK

-1221 KFGSDPAYAQF
+1221 KFSSDPAYAQF

-1252 EDPSVQDITVT
+1252 EDPSVEDITIT
-1263 VNVTGSPFAPA
+1263 VNVTGSTFAPA

-1289 YRTAWNALE
+1289 YQTAWDALE
-1298 SALTSN
+1298 SVLTSN
-1304 SYTCTGSGSY
+1304 SYTYTGSGNY
-1314 VTGVTD
+1314 VTGVAD

-1353 TYAALDQYLL
+1353 TYATLDKYLL

-1401 SAFYTCPTCGGTK
+1401 SAFYSCSTCGGTK
-1414 TETLS
+1414 TENLP

-1424 YGEPAWTWS
+1424 YGEPAWTWI

-1439 ATFTCAHDA
+1439 ATFTCANDA
-1448 SHTETVTAVITS
+1448 SHEETVAAAVTS
-1460 AVTKEPTCA
+1460 AVTKEPTCT

-1476 TASVTFGEKGYTDT
+1476 TASVTFGEKNYTDT
-1490 KTEAIKATGEHVWD
+1490 KTEGIKATGEHVWD
-1504 DGVVTTEPTCTGKGV
+1504 NGVVTTEPTCTAKGV
-1519 KTYTCVKCSATK
+1519 KTYTCTKCSATK
-1531 TEELEALGHDY
+1531 TEELNALGHNY

-1549 TCEADGKEEEVCSRC
+1549 TCEKDGKEEEVCSRC
-1564 KDVKSSKVLPA
+1564 GDVRFSRVLPA
-1575 TGHSYRWNPRT
+1575 TGHSYRWDPRT
-1586 GRYVCENC
+1586 RRTVCENC
-1594 GKILIRDGDVKP
+1594 GKILDEGGNTRPI
-1606 AIPAK
+1606 IPAN
-1611 PGKSDQAGK
+1611 PGKTDK
-1620 SFPFVDV
+1620 NFPFTDV
-1627 SKNDRYY
+1627 SKNDGCY

-1645 MNGTSSTKFSPNAEL
+1645 MNGTSSTKFSPNGEL

-1685 DVAAGRYYTEA
+1685 DVAAGCYYTEA

-1730 RFAEYNGVE
+1730 RFAQYNDAKII
-1739 LTEADGQLS
+1739 EADGQLS
-1748 ADAAVSAWAR
+1748 TDAVVSGWAR

-1764 AAEGILTSE
+1764 VAEGILTSV

-1797 DAK
+1797 IAK

>member
-7 PILLV
+7 PIVLV

-39 QNFTDDKPNNLGDY
+39 QNYTTETPRPNNLGDY
-53 FTVTSTPLSTADKT
+53 FTVTTTPLSTANKT
-67 TTWNTGNNGTSV
+67 AAWNTGNNGTSV
-79 NVFNQNGNL
+79 AVFNKNGSKL
-88 KYDGTHAVLTF
+88 YEDTHAILTF
-99 TFKKNCTFWFKFLFS
+99 TFKKNCNFWFKHLFS
-114 IRSAAPNSYAELL
+114 ISNRSPYSYAELR
-127 LNGQSLAKGTSDNAL
+127 LNGNAIAKGTSSNKLA
-142 TSPFSVDVKTGD
+142 SPYNVDVKAGD
-154 VFKIDFYSEDDFGT
+154 IFEIDFYSEEDFMT
-168 PCQMTVK
+168 PCAMTLK
-175 NIRCTDLAA
+175 NIRCTDPVSS
-184 QDVTVSF
+184 DVT
-191 DGNQANT
+191 
-198 KGTVSG
+198 
-204 TMAAQTVPAGTATAL
+204 
-219 NKNAFTNVYSRK
+219 
-231 FSGKEYGGDVKFLG
+231 
-245 WNTAV
+245 
-250 DGSGDSYADGA
+250 
-261 DITVSADTTLY
+261 
-272 AQWAGHKL
+272 
-280 TAHFDANYPDAPEI
+280 
-294 NDTTSEVSAKYS
+294 
-306 IPTAPTRTQDGVSYS
+306 
-321 FRGWWTLPKGGETIT
+321 
-336 EKDDVS
+336 
-342 GKYVVPTTARV
+342 
-353 TQEMVNN
+353 
-360 GPVTFYAQWSK
+360 
-371 RLNVTLDGNGYG
+371 
-383 GNLGGVNT
+383 
-391 WWTATMDTQLKSVTD
+391 
-406 NLLRFGGNSFPAG
+406 
-419 KDFGG
+419 
-424 WYIKNSNGTL
+424 
-434 GDKVYPLDEPY
+434 
-445 DYTEKIPGD
+445 
-454 SVTFI
+454 
-459 INWVDK
+459 
-465 AVQDVIVTFDA
+465 VTFDA

-491 KGTLTPNAFRK
+491 KGTLTPNAFTK

-533 LYALWEAVQSNL
+533 LYALWEAEQSNL
-545 PVHFDGNGYQASI
+545 PVHFDGNGYQEAI
-558 PDADI
+558 LDADI
-563 DENGHTVLP
+563 DENGHAVLP
-572 TLDEAKFPSLQKYYD
+572 ALNSAKFPSGKRYYD
-587 WYILLADGT
+587 WYIVLADGS

-610 RNSGVTL
+610 RDSGVTL
-617 KAQWYRLSYI
+617 KAQWYSLSYV
-627 IRYHARTVDSGVT
+627 IRYNANGADVT

-647 APFNQKIRLSRCTL
+647 APFDETIHLSACTL
-661 MREGYTFAGWSTSS
+661 SREGYTFAGWSTSAS
-675 NIYGKAAYAD
+675 GKAVYAD

-703 GSEDGEHFDLY
+703 GSEDGEFFDLY
-714 ACWTKNMSEEEKAA
+714 ACWSKNMSDEEKAA

-753 LDMARARLTAG
+753 LDMAQARLTAG
-764 GIEGVTVAMK
+764 SIEGVTVAMK

-783 TEACA
+783 TDAHA

-824 TDEAEDVTVVLGL
+824 NDEAEDVTVALGL
-837 DEDKA
+837 DEGKA
-842 LDALRT
+842 LEALRT
-848 QGRRISIPQELNDDT
+848 QGNRISIPQELNDDT

-869 QYMVKE
+869 HYMVKE
-875 GVDESKVDYNSSD
+875 GVDESSVDYNSSD
-888 DLHTWA
+888 DLHLWA
-894 TVTWQSSDASVIGIS
+894 EVTWQSSNASVIGIS
-909 DRPSKLY
+909 NNNSKY
-916 GPYAVNVSRPKTD
+916 FAPYTVKVSRPKTD
-929 TSVTLTATLTYSGR
+929 TSVTLTAKLTYGDR
-943 DDLYVSFTYPVKV
+943 DDLTVYFTYTVTV
-956 KGSQKA
+956 KGTQKA

-981 GALYVPATGAK
+981 GALYVPATGEK

-1002 HFPTTTDMRKV
+1002 HFPTTSDMRKV

-1019 ADFDGKYTPILI
+1019 ADFDGRYTPILI

-1056 GQKDAKVTLT
+1056 GQEDAKVTLT

-1078 DYANMQVL
+1078 DYDNMQVL
-1086 ARKDIQITVPAIT
+1086 ASKEIQITVPAMS
-1099 QTEIDTAAAFMKK
+1099 QTEIDAAAAFMKK
-1112 VCAEDVY
+1112 VCTEDVY

-1129 RNKVTGDLWPF
+1129 RDNVTGDLWSF

-1152 LRTAAES
+1152 LRASAES

-1196 TKPEYNTYVK
+1196 TKPQYNTHVK

-1221 KFGSDPAYAQF
+1221 KFSSDPAYAQF

-1252 EDPSVQDITVT
+1252 EDPSVEDITIT
-1263 VNVTGSPFAPA
+1263 VNVTGSTFAPA

-1289 YRTAWNALE
+1289 YQTAWDALE
-1298 SALTSN
+1298 SVLTSN
-1304 SYTCTGSGSY
+1304 SYTYTGSGNY

-1353 TYAALDQYLL
+1353 TYATLDKYLL

-1401 SAFYTCPTCGGTK
+1401 SAFYSCSTCGGTK
-1414 TETLS
+1414 TENLP

-1424 YGEPAWTWS
+1424 YGEPAWTWI

-1439 ATFTCAHDA
+1439 ATFTCANDA
-1448 SHTETVTAVITS
+1448 SHEETVAAAVTS
-1460 AVTKEPTCA
+1460 AVTKEPTCT

-1476 TASVTFGEKGYTDT
+1476 TASVTFGEKNYTDT
-1490 KTEAIKATGEHVWD
+1490 KTEGIKATGEHVWD
-1504 DGVVTTEPTCTGKGV
+1504 NGVVTTEPTCTAKGV
-1519 KTYTCVKCSATK
+1519 KTYTCTKCSATK
-1531 TEELEALGHDY
+1531 TEELNALGHNY

-1549 TCEADGKEEEVCSRC
+1549 TCEKDGKEEEVCSRC
-1564 KDVKSSKVLPA
+1564 GDVRFSRVLPA
-1575 TGHSYRWNPRT
+1575 TGHSYRWDPRT
-1586 GRYVCENC
+1586 RRTVCENC
-1594 GKILIRDGDVKP
+1594 GKILDEGGNTRPI
-1606 AIPAK
+1606 IPAN
-1611 PGKSDQAGK
+1611 PGKTDK
-1620 SFPFVDV
+1620 NFPFTDV
-1627 SKNDRYY
+1627 SKNDGCY

-1645 MNGTSSTKFSPNAEL
+1645 MNGTSSTKFSPNGEL

-1685 DVAAGRYYTEA
+1685 DVAAGCYYTEA

-1730 RFAEYNGVE
+1730 RFAQYNDAKII
-1739 LTEADGQLS
+1739 EADGQLS
-1748 ADAAVSAWAR
+1748 TDAVVSGWAR

-1764 AAEGILTSE
+1764 VAESILTSV

-1797 DAK
+1797 IAK

>member
-7 PILLV
+7 PIVLV

-39 QNFTDDKPNNLGDY
+39 QNYTTETPRPNNLGDY
-53 FTVTSTPLSTADKT
+53 FTVTTTPLSTANKT
-67 TTWNTGNNGTSV
+67 AAWNTGNNGTSV
-79 NVFNQNGNL
+79 AVFNKNGSKL
-88 KYDGTHAVLTF
+88 YEDTHAILTF
-99 TFKKNCTFWFKFLFS
+99 TFKKNCNFWFKHLFS
-114 IRSAAPNSYAELL
+114 ISNRSPYSYAELR
-127 LNGQSLAKGTSDNAL
+127 LNGTAIAKGTSSNKLA
-142 TSPFSVDVKTGD
+142 SPYNVDVKAGD
-154 VFKIDFYSEDDFGT
+154 IFEIDFYSEEDFMT
-168 PCQMTVK
+168 PCAMTLK
-175 NIRCTDLAA
+175 NIRCTDPVSS
-184 QDVTVSF
+184 DVT
-191 DGNQANT
+191 
-198 KGTVSG
+198 
-204 TMAAQTVPAGTATAL
+204 
-219 NKNAFTNVYSRK
+219 
-231 FSGKEYGGDVKFLG
+231 
-245 WNTAV
+245 
-250 DGSGDSYADGA
+250 
-261 DITVSADTTLY
+261 
-272 AQWAGHKL
+272 
-280 TAHFDANYPDAPEI
+280 
-294 NDTTSEVSAKYS
+294 
-306 IPTAPTRTQDGVSYS
+306 
-321 FRGWWTLPKGGETIT
+321 
-336 EKDDVS
+336 
-342 GKYVVPTTARV
+342 
-353 TQEMVNN
+353 
-360 GPVTFYAQWSK
+360 
-371 RLNVTLDGNGYG
+371 
-383 GNLGGVNT
+383 
-391 WWTATMDTQLKSVTD
+391 
-406 NLLRFGGNSFPAG
+406 
-419 KDFGG
+419 
-424 WYIKNSNGTL
+424 
-434 GDKVYPLDEPY
+434 
-445 DYTEKIPGD
+445 
-454 SVTFI
+454 
-459 INWVDK
+459 
-465 AVQDVIVTFDA
+465 VTFDA

-491 KGTLTPNAFRK
+491 KGTLTPNAFTK
-502 AGFRFAGWALLPAG
+502 AGFRFAGWALLPAD

-533 LYALWEAVQSNL
+533 LYALWEAEQSNL
-545 PVHFDGNGYQASI
+545 PVHFDGNGYQEAI
-558 PDADI
+558 LDADI
-563 DENGHTVLP
+563 DENGHAVLP
-572 TLDEAKFPSLQKYYD
+572 ALNSAKFPSGKRYYD
-587 WYILLADGT
+587 WYIVLADGS

-610 RNSGVTL
+610 RDSGVTL
-617 KAQWYRLSYI
+617 KAQWYSLSYV
-627 IRYHARTVDSGVT
+627 IRYNANGADVT

-647 APFNQKIRLSRCTL
+647 APFDETIHLSACTL
-661 MREGYTFAGWSTSS
+661 SREGYTFAGWSTSAS
-675 NIYGKAAYAD
+675 GKAVYAD

-714 ACWTKNMSEEEKAA
+714 ACWTKDMSDAEAAA
-728 REKLDAAKTL
+728 REKLEAAKTL
-738 LEKNYQPKYGTDKNL
+738 LSKNYQPNFKTDKNL
-753 LDMARARLTAG
+753 LTMAQARLTAG
-764 GIEGVTVAMK
+764 NIEGVTVAMK
-774 AAVSTKDMF
+774 SAVTKKDLF
-783 TEACA
+783 TDARA
-788 GIDAD
+788 SIDLD

-805 TSSTTLYC
+805 TSSTNLYC
-813 RPTLTLACGAY
+813 DAALILTCDGY
-824 TDEAEDVTVVLGL
+824 TDEVESATVIIGL
-837 DEDKA
+837 DEDRA
-842 LDALRT
+842 LEALRV
-848 QGRRISIPQELNDDT
+848 QGRRIVIPQELNDST
-863 TLTSVP
+863 TLASVP
-869 QYMVKE
+869 HYMVKE
-875 GVDESKVDYNSSD
+875 GVDENDVDYNSSN
-888 DLHTWA
+888 DLHLWA
-894 TVTWQSSDASVIGIS
+894 EVTWQSSNTSVIGIGS
-909 DRPSKLY
+909 NTTKLY
-916 GPYAVNVSRPKTD
+916 APYTVKVSRPKTD
-929 TSVTLTATLTYSGR
+929 TSVTLTAALTYSGR
-943 DDLYVSFTYPVKV
+943 DDLKVYFTYTVTV
-956 KGSQKA
+956 KGTQKA
-962 IDYQEGLELWLAGG
+962 IDYQEGLELWLSGG

-1002 HFPTTTDMRKV
+1002 HFPTTSDMRSV

-1056 GQKDAKVTLT
+1056 GQEDAKVTLT

-1078 DYANMQVL
+1078 DYDNMQVL
-1086 ARKDIQITVPAIT
+1086 ASKEIQITVPAMS
-1099 QTEIDTAAAFMKK
+1099 QTEIDAAAAFMKK
-1112 VCAEDVY
+1112 VCTEDVY

-1129 RNKVTGDLWPF
+1129 RDNVTGDLWSF

-1152 LRTAAES
+1152 LRASAES

-1196 TKPEYNTYVK
+1196 TKPQYNTHVK

-1221 KFGSDPAYAQF
+1221 KFSSDPAYAQF

-1252 EDPSVQDITVT
+1252 EDPSVEDITIT
-1263 VNVTGSPFAPA
+1263 VNVTGSTFAPA

-1289 YRTAWNALE
+1289 YQTAWDALE
-1298 SALTSN
+1298 SVLTSN
-1304 SYTCTGSGSY
+1304 SYTYTGSGNY

-1353 TYAALDQYLL
+1353 TYATLDKYLL

-1401 SAFYTCPTCGGTK
+1401 SAFYSCSTCGGTK
-1414 TETLS
+1414 TENLP

-1424 YGEPAWTWS
+1424 YGEPAWTWI

-1439 ATFTCAHDA
+1439 ATFTCANDA
-1448 SHTETVTAVITS
+1448 SHEETVAAAVTS
-1460 AVTKEPTCA
+1460 AVTKEPTCT

-1476 TASVTFGEKGYTDT
+1476 TASVTFGEKNYTDT
-1490 KTEAIKATGEHVWD
+1490 KTEGIKATGEHVWD
-1504 DGVVTTEPTCTGKGV
+1504 NGVVTTEPTCTAKGV
-1519 KTYTCVKCSATK
+1519 KTYTCTKCSATK
-1531 TEELEALGHDY
+1531 TEELNALGHNY

-1549 TCEADGKEEEVCSRC
+1549 TCEKDGKEEEVCSRC
-1564 KDVKSSKVLPA
+1564 GDVRFSRVLPA
-1575 TGHSYRWNPRT
+1575 TGHSYRWDPRT
-1586 GRYVCENC
+1586 RRTVCENC
-1594 GKILIRDGDVKP
+1594 GKILDEGGNTRPI
-1606 AIPAK
+1606 IPAN
-1611 PGKSDQAGK
+1611 PGKTDK
-1620 SFPFVDV
+1620 NFPFTDV
-1627 SKNDRYY
+1627 SKNDGCY

-1645 MNGTSSTKFSPNAEL
+1645 MNGTSSTKFSPNGEL

-1685 DVAAGRYYTEA
+1685 DVAAGCYYTEA

-1730 RFAEYNGVE
+1730 RFAQYNDAKII
-1739 LTEADGQLS
+1739 EADGQLS
-1748 ADAAVSAWAR
+1748 TDAVVSGWAR

-1764 AAEGILTSE
+1764 VAEGILTSV

-1797 DAK
+1797 IAK

>member
-7 PILLV
+7 PIVLV

-39 QNFTDDKPNNLGDY
+39 QNYTTETPRPNNLGDY
-53 FTVTSTPLSTADKT
+53 FTVTTTPLSTANKT
-67 TTWNTGNNGTSV
+67 AAWNTGNNGTSV
-79 NVFNQNGNL
+79 AVFNKNGSKL
-88 KYDGTHAVLTF
+88 YGDTHAILTF
-99 TFKKNCTFWFKFLFS
+99 TFKKNCNFWFKHLFS
-114 IRSAAPNSYAELL
+114 ISSGSPYSYAELR
-127 LNGQSLAKGTSDNAL
+127 LNGTAIAKGTSSDKLA
-142 TSPFSVDVKTGD
+142 SPYNVDVKAGD
-154 VFKIDFYSEDDFGT
+154 IFEIDFYSEEDFMP
-168 PCQMTVK
+168 PCAMTLK
-175 NIRCTDLAA
+175 NIRCTDPVSS
-184 QDVTVSF
+184 DVT
-191 DGNQANT
+191 
-198 KGTVSG
+198 
-204 TMAAQTVPAGTATAL
+204 
-219 NKNAFTNVYSRK
+219 
-231 FSGKEYGGDVKFLG
+231 
-245 WNTAV
+245 
-250 DGSGDSYADGA
+250 
-261 DITVSADTTLY
+261 
-272 AQWAGHKL
+272 
-280 TAHFDANYPDAPEI
+280 
-294 NDTTSEVSAKYS
+294 
-306 IPTAPTRTQDGVSYS
+306 
-321 FRGWWTLPKGGETIT
+321 
-336 EKDDVS
+336 
-342 GKYVVPTTARV
+342 
-353 TQEMVNN
+353 
-360 GPVTFYAQWSK
+360 
-371 RLNVTLDGNGYG
+371 
-383 GNLGGVNT
+383 
-391 WWTATMDTQLKSVTD
+391 
-406 NLLRFGGNSFPAG
+406 
-419 KDFGG
+419 
-424 WYIKNSNGTL
+424 
-434 GDKVYPLDEPY
+434 
-445 DYTEKIPGD
+445 
-454 SVTFI
+454 
-459 INWVDK
+459 
-465 AVQDVIVTFDA
+465 VTFDA
-476 NGGEGTMDAQTLTGG
+476 NGGEGMMDAQTLTGG
-491 KGTLTPNAFRK
+491 KGTLTPNAFTK

-533 LYALWEAVQSNL
+533 LYALWEAEQSNL
-545 PVHFDGNGYQASI
+545 PVHFDGNGYQEAI
-558 PDADI
+558 LDADI
-563 DENGHTVLP
+563 DENGHAVLP
-572 TLDEAKFPSLQKYYD
+572 ALNSAKFPSGKRYYD
-587 WYILLADGT
+587 WYIVLADGS

-610 RNSGVTL
+610 RDSGVTL
-617 KAQWYRLSYI
+617 KAQWYSLSYV
-627 IRYHARTVDSGVT
+627 IRYNANGADVT

-647 APFNQKIRLSRCTL
+647 APFDETIHLSACTL
-661 MREGYTFAGWSTSS
+661 SREGYTFAGWSTSAS
-675 NIYGKAAYAD
+675 GKAVYAD

-703 GSEDGEHFDLY
+703 GSEDGEFFDLY
-714 ACWTKNMSEEEKAA
+714 ACWSKNMSDEEKAA

-753 LDMARARLTAG
+753 LDMAQARLTAG
-764 GIEGVTVAMK
+764 SIEGVTVAMK

-783 TEACA
+783 TDAHA

-824 TDEAEDVTVVLGL
+824 NDEAEDVTVALGL
-837 DEDKA
+837 DEGKA
-842 LDALRT
+842 LEALRT
-848 QGRRISIPQELNDDT
+848 QGNRISIPQELNDDT

-869 QYMVKE
+869 HYMVKE
-875 GVDESKVDYNSSD
+875 GVDESSVDYNSSD
-888 DLHTWA
+888 DLHLWA
-894 TVTWQSSDASVIGIS
+894 EVTWQSSNPSVIGIGS
-909 DRPSKLY
+909 NTTKLY
-916 GPYAVNVSRPKTD
+916 APYTVKVSRPKTD
-929 TSVTLTATLTYSGR
+929 TSVTLTAALTYSGR
-943 DDLYVSFTYPVKV
+943 DDLKVYFTYTVTV
-956 KGSQKA
+956 KGTQKA
-962 IDYQEGLELWLAGG
+962 IEYQEGLELWLSGG

-1002 HFPTTTDMRKV
+1002 HFPTTSDMRSV

-1056 GQKDAKVTLT
+1056 GQEDAKVTLT

-1078 DYANMQVL
+1078 DYDNMQVL
-1086 ARKDIQITVPAIT
+1086 ASKEIQITVPAMS
-1099 QTEIDTAAAFMKK
+1099 QTEIDAAAAFMKK
-1112 VCAEDVY
+1112 VCTEDVY

-1129 RNKVTGDLWPF
+1129 RDSVTGDLWPF

-1152 LRTAAES
+1152 LRTSAES

-1196 TKPEYNTYVK
+1196 TKPQYNTHVK

-1221 KFGSDPAYAQF
+1221 KFSSDPAYAQF

-1252 EDPSVQDITVT
+1252 EDPSVEDITIT
-1263 VNVTGSPFAPA
+1263 VNVTGSTFAPA

-1289 YRTAWNALE
+1289 YQTAWDALE
-1298 SALTSN
+1298 SVLTSN
-1304 SYTCTGSGSY
+1304 SYTYTGSGNY

-1353 TYAALDQYLL
+1353 TYATLDKYLL

-1401 SAFYTCPTCGGTK
+1401 SAFYSCSTCGGTK
-1414 TETLS
+1414 TEKLP

-1424 YGEPAWTWS
+1424 YGEPAWTWI

-1439 ATFTCAHDA
+1439 ATFTCANDA
-1448 SHTETVTAVITS
+1448 SHEETVAAAVTS
-1460 AVTKEPTCA
+1460 AVTKEPTCT

-1476 TASVTFGEKGYTDT
+1476 TASVTFGEKNYTDT
-1490 KTEAIKATGEHVWD
+1490 KTEGIKATGEHVWD
-1504 DGVVTTEPTCTGKGV
+1504 NGVVTTEPTCTAKGV
-1519 KTYTCVKCSATK
+1519 KTYTCTKCSATK
-1531 TEELEALGHDY
+1531 TEELNALGHNY

-1549 TCEADGKEEEVCSRC
+1549 TCEKDGKEEEVCSRC
-1564 KDVKSSKVLPA
+1564 GDVRFSRVLPA
-1575 TGHSYRWNPRT
+1575 TGHSYRWDPRT
-1586 GRYVCENC
+1586 RRTVCENC
-1594 GKILIRDGDVKP
+1594 GKILDEGGNTRPI
-1606 AIPAK
+1606 IPAN
-1611 PGKSDQAGK
+1611 PGKTDK
-1620 SFPFVDV
+1620 NFPFTDV
-1627 SKNDRYY
+1627 SKNDGCY

-1645 MNGTSSTKFSPNAEL
+1645 MNGTSSTKFSPNGEL

-1685 DVAAGRYYTEA
+1685 DVAAGCYYTEA

-1730 RFAEYNGVE
+1730 RFAQYNDAKII
-1739 LTEADGQLS
+1739 EADGQLS
-1748 ADAAVSAWAR
+1748 TDAVVSGWAR

-1764 AAEGILTSE
+1764 VAEGILTSV

-1797 DAK
+1797 IAK

>member
-7 PILLV
+7 PIVLV

-39 QNFTDDKPNNLGDY
+39 QNYTTETPRPNNLGDY
-53 FTVTSTPLSTADKT
+53 FTVTTTPLSTANKT
-67 TTWNTGNNGTSV
+67 AAWNTGNNGTSV
-79 NVFNQNGNL
+79 AVFNKNGSKL
-88 KYDGTHAVLTF
+88 YEDTHAILTF
-99 TFKKNCTFWFKFLFS
+99 TFKKNCNFWFKHLFS
-114 IRSAAPNSYAELL
+114 ISSGSPYSYAELR
-127 LNGQSLAKGTSDNAL
+127 LNGTAIAKGTSSDKLA
-142 TSPFSVDVKTGD
+142 SPYNVDVKAGD
-154 VFKIDFYSEDDFGT
+154 IFEIDFYSEEDFMT
-168 PCQMTVK
+168 PCAMTLK
-175 NIRCTDLAA
+175 NIRCTDPVSS
-184 QDVTVSF
+184 DVT
-191 DGNQANT
+191 
-198 KGTVSG
+198 
-204 TMAAQTVPAGTATAL
+204 
-219 NKNAFTNVYSRK
+219 
-231 FSGKEYGGDVKFLG
+231 
-245 WNTAV
+245 
-250 DGSGDSYADGA
+250 
-261 DITVSADTTLY
+261 
-272 AQWAGHKL
+272 
-280 TAHFDANYPDAPEI
+280 
-294 NDTTSEVSAKYS
+294 
-306 IPTAPTRTQDGVSYS
+306 
-321 FRGWWTLPKGGETIT
+321 
-336 EKDDVS
+336 
-342 GKYVVPTTARV
+342 
-353 TQEMVNN
+353 
-360 GPVTFYAQWSK
+360 
-371 RLNVTLDGNGYG
+371 
-383 GNLGGVNT
+383 
-391 WWTATMDTQLKSVTD
+391 
-406 NLLRFGGNSFPAG
+406 
-419 KDFGG
+419 
-424 WYIKNSNGTL
+424 
-434 GDKVYPLDEPY
+434 
-445 DYTEKIPGD
+445 
-454 SVTFI
+454 
-459 INWVDK
+459 
-465 AVQDVIVTFDA
+465 VTFDA
-476 NGGEGTMDAQTLTGG
+476 NGGEGTMAAQTLTEG
-491 KGTLTPNAFRK
+491 KGTLTANAFTK
-502 AGFRFAGWALLPAG
+502 EGFRFAGWALLPAG

-533 LYALWEAVQSNL
+533 LYALWEAEQSNL
-545 PVHFDGNGYQASI
+545 PVHFDGNGYQEAI
-558 PDADI
+558 LDADI
-563 DENGHTVLP
+563 DENGHAVLP
-572 TLDEAKFPSLQKYYD
+572 ALNSAKFPSGKRYYD
-587 WYILLADGT
+587 WYIVLADGS

-610 RNSGVTL
+610 RDSGVTL
-617 KAQWYRLSYI
+617 KAQWYSLSYV
-627 IRYHARTVDSGVT
+627 IRYNANGADVT

-647 APFNQKIRLSRCTL
+647 APFDETIHLSACTL
-661 MREGYTFAGWSTSS
+661 SREGYTFAGWSTSAS
-675 NIYGKAAYAD
+675 GKAVYAD

-703 GSEDGEHFDLY
+703 GSEDGEFFDLY
-714 ACWTKNMSEEEKAA
+714 ACWSKNMSDEEKAA

-753 LDMARARLTAG
+753 LDMAQARLTAG
-764 GIEGVTVAMK
+764 SIEGVTVAMK

-783 TEACA
+783 TDAHA

-813 RPTLTLACGAY
+813 RPTLTLTCGAY
-824 TDEAEDVTVVLGL
+824 NDEAEDVTVALGL
-837 DEDKA
+837 DEGKA
-842 LDALRT
+842 IEALRT
-848 QGRRISIPQELNDDT
+848 QGNRISIPQELNDST
-863 TLTSVP
+863 TLASVP
-869 QYMVKE
+869 HYMVKE
-875 GVDESKVDYNSSD
+875 GVDENDVDYNSSN
-888 DLHTWA
+888 DLHLWA
-894 TVTWQSSDASVIGIS
+894 EVTWQSSNPSMIGIGS
-909 DRPSKLY
+909 NTTKLY
-916 GPYAVNVSRPKTD
+916 APYTVKVSRPKTD
-929 TSVTLTATLTYSGR
+929 TSVTLTAALTYSGR
-943 DDLYVSFTYPVKV
+943 DDLKVYFTYTVTV
-956 KGSQKA
+956 KGTQKA
-962 IDYQEGLELWLAGG
+962 IEYQEGLELWLSGG

-1002 HFPTTTDMRKV
+1002 HFPTTSDMRSV

-1056 GQKDAKVTLT
+1056 GQEDAKVTLT

-1078 DYANMQVL
+1078 DYDNMQVL
-1086 ARKDIQITVPAIT
+1086 ASKEIQITVPAMS
-1099 QTEIDTAAAFMKK
+1099 QTEIDAAAAFMKK
-1112 VCAEDVY
+1112 VCTEDVY

-1129 RNKVTGDLWPF
+1129 HDNVTGDLWSF

-1152 LRTAAES
+1152 LRASAES

-1196 TKPEYNTYVK
+1196 TKPQYNTHVK

-1221 KFGSDPAYAQF
+1221 KFSSDPAYAQF

-1252 EDPSVQDITVT
+1252 EDPSVEDITIT
-1263 VNVTGSPFAPA
+1263 VNVTGSTFAPA

-1289 YRTAWNALE
+1289 YQTAWDALE
-1298 SALTSN
+1298 SVLTSN
-1304 SYTCTGSGSY
+1304 SYTYTGSGNY

-1353 TYAALDQYLL
+1353 TYATLDKYLL

-1401 SAFYTCPTCGGTK
+1401 SAFYSCSTCGGTK
-1414 TETLS
+1414 TENLP

-1424 YGEPAWTWS
+1424 YGEPAWTWI

-1439 ATFTCAHDA
+1439 ATFICANDA
-1448 SHTETVTAVITS
+1448 SHEETVAAAVTS
-1460 AVTKEPTCA
+1460 AVTKEPTCT

-1476 TASVTFGEKGYTDT
+1476 TASVTFGEKNYTDT
-1490 KTEAIKATGEHVWD
+1490 KTEGIKATGEHVWD
-1504 DGVVTTEPTCTGKGV
+1504 NGVVTTEPTCTAKGV
-1519 KTYTCVKCSATK
+1519 KTYTCTKCSATK
-1531 TEELEALGHDY
+1531 TEELNALGHNY

-1549 TCEADGKEEEVCSRC
+1549 TCEKDGKEEEVCSRC
-1564 KDVKSSKVLPA
+1564 GDVRFSRVLPA
-1575 TGHSYRWNPRT
+1575 TGHSYRWDPRT
-1586 GRYVCENC
+1586 RRTVCENC
-1594 GKILIRDGDVKP
+1594 GKILDEGGNTRPI
-1606 AIPAK
+1606 IPAN
-1611 PGKSDQAGK
+1611 PGKTDK
-1620 SFPFVDV
+1620 NFPFTDV
-1627 SKNDRYY
+1627 SKNDGCY

-1645 MNGTSSTKFSPNAEL
+1645 MNGTSSTKFSPNGEL

-1685 DVAAGRYYTEA
+1685 DVAAGCYYTEA

-1730 RFAEYNGVE
+1730 RFAQYNDAKII
-1739 LTEADGQLS
+1739 EADGQLS
-1748 ADAAVSAWAR
+1748 TDAVVSGWAR

-1764 AAEGILTSE
+1764 VAEGILTSV

-1797 DAK
+1797 IAK

>member
-7 PILLV
+7 PIVLV

-39 QNFTDDKPNNLGDY
+39 QNYTTETPRPNNLGDY
-53 FTVTSTPLSTADKT
+53 FTVTTTPLSTANKT
-67 TTWNTGNNGTSV
+67 AAWNTGNNGTSV
-79 NVFNQNGNL
+79 AVFNKNGSKL
-88 KYDGTHAVLTF
+88 YEDTHAILTF
-99 TFKKNCTFWFKFLFS
+99 TFKKNCNFWFKHLFS
-114 IRSAAPNSYAELL
+114 ISNRSPYSYAELR
-127 LNGQSLAKGTSDNAL
+127 LNGTAIAKGTSSNKLA
-142 TSPFSVDVKTGD
+142 SPYNVDVKAGD
-154 VFKIDFYSEDDFGT
+154 IFEIDFYSEEDFMT
-168 PCQMTVK
+168 PCAMTLK
-175 NIRCTDLAA
+175 NIRCTDPVSS
-184 QDVTVSF
+184 DVT
-191 DGNQANT
+191 
-198 KGTVSG
+198 
-204 TMAAQTVPAGTATAL
+204 
-219 NKNAFTNVYSRK
+219 
-231 FSGKEYGGDVKFLG
+231 
-245 WNTAV
+245 
-250 DGSGDSYADGA
+250 
-261 DITVSADTTLY
+261 
-272 AQWAGHKL
+272 
-280 TAHFDANYPDAPEI
+280 
-294 NDTTSEVSAKYS
+294 
-306 IPTAPTRTQDGVSYS
+306 
-321 FRGWWTLPKGGETIT
+321 
-336 EKDDVS
+336 
-342 GKYVVPTTARV
+342 
-353 TQEMVNN
+353 
-360 GPVTFYAQWSK
+360 
-371 RLNVTLDGNGYG
+371 
-383 GNLGGVNT
+383 
-391 WWTATMDTQLKSVTD
+391 
-406 NLLRFGGNSFPAG
+406 
-419 KDFGG
+419 
-424 WYIKNSNGTL
+424 
-434 GDKVYPLDEPY
+434 
-445 DYTEKIPGD
+445 
-454 SVTFI
+454 
-459 INWVDK
+459 
-465 AVQDVIVTFDA
+465 VTFDA
-476 NGGEGTMDAQTLTGG
+476 NGGEGTMAAQTLTEG
-491 KGTLTPNAFRK
+491 KGTLTANAFTK

-533 LYALWEAVQSNL
+533 LYALWEAEQSNL
-545 PVHFDGNGYQASI
+545 PVHFDGNGYQEAI
-558 PDADI
+558 LDADI
-563 DENGHTVLP
+563 DENGHAVLP
-572 TLDEAKFPSLQKYYD
+572 ALNSAKFPSGKRYYD
-587 WYILLADGT
+587 WYIVLADGS

-610 RNSGVTL
+610 RDSGVTL
-617 KAQWYRLSYI
+617 KAQWYSLSYV
-627 IRYHARTVDSGVT
+627 IRYNANGADVT

-647 APFNQKIRLSRCTL
+647 APFDETIHLSACTL
-661 MREGYTFAGWSTSS
+661 SREGYTFAGWSTSAS
-675 NIYGKAAYAD
+675 GKAVYAD

-703 GSEDGEHFDLY
+703 GSEDGEFFDLY
-714 ACWTKNMSEEEKAA
+714 ACWSKNMSDEEKAA

-753 LDMARARLTAG
+753 LDMAQARLTAG
-764 GIEGVTVAMK
+764 SIEGVTVAMK

-783 TEACA
+783 TDAHA

-813 RPTLTLACGAY
+813 RPTLTLTCGAY
-824 TDEAEDVTVVLGL
+824 NDEAEDVTVALGL
-837 DEDKA
+837 DEGKA
-842 LDALRT
+842 IEALRT
-848 QGRRISIPQELNDDT
+848 QGNRISIPQELNDST
-863 TLTSVP
+863 TLASVP
-869 QYMVKE
+869 HYMVKE
-875 GVDESKVDYNSSD
+875 GVDENDVDYNSSN
-888 DLHTWA
+888 DLHLWA
-894 TVTWQSSDASVIGIS
+894 EVTWQSSNPSMIGIGS
-909 DRPSKLY
+909 NTTKLY
-916 GPYAVNVSRPKTD
+916 APYTVKVSRPKTD
-929 TSVTLTATLTYSGR
+929 TSVTLTAALTYSGR
-943 DDLYVSFTYPVKV
+943 DDLKVYFTYTVTV
-956 KGSQKA
+956 KGTQKA
-962 IDYQEGLELWLAGG
+962 IEYQEGLELWLSGG

-1002 HFPTTTDMRKV
+1002 HFPTTSDMRSV

-1056 GQKDAKVTLT
+1056 GQEDAKVTLT

-1078 DYANMQVL
+1078 DYDNMQVL
-1086 ARKDIQITVPAIT
+1086 ASKEIQITVPAMS
-1099 QTEIDTAAAFMKK
+1099 QTEIDAAAAFMKK
-1112 VCAEDVY
+1112 VCTEDVY

-1129 RNKVTGDLWPF
+1129 RDNVTGDLWSF

-1152 LRTAAES
+1152 LRTSAES

-1196 TKPEYNTYVK
+1196 TKPQYNTHVK

-1221 KFGSDPAYAQF
+1221 KFSSDPAYAQF

-1252 EDPSVQDITVT
+1252 EDPSVEDITIT
-1263 VNVTGSPFAPA
+1263 VNVTGSTFAPA

-1289 YRTAWNALE
+1289 YQTAWDALE
-1298 SALTSN
+1298 SVLTSN
-1304 SYTCTGSGSY
+1304 SYTYTGSGNY

-1353 TYAALDQYLL
+1353 TYATLDKYLL
-1363 QANDRIDFYYVNCPT
+1363 QANDRINFYYVNCPT

-1401 SAFYTCPTCGGTK
+1401 SAFYSCSTCGGTK
-1414 TETLS
+1414 TEKLP

-1424 YGEPAWTWS
+1424 YGEPAWTWI

-1439 ATFTCAHDA
+1439 ATFTCANDA
-1448 SHTETVTAVITS
+1448 SHEETVAAAVTS
-1460 AVTKEPTCA
+1460 AVTKEPTCT

-1476 TASVTFGEKGYTDT
+1476 TASVTFGEKNYTDT
-1490 KTEAIKATGEHVWD
+1490 KTEGIKATGEHVWD
-1504 DGVVTTEPTCTGKGV
+1504 NGVVTTEPTCTAKGV
-1519 KTYTCVKCSATK
+1519 KTYTCTKCSATK
-1531 TEELEALGHDY
+1531 TEELNALGHNY

-1549 TCEADGKEEEVCSRC
+1549 TCEKDGKEEEVCSRC
-1564 KDVKSSKVLPA
+1564 GDVRFSRVLPA
-1575 TGHSYRWNPRT
+1575 TGHSYRWDPRT
-1586 GRYVCENC
+1586 RRTVCENC
-1594 GKILIRDGDVKP
+1594 GKILDEGGNTRPI
-1606 AIPAK
+1606 IPAN
-1611 PGKSDQAGK
+1611 PGKTDK
-1620 SFPFVDV
+1620 NFPFTDV
-1627 SKNDRYY
+1627 SKNDGCY

-1645 MNGTSSTKFSPNAEL
+1645 MNGTSSTKFSPNGEL

-1685 DVAAGRYYTEA
+1685 DVAAGCYYTEA

-1730 RFAEYNGVE
+1730 RFAQYNDAKII
-1739 LTEADGQLS
+1739 EADGQLS
-1748 ADAAVSAWAR
+1748 TDAVVSGWAR

-1764 AAEGILTSE
+1764 VAESILTSV

-1797 DAK
+1797 IAK

>member
-7 PILLV
+7 PIVLV

-39 QNFTDDKPNNLGDY
+39 QNYTTETPRPNNLGDY
-53 FTVTSTPLSTADKT
+53 FTVTTTPLSTANKT
-67 TTWNTGNNGTSV
+67 AAWNTGNNGTSV
-79 NVFNQNGNL
+79 AVFNKNGNKL
-88 KYDGTHAVLTF
+88 YEDTHAILTF
-99 TFKKNCTFWFKFLFS
+99 TFKKNCNFWFKHLFS
-114 IRSAAPNSYAELL
+114 ISSGSPYSYAELR
-127 LNGQSLAKGTSDNAL
+127 LNGTAIAKGTSSDKLA
-142 TSPFSVDVKTGD
+142 SPYNVDVKAGD
-154 VFKIDFYSEDDFGT
+154 IFEIDFYSEEDFMT
-168 PCQMTVK
+168 PCAMTLK
-175 NIRCTDLAA
+175 NIRCTDPVSS
-184 QDVTVSF
+184 DVT
-191 DGNQANT
+191 
-198 KGTVSG
+198 
-204 TMAAQTVPAGTATAL
+204 
-219 NKNAFTNVYSRK
+219 
-231 FSGKEYGGDVKFLG
+231 
-245 WNTAV
+245 
-250 DGSGDSYADGA
+250 
-261 DITVSADTTLY
+261 
-272 AQWAGHKL
+272 
-280 TAHFDANYPDAPEI
+280 
-294 NDTTSEVSAKYS
+294 
-306 IPTAPTRTQDGVSYS
+306 
-321 FRGWWTLPKGGETIT
+321 
-336 EKDDVS
+336 
-342 GKYVVPTTARV
+342 
-353 TQEMVNN
+353 
-360 GPVTFYAQWSK
+360 
-371 RLNVTLDGNGYG
+371 
-383 GNLGGVNT
+383 
-391 WWTATMDTQLKSVTD
+391 
-406 NLLRFGGNSFPAG
+406 
-419 KDFGG
+419 
-424 WYIKNSNGTL
+424 
-434 GDKVYPLDEPY
+434 
-445 DYTEKIPGD
+445 
-454 SVTFI
+454 
-459 INWVDK
+459 
-465 AVQDVIVTFDA
+465 VTFDA
-476 NGGEGTMDAQTLTGG
+476 NGGEGTMAAQTLNEG
-491 KGTLTPNAFRK
+491 KGTLTANAFTK
-502 AGFRFAGWALLPAG
+502 EGFRFAGWALSAAG
-516 EKVYNDG
+516 EKVYDDG

-533 LYALWEAVQSNL
+533 LYALWEAEQASL
-545 PVHFDGNGYQASI
+545 SVHFDGNGYQEAI
-558 PDADI
+558 PDAAI
-563 DENGHTVLP
+563 DEDGHVALP
-572 TLDEAKFPSLQKYYD
+572 TLDSAKFPAGQKYYD
-587 WYILLADGT
+587 WYIVLADGT

-610 RNSGVTL
+610 RESGVTL
-617 KAQWYRLSYI
+617 KAQWYSRSYI
-627 IRYHARTVDSGVT
+627 ICYHARTVDSGVT

-647 APFNQKIRLSRCTL
+647 APFDQKIQLSACTL
-661 MREGYTFAGWSTSS
+661 MREGYTFAGWSTSAS
-675 NIYGKAAYAD
+675 GKAVYAD

-703 GSEDGEHFDLY
+703 GSEDGEFFDLY
-714 ACWTKNMSEEEKAA
+714 ACWSKNMSDEEKAA

-753 LDMARARLTAG
+753 LDMAQARLTAG
-764 GIEGVTVAMK
+764 SIEGVTVAMK

-783 TEACA
+783 TDAHA

-824 TDEAEDVTVVLGL
+824 NDEAEDVTVALGL
-837 DEDKA
+837 DEGKA
-842 LDALRT
+842 LEALRT
-848 QGRRISIPQELNDDT
+848 QGNRISIPQELNDDT

-869 QYMVKE
+869 HYMVKE
-875 GVDESKVDYNSSD
+875 GVDENDVDYNSSN
-888 DLHTWA
+888 DLHLWA
-894 TVTWQSSDASVIGIS
+894 EVTWQSSNTSVIGIGS
-909 DRPSKLY
+909 NTTKFY
-916 GPYAVNVSRPKTD
+916 APYTVKVSRPKTD
-929 TSVTLTATLTYSGR
+929 TSVTLTAALTYSGR
-943 DDLYVSFTYPVKV
+943 DDLKVYFTYTVTV
-956 KGSQKA
+956 KGTQKA
-962 IDYQEGLELWLAGG
+962 IDYQEGLELWLSGG

-1002 HFPTTTDMRKV
+1002 HFPTTSDMRSV

-1056 GQKDAKVTLT
+1056 GQEDAKVTLT

-1078 DYANMQVL
+1078 DYDNMKVL
-1086 ARKDIQITVPAIT
+1086 ASKEIQITVPAMS
-1099 QTEIDTAAAFMKK
+1099 QTEIDAAAAFMKK
-1112 VCAEDVY
+1112 VCTEDVY

-1129 RNKVTGDLWPF
+1129 RDNVTGDLWSF

-1152 LRTAAES
+1152 LRASAES

-1196 TKPEYNTYVK
+1196 TKPQYNTHVK

-1221 KFGSDPAYAQF
+1221 KFSSDPAYAQF

-1252 EDPSVQDITVT
+1252 EDPSVEDITIT
-1263 VNVTGSPFAPA
+1263 VNVTGSTFAPA

-1289 YRTAWNALE
+1289 YQTAWDALE
-1298 SALTSN
+1298 SVLTSN
-1304 SYTCTGSGSY
+1304 SYTYTGSGNY

-1353 TYAALDQYLL
+1353 TYATLDKYLL

-1401 SAFYTCPTCGGTK
+1401 SAFYSCSTCGGTK
-1414 TETLS
+1414 TEKLP

-1424 YGEPAWTWS
+1424 YGEPAWTWI

-1439 ATFTCAHDA
+1439 ATFTCANDA
-1448 SHTETVTAVITS
+1448 SHEETVAAAVTS
-1460 AVTKEPTCA
+1460 AVTKEPTCT

-1476 TASVTFGEKGYTDT
+1476 TASVTFGEKNYTDT
-1490 KTEAIKATGEHVWD
+1490 KTEGIKATGEHVWD
-1504 DGVVTTEPTCTGKGV
+1504 NGVVTTEPTCTAKGV
-1519 KTYTCVKCSATK
+1519 KTYTCTKCSATK
-1531 TEELEALGHDY
+1531 TEELNALGHNY

-1549 TCEADGKEEEVCSRC
+1549 TCEKAGKEEEVCSRC
-1564 KDVKSSKVLPA
+1564 GDVRFSRVLPA
-1575 TGHSYRWNPRT
+1575 TGHSYRWDPRT
-1586 GRYVCENC
+1586 RRTVCENC
-1594 GKILIRDGDVKP
+1594 GKILDEGGNTRPI
-1606 AIPAK
+1606 IPAN
-1611 PGKSDQAGK
+1611 PGKTDK
-1620 SFPFVDV
+1620 NFPFTDV
-1627 SKNDRYY
+1627 SKNDGCY

-1645 MNGTSSTKFSPNAEL
+1645 MNGTSSTKFSPNGEL

-1685 DVAAGRYYTEA
+1685 DVAAGCYYTEA

-1730 RFAEYNGVE
+1730 RFAQYNDAKII
-1739 LTEADGQLS
+1739 EADGQLS
-1748 ADAAVSAWAR
+1748 TDAVVSGWAR

-1764 AAEGILTSE
+1764 VAEGILTSV

-1797 DAK
+1797 IAK